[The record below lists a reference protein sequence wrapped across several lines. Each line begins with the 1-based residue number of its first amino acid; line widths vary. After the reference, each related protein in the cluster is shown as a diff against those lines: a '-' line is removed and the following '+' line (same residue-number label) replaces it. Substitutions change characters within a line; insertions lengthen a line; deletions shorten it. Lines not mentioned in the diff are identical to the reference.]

1 MKATLS
7 YKSKRNI
14 IIASVIVALLAG
26 ISTAGYFYIKG
37 NDETARAF
45 TQDNIT
51 NGEQTQTEGGQ
62 QGNPEQNPEQPLTPD
77 SQGDNNG
84 DQSQGNQNQGN
95 QPNTNN
101 NGTPNQENGQV
112 PSGEFVTEEVEER
125 TVLVSEDYMVEWTP
139 TNILAN
145 TTTSNLGI
153 VRPIITASKTADKT
167 AVVEGEIIT
176 YTITATNSGRADGK
190 AVIKDTIPTG
200 TTFVEGSIKVNNE
213 NTNYTA
219 EDLQNGIEVNVSKQN
234 EQGDGK
240 TELVFQVR
248 VNGLKSDENDKKE
261 LVGVVENKATV
272 NEIPTEEVKTPVI
285 IFFKNAEQSTVKA
298 GEKILYTITLVNS
311 SEVSGKVI
319 VKDKAPENTT
329 FVDGSIKVN
338 GVEKAELTEENLKNG
353 IEVEVKENSE
363 VTLIFEVTVN
373 EQNSLNDGDIIKNT
387 AYVNEKPSE
396 ETETE
401 FNKPVISS
409 EKIANKTAV
418 VEGEELTYIINVT
431 NTGKADGKA
440 IIKDE
445 APKGTKFVE
454 GSITV
459 NGVEKAELTEKDLK
473 EGIEVDVP
481 KTSDNGAGTATVSFR
496 VIVEKGTIGKLTNE
510 AKVNETPTEEVKTPV
525 ITFNKEVNKQ
535 VVKAGERLIYTIT
548 LKNTSEVLGKVTVRD
563 NIPAETTFVDGSIE
577 LNEVQLKDKEN
588 NVLTKQD
595 LEQGIEIEVA
605 ANSTVKLSFEVRV
618 NSENNLND
626 GDIIKNT
633 AYVNEKPSNEEETEF
648 NKPIISSEKE
658 ANKTA
663 VVAGEKLTY
672 TIKVT
677 NTGKAD
683 GTATV
688 KDEVPTGTELVEGS
702 IAING
707 SIKSS
712 LTEKDLKEGI
722 EVDVSKANENEAGT
736 ATVSFEVIVK
746 QGTTG
751 MLTNKAT
758 VNEIPTDEVKTPVI
772 TFSKKAEQSTVK
784 AGEKILYTITL
795 VNSSEVSGKVIVK
808 DKAPE
813 NTTFVDGSIKVNG
826 VEKAELTEENLKN
839 GIEVEV
845 KENSEVTLIFEV
857 TVNEQNSL
865 NDGDIIKNTAYVN
878 EKPSEETE
886 TEFNKPVISSEKIA
900 NKTAVVEGEELTYII
915 NVTNTGKADG
925 KAIIKDEAPKGT
937 KFVEGS
943 ITVNGVEKAELTEK
957 DLKEGIEVDVPKT
970 SDNGAGTATV
980 SFRVIVEKGTIGK
993 LTNEAKVNETP
1004 TEEVKTP
1011 VITFNKEV
1019 NKQVVKAGERLIY
1032 TITLKNTS
1040 EVLGK
1045 VTVRDNIPAE
1055 TTFVDGS
1062 IELNEVQLKDKENNV
1077 LTKQDLEQGIEIE
1090 VAANS
1095 TVKLSF
1101 EVRVNS
1107 ENNLNDGDII
1117 KNTAYVNEK
1126 PSNEEETEF
1135 NKPIISSEKEANKT
1149 AVVAG
1154 EKLTYTIK
1162 VTNTGKA
1169 DGTATVKDEV
1179 PTGTEFV
1186 KGSIKVNGVEKAEL
1200 TEKDLKEGIKVD
1212 VPKASTNGAGT
1223 ATVSFEVIVKEGT
1236 TGMLTNKATVNEIPT
1251 DEVKTPVITF
1261 SKEADKETV
1270 KVGENILYTITLVN
1284 SSEVSGKVI
1293 VKDSAP
1299 TGTEF
1304 VKGSIKVN
1312 GVEKAELTEKD
1323 LKEGIKVDVPK
1334 ASTNGAGTATVSF
1347 EVTVN
1352 KNIELSSVINKAKV
1366 NDKDSNEVTT
1376 KVITYYTIEHYYNNV
1391 LDSSETVTS
1400 EEKEIGTVINGGY
1413 ELKEKGKFKF
1423 VRDTGLPLTLRADPS
1438 ENVIRIYYEEPNIT
1452 ATKTNNSKGKKLV
1465 EGDKV
1470 EYTINVTNNGNVSGD
1485 ATITDEIPEGL
1496 KDISFATTQI
1506 GENDTVQLNG
1516 RTITWNVKELGKD
1529 ETRTIKITATISEV
1543 EKETT
1548 ITNEVKVDGN
1558 KTDETDIIVTKPI
1571 IESSK
1576 TATTILKRDNK
1587 GNVIPGQDS
1596 TKAEVGDTIIYT
1608 ITATNKS
1615 DVKSDI
1621 EISDDLS
1628 NLPVTF
1634 VDGSIKVNG
1643 SASTKAKYE
1652 NGKVTYKSTLA
1663 AGATVTLEFK
1673 VKVNEGTP
1681 VKTVIKNVAV
1691 VNGENKEAITTVVK
1705 KVCVKT
1711 TAETV
1716 NSLDM
1721 ILVLDISG
1729 SMDENN
1735 RLADLKTAAKNL
1747 TNKLFSAQ
1755 TDSTL
1760 TLIKYST
1767 TASNP
1772 TTYQYDQKDQAL
1784 KAIKNLKADGG
1795 TNFYKALDTTINTI
1809 GNNPNRNT
1817 IVVFLTDGAPTF
1829 YRKDNEP
1836 GNKLIET
1843 NSSNDNSYKDN
1854 LRPQIIQKA
1863 QELKSKPNTTIY
1875 SIGVGISGK
1884 KVQYVERDVP
1894 AELQG
1899 IFDGTKDVEDGKGK
1913 NKQTITY
1920 HYMKVKT
1927 YAEYLL
1933 NNIASSGSY
1942 INTKDINSTFDDI
1955 FKQATSSEHIYMT
1968 EDVPVTI
1975 NIPETKTIISDIQ
1988 VKIGNGTPT
1997 AYTLNELRNGIDG
2010 LKYTDGVGFTWTI
2023 TDINTLNKEL
2033 YISYTVQGI
2042 ANN

>member
-51 NGEQTQTEGGQ
+51 TGEQTQTEGGQ

-213 NTNYTA
+213 NTDYTA

-248 VNGLKSDENDKKE
+248 VNGLESDENDKKE

-272 NEIPTEEVKTPVI
+272 NEIPTEEVKTPAI

-319 VKDKAPENTT
+319 VKDEAPENTT
-329 FVDGSIKVN
+329 FVEGSIKVN

-363 VTLIFEVTVN
+363 VTVTFEVTVN

-387 AYVNEKPSE
+387 AYVNEKLSN

-401 FNKPVISS
+401 FNKPVINS
-409 EKIANKTAV
+409 EKI
-418 VEGEELTYIINVT
+418 
-431 NTGKADGKA
+431 
-440 IIKDE
+440 
-445 APKGTKFVE
+445 
-454 GSITV
+454 
-459 NGVEKAELTEKDLK
+459 
-473 EGIEVDVP
+473 
-481 KTSDNGAGTATVSFR
+481 
-496 VIVEKGTIGKLTNE
+496 
-510 AKVNETPTEEVKTPV
+510 
-525 ITFNKEVNKQ
+525 
-535 VVKAGERLIYTIT
+535 
-548 LKNTSEVLGKVTVRD
+548 
-563 NIPAETTFVDGSIE
+563 
-577 LNEVQLKDKEN
+577 
-588 NVLTKQD
+588 
-595 LEQGIEIEVA
+595 
-605 ANSTVKLSFEVRV
+605 
-618 NSENNLND
+618 
-626 GDIIKNT
+626 
-633 AYVNEKPSNEEETEF
+633 
-648 NKPIISSEKE
+648 

-688 KDEVPTGTELVEGS
+688 KDEVPTGTEFVEGS
-702 IAING
+702 IKVNG
-707 SIKSS
+707 VEKAE

-722 EVDVSKANENEAGT
+722 EVDVPKANENEAGT
-736 ATVSFEVIVK
+736 TTVSFEVTVK
-746 QGTTG
+746 EGTIG

-758 VNEIPTDEVKTPVI
+758 VNEIPTEEVKTPVI
-772 TFSKKAEQSTVK
+772 TFFKKAEQSTVK

-808 DKAPE
+808 DEAPE
-813 NTTFVDGSIKVNG
+813 NTTFVEGSIKVNG

-845 KENSEVTLIFEV
+845 KENSEVTVTFEV
-857 TVNEQNSL
+857 TVNEQNRL

-878 EKPSEETE
+878 EKPSNETE
-886 TEFNKPVISSEKIA
+886 TEFNKPVINSEKVA
-900 NKTAVVEGEELTYII
+900 DKTAVVAREKLTYTIK
-915 NVTNTGKADG
+915 VTNTGKADG
-925 KAIIKDEAPKGT
+925 TATVKDEVPTGT
-937 KFVEGS
+937 EFVEGS
-943 ITVNGVEKAELTEK
+943 IKVNGVEKAELTEK
-957 DLKEGIEVDVPKT
+957 DLKEGIEVDVPKA
-970 SDNGAGTATV
+970 NENEAGTATV
-980 SFRVIVEKGTIGK
+980 SFEVIVKEGTTGM
-993 LTNEAKVNETP
+993 LTNKATVNEIP
-1004 TEEVKTP
+1004 TDEVKTP
-1011 VITFNKEV
+1011 VITFSKKVDKET
-1019 NKQVVKAGERLIY
+1019 VKAGERLKY

-1186 KGSIKVNGVEKAEL
+1186 EGSIKVNGVEKAEL

>member
-51 NGEQTQTEGGQ
+51 TGEQTQTEGGQ

-213 NTNYTA
+213 NTDYTA

-248 VNGLKSDENDKKE
+248 VNGLESDENDKKE

-285 IFFKNAEQSTVKA
+285 TFFKKAEQSTVKA
-298 GEKILYTITLVNS
+298 GERILYTITLVNS

-319 VKDKAPENTT
+319 VKDEAPENTT
-329 FVDGSIKVN
+329 FVEGSIKVN

-363 VTLIFEVTVN
+363 VTVTFEVTVN
-373 EQNSLNDGDIIKNT
+373 EQNRLNDGDIIKNT
-387 AYVNEKPSE
+387 AYVNEKPSNE
-396 ETETE
+396 TETEFNKPVINSEKVADKTAVVAGEKLTYTIKVTNTGKADGTATVKDEVPTGTEFVEGSIAINGSIKSSLTEKDLKEGIKVDVPKVSTNGAGTATVSFEVIVKEETTGMLTNKATVNEIPTDEVKTPVITFFKKAEQSTVKAGEKILYTITLVNSSEVSGKIIVKDEAPENTTFVEGSIKVNGVEKAELTEENLKNGIEVEVKENSEVTVTFEVTVNEQNRLNDGDIIKNTAYVNEKPSNETETE

-481 KTSDNGAGTATVSFR
+481 KANENEAGTATVSFE
-496 VIVEKGTIGKLTNE
+496 VIVKEGTTGMLTNK
-510 AKVNETPTEEVKTPV
+510 ATVNEIPTDEVKTPV
-525 ITFNKEVNKQ
+525 ITFSKKVDKET
-535 VVKAGERLIYTIT
+535 VKAGERLKYTIT
-548 LKNTSEVLGKVTVRD
+548 LKNTSEVLGKVTVKD

-605 ANSTVKLSFEVRV
+605 TNSTVKLSFEVRV

-633 AYVNEKPSNEEETEF
+633 AYVNEKPSNETETEF
-648 NKPIISSEKE
+648 NKPVINSEKV
-658 ANKTA
+658 ADKTA

-683 GTATV
+683 G
-688 KDEVPTGTELVEGS
+688 
-702 IAING
+702 I
-707 SIKSS
+707 
-712 LTEKDLKEGI
+712 
-722 EVDVSKANENEAGT
+722 
-736 ATVSFEVIVK
+736 
-746 QGTTG
+746 
-751 MLTNKAT
+751 
-758 VNEIPTDEVKTPVI
+758 
-772 TFSKKAEQSTVK
+772 
-784 AGEKILYTITL
+784 
-795 VNSSEVSGKVIVK
+795 
-808 DKAPE
+808 
-813 NTTFVDGSIKVNG
+813 
-826 VEKAELTEENLKN
+826 
-839 GIEVEV
+839 
-845 KENSEVTLIFEV
+845 
-857 TVNEQNSL
+857 
-865 NDGDIIKNTAYVN
+865 
-878 EKPSEETE
+878 
-886 TEFNKPVISSEKIA
+886 
-900 NKTAVVEGEELTYII
+900 
-915 NVTNTGKADG
+915 
-925 KAIIKDEAPKGT
+925 
-937 KFVEGS
+937 
-943 ITVNGVEKAELTEK
+943 
-957 DLKEGIEVDVPKT
+957 
-970 SDNGAGTATV
+970 
-980 SFRVIVEKGTIGK
+980 
-993 LTNEAKVNETP
+993 
-1004 TEEVKTP
+1004 
-1011 VITFNKEV
+1011 
-1019 NKQVVKAGERLIY
+1019 
-1032 TITLKNTS
+1032 
-1040 EVLGK
+1040 
-1045 VTVRDNIPAE
+1045 
-1055 TTFVDGS
+1055 
-1062 IELNEVQLKDKENNV
+1062 
-1077 LTKQDLEQGIEIE
+1077 
-1090 VAANS
+1090 
-1095 TVKLSF
+1095 
-1101 EVRVNS
+1101 
-1107 ENNLNDGDII
+1107 
-1117 KNTAYVNEK
+1117 
-1126 PSNEEETEF
+1126 
-1135 NKPIISSEKEANKT
+1135 
-1149 AVVAG
+1149 
-1154 EKLTYTIK
+1154 
-1162 VTNTGKA
+1162 
-1169 DGTATVKDEV
+1169 ATVKDEV

-1223 ATVSFEVIVKEGT
+1223 VTVSFEVIVKEGT
-1236 TGMLTNKATVNEIPT
+1236 TGMLTNEATVNEIPT

-1270 KVGENILYTITLVN
+1270 KVGENILYTIKLVN

-1323 LKEGIKVDVPK
+1323 LKNGIEVEVK
-1334 ASTNGAGTATVSF
+1334 ANSEATVSF

-1352 KNIELSSVINKAKV
+1352 KNIESSNVINTAKV
-1366 NDKDSNEVTT
+1366 NDKDSNEEIT
-1376 KVITYYTIEHYYNNV
+1376 KVVTYYTVEHYYNNK
-1391 LDSSETVTS
+1391 LGLTETSSEMD
-1400 EEKEIGTVINGGY
+1400 IGKIIRSY
-1413 ELKEKGKFKF
+1413 ILREQGKFKF
-1423 VRDTGLPLTLRADPS
+1423 VSDEGLPLTLVADPTQ
-1438 ENVIRIYYEEPNIT
+1438 NVIKVYYEEPDIT
-1452 ATKTNNSKGKKLV
+1452 ATKKDDSNGKKLI

-1470 EYTINVTNNGNVSGD
+1470 EYTIDVKNNGNVVGD
-1485 ATITDEIPEGL
+1485 ATVTDEIPEGL
-1496 KDISFATTQI
+1496 KDISFVTTNI
-1506 GENDTVQLNG
+1506 GENDTVQLNE
-1516 RTITWNVKELGKD
+1516 RTITWNVKDLKAG
-1529 ETRTIKITATISEV
+1529 ETRTIKITATVVAV
-1543 EKETT
+1543 EEETKITNTVKVDGKPTDETT
-1548 ITNEVKVDGN
+1548 IT
-1558 KTDETDIIVTKPI
+1558 VTKPI

-1615 DVKSDI
+1615 DVESDI

-1643 SASTKAKYE
+1643 STSTKAKYE

-1663 AGATVTLEFK
+1663 AKTTVTLEFR
-1673 VKVNEGTP
+1673 VTVNKGTT
-1681 VKTVIKNVAV
+1681 VKTVIRNVAI
-1691 VNGENKEAITTVVK
+1691 VNGEEKDATTTVVK

>member
-26 ISTAGYFYIKG
+26 ISTVGYFYIKG

-51 NGEQTQTEGGQ
+51 TGEQTQTEGGQ

-77 SQGDNNG
+77 NQGDNNG
-84 DQSQGNQNQGN
+84 NQSQGNQNQGN

-248 VNGLKSDENDKKE
+248 VNGLESDENDKKE

-298 GEKILYTITLVNS
+298 GERILYTITLVNS

-319 VKDKAPENTT
+319 VKDEAPENTT
-329 FVDGSIKVN
+329 FVEGSIKVN

-363 VTLIFEVTVN
+363 VTLTFEVTVN

-387 AYVNEKPSE
+387 AYVNEEPSE
-396 ETETE
+396 EIETE
-401 FNKPVISS
+401 FNKPVINS
-409 EKIANKTAV
+409 EKIA
-418 VEGEELTYIINVT
+418 
-431 NTGKADGKA
+431 D
-440 IIKDE
+440 
-445 APKGTKFVE
+445 
-454 GSITV
+454 
-459 NGVEKAELTEKDLK
+459 
-473 EGIEVDVP
+473 
-481 KTSDNGAGTATVSFR
+481 
-496 VIVEKGTIGKLTNE
+496 
-510 AKVNETPTEEVKTPV
+510 
-525 ITFNKEVNKQ
+525 
-535 VVKAGERLIYTIT
+535 
-548 LKNTSEVLGKVTVRD
+548 
-563 NIPAETTFVDGSIE
+563 
-577 LNEVQLKDKEN
+577 
-588 NVLTKQD
+588 
-595 LEQGIEIEVA
+595 
-605 ANSTVKLSFEVRV
+605 
-618 NSENNLND
+618 
-626 GDIIKNT
+626 
-633 AYVNEKPSNEEETEF
+633 
-648 NKPIISSEKE
+648 
-658 ANKTA
+658 KTA

-808 DKAPE
+808 DEAPE
-813 NTTFVDGSIKVNG
+813 NTTFVEGSIKVNG

-845 KENSEVTLIFEV
+845 KENSEVTVTFEV
-857 TVNEQNSL
+857 TVNEQNRL

-943 ITVNGVEKAELTEK
+943 IKVNGVEKAELTEK

-1032 TITLKNTS
+1032 TITLENTS
-1040 EVLGK
+1040 EVSGK

-1062 IELNEVQLKDKENNV
+1062 IELNEVQLKDKDNNV
-1077 LTKQDLEQGIEIE
+1077 LTEQNLKDGIEVE
-1090 VAANS
+1090 VSANS

-1101 EVRVNS
+1101 EVRVNT
-1107 ENNLNDGDII
+1107 ENSLNDGDII

-1126 PSNEEETEF
+1126 PSNETKTEF
-1135 NKPIISSEKEANKT
+1135 NKPIISSEKVANKT

-1154 EKLTYTIK
+1154 EKLTYTINA
-1162 VTNTGKA
+1162 TNTGKA
-1169 DGTATVKDEV
+1169 DGKAIIKDEV

-1223 ATVSFEVIVKEGT
+1223 ATVSFEV
-1236 TGMLTNKATVNEIPT
+1236 TVNE
-1251 DEVKTPVITF
+1251 
-1261 SKEADKETV
+1261 
-1270 KVGENILYTITLVN
+1270 
-1284 SSEVSGKVI
+1284 
-1293 VKDSAP
+1293 
-1299 TGTEF
+1299 
-1304 VKGSIKVN
+1304 
-1312 GVEKAELTEKD
+1312 
-1323 LKEGIKVDVPK
+1323 
-1334 ASTNGAGTATVSF
+1334 
-1347 EVTVN
+1347 
-1352 KNIELSSVINKAKV
+1352 NIELSSVINKAKV

-1376 KVITYYTIEHYYNNV
+1376 KVVTYYTIEHYYNNV

-1423 VRDTGLPLTLRADPS
+1423 VRDTGLPLTLVADS
-1438 ENVIRIYYEEPNIT
+1438 AQNVIKVYYEEPNIT

-1470 EYTINVTNNGNVSGD
+1470 EYIINVTNNGNVSGD
-1485 ATITDEIPEGL
+1485 ATITDEIPKGL
-1496 KDISFATTQI
+1496 KDVSFVETET
-1506 GENDTVQLNG
+1506 GKNDTVQLNET
-1516 RTITWNVKELGKD
+1516 TITWNVKELGKD
-1529 ETRTIKITATISEV
+1529 ETRRIKITATISEV

-1558 KTDETDIIVTKPI
+1558 KTDETTITVTKPI

-1615 DVKSDI
+1615 DVESDI

-1643 SASTKAKYE
+1643 STSTKAKYE

-1663 AGATVTLEFK
+1663 ANATVTLEFR
-1673 VKVNEGTP
+1673 VTVNEGTS
-1681 VKTVIKNVAV
+1681 VKTVIRNVAI
-1691 VNGENKEAITTVVK
+1691 VNGEEKDATTTVVK

-1721 ILVLDISG
+1721 ILVLDVSG
-1729 SMDENN
+1729 SMKENS
-1735 RLADLKTAAKNL
+1735 RLTNLKSAAKNL
-1747 TNKLFSAQ
+1747 TNKLFSVQ

-1760 TLIKYST
+1760 TLITYSK
-1767 TASNP
+1767 TASEP
-1772 TTYQYDQKDQAL
+1772 TTYQYNQKAQAL

-1795 TNFYKALDTTINTI
+1795 TNFYKALEKTIDAV
-1809 GNNPNRNT
+1809 GDNPNRNT

-1829 YRKDNEP
+1829 YTKDGEP
-1836 GNKLIET
+1836 GNHLVT
-1843 NSSNDNSYKDN
+1843 SSNRSDDKNYENN

-1863 QELKSKPNTTIY
+1863 QELKAKPNTTIY
-1875 SIGVGISGK
+1875 SIGVGIAGNE
-1884 KVQYVERDVP
+1884 VQYVERDVP

-1899 IFDGTKDVEDGKGK
+1899 IFDGTKYVKDR
-1913 NKQTITY
+1913 TITY

-1955 FKQATSSEHIYMT
+1955 FKQATSSEHIYMA

-1997 AYTLNELRNGIDG
+1997 AYTLNKLRNGIDG

>member
-26 ISTAGYFYIKG
+26 ISTVGYFYIKG

-51 NGEQTQTEGGQ
+51 TGEQTQTEGGQ

-77 SQGDNNG
+77 NQGDNNG
-84 DQSQGNQNQGN
+84 NQSQGNQNQGN

-213 NTNYTA
+213 NTDYTA

-248 VNGLKSDENDKKE
+248 VNGLESDENDKKE

-272 NEIPTEEVKTPVI
+272 NEIPTEEVKTPAI

-319 VKDKAPENTT
+319 VKDEAPENTT
-329 FVDGSIKVN
+329 FVEGSIKIN

-363 VTLIFEVTVN
+363 VTVTFEVTVN

-387 AYVNEKPSE
+387 AYVNEKSSN

-401 FNKPVISS
+401 FNKPVINS
-409 EKIANKTAV
+409 EKV
-418 VEGEELTYIINVT
+418 
-431 NTGKADGKA
+431 AD
-440 IIKDE
+440 
-445 APKGTKFVE
+445 
-454 GSITV
+454 
-459 NGVEKAELTEKDLK
+459 
-473 EGIEVDVP
+473 
-481 KTSDNGAGTATVSFR
+481 
-496 VIVEKGTIGKLTNE
+496 
-510 AKVNETPTEEVKTPV
+510 
-525 ITFNKEVNKQ
+525 
-535 VVKAGERLIYTIT
+535 
-548 LKNTSEVLGKVTVRD
+548 
-563 NIPAETTFVDGSIE
+563 
-577 LNEVQLKDKEN
+577 
-588 NVLTKQD
+588 
-595 LEQGIEIEVA
+595 
-605 ANSTVKLSFEVRV
+605 
-618 NSENNLND
+618 
-626 GDIIKNT
+626 
-633 AYVNEKPSNEEETEF
+633 
-648 NKPIISSEKE
+648 
-658 ANKTA
+658 KTA

-688 KDEVPTGTELVEGS
+688 KDEVPTGTEFVEGS

-722 EVDVSKANENEAGT
+722 EVDVPKANENDAGT

-795 VNSSEVSGKVIVK
+795 VNSSEVTGKVIVK
-808 DKAPE
+808 DEAPE
-813 NTTFVDGSIKVNG
+813 NTTFVDGSIELNKVQLKDKDNN
-826 VEKAELTEENLKN
+826 VLTEQNLKD

-845 KENSEVTLIFEV
+845 TANSEVTLTFEV

-1223 ATVSFEVIVKEGT
+1223 ATVSFEVIVNEGT
-1236 TGMLTNKATVNEIPT
+1236 TGMLTNEATVNEIPT

-1270 KVGENILYTITLVN
+1270 KVGENILYTITLIN

-1352 KNIELSSVINKAKV
+1352 ENIELSSVINKAKV

-1376 KVITYYTIEHYYNNV
+1376 KVVTYYTIEHYYNNV

-1423 VRDTGLPLTLRADPS
+1423 VRDTGLPLTLVADS
-1438 ENVIRIYYEEPNIT
+1438 AQNVIKVYYEEPNIT

-1496 KDISFATTQI
+1496 KDVSFVETET
-1506 GENDTVQLNG
+1506 GKNDTVQFNET
-1516 RTITWNVKELGKD
+1516 TITWNVKELGKD
-1529 ETRTIKITATISEV
+1529 ETRRIKITATISEV

-1558 KTDETDIIVTKPI
+1558 KTDETTITVTKPI

-1615 DVKSDI
+1615 DVESDI

-1643 SASTKAKYE
+1643 IASTKAKYE

-1721 ILVLDISG
+1721 ILVLDVSG
-1729 SMDENN
+1729 SMKENS
-1735 RLADLKTAAKNL
+1735 RLTNLKSAAKNL

-1767 TASNP
+1767 TASEP
-1772 TTYQYDQKDQAL
+1772 TTYQYNQKAQAL

-1795 TNFYKALDTTINTI
+1795 TNFYKALEKTIDAV
-1809 GNNPNRNT
+1809 GDNPNRNT

-1829 YRKDNEP
+1829 YTKDGEP
-1836 GNKLIET
+1836 GNHLVT
-1843 NSSNDNSYKDN
+1843 SSNRSDNKNYENN

-1863 QELKSKPNTTIY
+1863 QELKAKPNTTIY
-1875 SIGVGISGK
+1875 SIGVGIAGNE
-1884 KVQYVERDVP
+1884 VQYVERDVP

-1899 IFDGTKDVEDGKGK
+1899 IFDGTREVEIGEYWS
-1913 NKQTITY
+1913 KQTITY

-1955 FKQATSSEHIYMT
+1955 FKQATSSEHIYMA

-1997 AYTLNELRNGIDG
+1997 AYTLNKLRNGIDG

>member
-26 ISTAGYFYIKG
+26 ISTVGYFYIKG

-51 NGEQTQTEGGQ
+51 TGEQTQTEGGQ

-77 SQGDNNG
+77 NQGDNNG

-101 NGTPNQENGQV
+101 NGTPNQGNGQV

-145 TTTSNLGI
+145 ITTSNLGI

-213 NTNYTA
+213 NTAYTA

-248 VNGLKSDENDKKE
+248 VNGLESDENDKKE
-261 LVGVVENKATV
+261 LVGIVENKATV

-329 FVDGSIKVN
+329 FVEGSIKVN

-363 VTLIFEVTVN
+363 VTVTFEVTVN

-387 AYVNEKPSE
+387 AYVNEKSSN

-401 FNKPVISS
+401 FNKPVINS
-409 EKIANKTAV
+409 EKIADKTAV
-418 VEGEELTYIINVT
+418 VAGEKLTYTIKVT
-431 NTGKADGKA
+431 NTGKADGTA
-440 IIKDE
+440 TVKDE
-445 APKGTKFVE
+445 VPTGTEFVE
-454 GSITV
+454 GSIAINGSIKSSLTEKNLKEGIEVDVSKANENEAGTATVSFEVIVKQGTTGMLTNKATVNEIPTDEVKTPVITFSKKAEQSTVKAGERILYTITLVNSSEVSGKVIVKDEAPENTTFVEGSIKVNGVEKAELTEENLKNGIEVEVKENSEVTVTFEVTVNEQNSLNDGDIIKNTAYVNEKSSNETETEFNKPVINSEKIADKTAVVAGEKLTYTIKVTNTGKADGTATVKDEVPTGTTFVEGSIKV

-473 EGIEVDVP
+473 EGIKVDVP
-481 KTSDNGAGTATVSFR
+481 KASTNGAGTATVSFE
-496 VIVEKGTIGKLTNE
+496 VIVKEGTTGMLTNK
-510 AKVNETPTEEVKTPV
+510 ATVNEIPTDEVKTPV
-525 ITFNKEVNKQ
+525 ITFSKKVDKET
-535 VVKAGERLIYTIT
+535 VKAGERLKYTIT

-672 TIKVT
+672 TI
-677 NTGKAD
+677 NA
-683 GTATV
+683 
-688 KDEVPTGTELVEGS
+688 
-702 IAING
+702 
-707 SIKSS
+707 
-712 LTEKDLKEGI
+712 
-722 EVDVSKANENEAGT
+722 
-736 ATVSFEVIVK
+736 
-746 QGTTG
+746 
-751 MLTNKAT
+751 
-758 VNEIPTDEVKTPVI
+758 
-772 TFSKKAEQSTVK
+772 
-784 AGEKILYTITL
+784 
-795 VNSSEVSGKVIVK
+795 
-808 DKAPE
+808 
-813 NTTFVDGSIKVNG
+813 
-826 VEKAELTEENLKN
+826 
-839 GIEVEV
+839 
-845 KENSEVTLIFEV
+845 
-857 TVNEQNSL
+857 
-865 NDGDIIKNTAYVN
+865 
-878 EKPSEETE
+878 
-886 TEFNKPVISSEKIA
+886 
-900 NKTAVVEGEELTYII
+900 
-915 NVTNTGKADG
+915 TNTGKADG
-925 KAIIKDEAPKGT
+925 KAII
-937 KFVEGS
+937 
-943 ITVNGVEKAELTEK
+943 
-957 DLKEGIEVDVPKT
+957 
-970 SDNGAGTATV
+970 
-980 SFRVIVEKGTIGK
+980 
-993 LTNEAKVNETP
+993 
-1004 TEEVKTP
+1004 
-1011 VITFNKEV
+1011 
-1019 NKQVVKAGERLIY
+1019 
-1032 TITLKNTS
+1032 
-1040 EVLGK
+1040 
-1045 VTVRDNIPAE
+1045 
-1055 TTFVDGS
+1055 
-1062 IELNEVQLKDKENNV
+1062 
-1077 LTKQDLEQGIEIE
+1077 
-1090 VAANS
+1090 
-1095 TVKLSF
+1095 
-1101 EVRVNS
+1101 
-1107 ENNLNDGDII
+1107 
-1117 KNTAYVNEK
+1117 
-1126 PSNEEETEF
+1126 
-1135 NKPIISSEKEANKT
+1135 
-1149 AVVAG
+1149 
-1154 EKLTYTIK
+1154 
-1162 VTNTGKA
+1162 
-1169 DGTATVKDEV
+1169 KDEV

-1236 TGMLTNKATVNEIPT
+1236 TGMLTNEATVNEIPT

-1270 KVGENILYTITLVN
+1270 KVGENILYTITLIN

-1352 KNIELSSVINKAKV
+1352 ENIELSSVINKAKV

-1376 KVITYYTIEHYYNNV
+1376 KVVTYYTIEHYYNNV

-1423 VRDTGLPLTLRADPS
+1423 VRDTGLPLTLVADS
-1438 ENVIRIYYEEPNIT
+1438 AQNVIKVYYEEPNIT
-1452 ATKTNNSKGKKLV
+1452 ATKTNNSKGKKLI

-1470 EYTINVTNNGNVSGD
+1470 EYTIDAINNGNVVGD
-1485 ATITDEIPEGL
+1485 ATVTDEIPEGL
-1496 KDISFATTQI
+1496 KDISFATTKI

-1516 RTITWNVKELGKD
+1516 RTITWNVKDLKVGEREK
-1529 ETRTIKITATISEV
+1529 RTIKITATVVAV

-1548 ITNEVKVDGN
+1548 ITNTVKVDG
-1558 KTDETDIIVTKPI
+1558 KPTDETTITVTKPI

-1587 GNVIPGQDS
+1587 GNVIPDQDS

-1615 DVKSDI
+1615 DVESDI

-1634 VDGSIKVNG
+1634 IDGSIKVNG
-1643 SASTKAKYE
+1643 STSTKAKYE

-1663 AGATVTLEFK
+1663 ANATVTLEFR
-1673 VKVNEGTP
+1673 VTVNEGTS
-1681 VKTVIKNVAV
+1681 VKTVIRNVAI
-1691 VNGENKEAITTVVK
+1691 VNGEEKDATTTVVK

-1721 ILVLDISG
+1721 ILVLDVSG
-1729 SMDENN
+1729 SMKENS
-1735 RLADLKTAAKNL
+1735 RLTNLKSAAKNL
-1747 TNKLFSAQ
+1747 TNKLFSVQ

-1760 TLIKYST
+1760 TLITYSK
-1767 TASNP
+1767 TASEP
-1772 TTYQYDQKDQAL
+1772 TTYQYNQKAQAL

-1795 TNFYKALDTTINTI
+1795 TNFYKALEKTIDAV
-1809 GNNPNRNT
+1809 GDNPNRNT

-1829 YRKDNEP
+1829 YTKDGEP
-1836 GNKLIET
+1836 GNHLVT
-1843 NSSNDNSYKDN
+1843 SSNRSDDKNYENN

-1863 QELKSKPNTTIY
+1863 QELKAKPNTTIY
-1875 SIGVGISGK
+1875 SIGVGIAGNE
-1884 KVQYVERDVP
+1884 VQYVERDVP

-1899 IFDGTKDVEDGKGK
+1899 IFDGTKYVKDR
-1913 NKQTITY
+1913 TITY

-1955 FKQATSSEHIYMT
+1955 FKQATSSEHIYMA

-1997 AYTLNELRNGIDG
+1997 AYTLNKLRNGIDG

>member
-401 FNKPVISS
+401 FNKPLINS
-409 EKIANKTAV
+409 EKIA
-418 VEGEELTYIINVT
+418 
-431 NTGKADGKA
+431 D
-440 IIKDE
+440 
-445 APKGTKFVE
+445 
-454 GSITV
+454 
-459 NGVEKAELTEKDLK
+459 
-473 EGIEVDVP
+473 
-481 KTSDNGAGTATVSFR
+481 
-496 VIVEKGTIGKLTNE
+496 
-510 AKVNETPTEEVKTPV
+510 
-525 ITFNKEVNKQ
+525 
-535 VVKAGERLIYTIT
+535 
-548 LKNTSEVLGKVTVRD
+548 
-563 NIPAETTFVDGSIE
+563 
-577 LNEVQLKDKEN
+577 
-588 NVLTKQD
+588 
-595 LEQGIEIEVA
+595 
-605 ANSTVKLSFEVRV
+605 
-618 NSENNLND
+618 
-626 GDIIKNT
+626 
-633 AYVNEKPSNEEETEF
+633 
-648 NKPIISSEKE
+648 
-658 ANKTA
+658 KTA

-795 VNSSEVSGKVIVK
+795 VNSSEVTGKVIVK
-808 DKAPE
+808 DEAPE
-813 NTTFVDGSIKVNG
+813 NTTFVDGSIELNKVQLKDKDNN
-826 VEKAELTEENLKN
+826 VLTEQNLKD
-839 GIEVEV
+839 GIEIEV
-845 KENSEVTLIFEV
+845 TANSEVTLTFEV

-1179 PTGTEFV
+1179 PTGTE
-1186 KGSIKVNGVEKAEL
+1186 
-1200 TEKDLKEGIKVD
+1200 
-1212 VPKASTNGAGT
+1212 
-1223 ATVSFEVIVKEGT
+1223 
-1236 TGMLTNKATVNEIPT
+1236 
-1251 DEVKTPVITF
+1251 
-1261 SKEADKETV
+1261 
-1270 KVGENILYTITLVN
+1270 
-1284 SSEVSGKVI
+1284 
-1293 VKDSAP
+1293 
-1299 TGTEF
+1299 
-1304 VKGSIKVN
+1304 
-1312 GVEKAELTEKD
+1312 
-1323 LKEGIKVDVPK
+1323 
-1334 ASTNGAGTATVSF
+1334 
-1347 EVTVN
+1347 
-1352 KNIELSSVINKAKV
+1352 
-1366 NDKDSNEVTT
+1366 
-1376 KVITYYTIEHYYNNV
+1376 
-1391 LDSSETVTS
+1391 
-1400 EEKEIGTVINGGY
+1400 
-1413 ELKEKGKFKF
+1413 
-1423 VRDTGLPLTLRADPS
+1423 
-1438 ENVIRIYYEEPNIT
+1438 
-1452 ATKTNNSKGKKLV
+1452 
-1465 EGDKV
+1465 
-1470 EYTINVTNNGNVSGD
+1470 
-1485 ATITDEIPEGL
+1485 
-1496 KDISFATTQI
+1496 
-1506 GENDTVQLNG
+1506 
-1516 RTITWNVKELGKD
+1516 
-1529 ETRTIKITATISEV
+1529 
-1543 EKETT
+1543 
-1548 ITNEVKVDGN
+1548 
-1558 KTDETDIIVTKPI
+1558 
-1571 IESSK
+1571 
-1576 TATTILKRDNK
+1576 
-1587 GNVIPGQDS
+1587 
-1596 TKAEVGDTIIYT
+1596 
-1608 ITATNKS
+1608 
-1615 DVKSDI
+1615 
-1621 EISDDLS
+1621 
-1628 NLPVTF
+1628 
-1634 VDGSIKVNG
+1634 
-1643 SASTKAKYE
+1643 
-1652 NGKVTYKSTLA
+1652 
-1663 AGATVTLEFK
+1663 
-1673 VKVNEGTP
+1673 
-1681 VKTVIKNVAV
+1681 
-1691 VNGENKEAITTVVK
+1691 
-1705 KVCVKT
+1705 
-1711 TAETV
+1711 
-1716 NSLDM
+1716 
-1721 ILVLDISG
+1721 
-1729 SMDENN
+1729 
-1735 RLADLKTAAKNL
+1735 
-1747 TNKLFSAQ
+1747 
-1755 TDSTL
+1755 
-1760 TLIKYST
+1760 
-1767 TASNP
+1767 
-1772 TTYQYDQKDQAL
+1772 
-1784 KAIKNLKADGG
+1784 
-1795 TNFYKALDTTINTI
+1795 
-1809 GNNPNRNT
+1809 
-1817 IVVFLTDGAPTF
+1817 
-1829 YRKDNEP
+1829 
-1836 GNKLIET
+1836 
-1843 NSSNDNSYKDN
+1843 
-1854 LRPQIIQKA
+1854 
-1863 QELKSKPNTTIY
+1863 
-1875 SIGVGISGK
+1875 
-1884 KVQYVERDVP
+1884 
-1894 AELQG
+1894 
-1899 IFDGTKDVEDGKGK
+1899 
-1913 NKQTITY
+1913 
-1920 HYMKVKT
+1920 
-1927 YAEYLL
+1927 
-1933 NNIASSGSY
+1933 
-1942 INTKDINSTFDDI
+1942 
-1955 FKQATSSEHIYMT
+1955 
-1968 EDVPVTI
+1968 
-1975 NIPETKTIISDIQ
+1975 
-1988 VKIGNGTPT
+1988 
-1997 AYTLNELRNGIDG
+1997 
-2010 LKYTDGVGFTWTI
+2010 
-2023 TDINTLNKEL
+2023 
-2033 YISYTVQGI
+2033 
-2042 ANN
+2042 

>member
-26 ISTAGYFYIKG
+26 ISTVGYFYIKG

-51 NGEQTQTEGGQ
+51 TGEQTQTEGGQ
-62 QGNPEQNPEQPLTPD
+62 QENPEQNPEQPLTPD

-213 NTNYTA
+213 NTDYTA

-234 EQGDGK
+234 KQGDGK

-248 VNGLKSDENDKKE
+248 VNGLESDENDKKE

-319 VKDKAPENTT
+319 VKDEAPENTT
-329 FVDGSIKVN
+329 FVEGSIKVN

-363 VTLIFEVTVN
+363 VTVTFEVTVN

-481 KTSDNGAGTATVSFR
+481 K
-496 VIVEKGTIGKLTNE
+496 
-510 AKVNETPTEEVKTPV
+510 
-525 ITFNKEVNKQ
+525 
-535 VVKAGERLIYTIT
+535 
-548 LKNTSEVLGKVTVRD
+548 
-563 NIPAETTFVDGSIE
+563 
-577 LNEVQLKDKEN
+577 
-588 NVLTKQD
+588 
-595 LEQGIEIEVA
+595 
-605 ANSTVKLSFEVRV
+605 
-618 NSENNLND
+618 
-626 GDIIKNT
+626 
-633 AYVNEKPSNEEETEF
+633 
-648 NKPIISSEKE
+648 
-658 ANKTA
+658 
-663 VVAGEKLTY
+663 
-672 TIKVT
+672 
-677 NTGKAD
+677 
-683 GTATV
+683 
-688 KDEVPTGTELVEGS
+688 
-702 IAING
+702 
-707 SIKSS
+707 
-712 LTEKDLKEGI
+712 
-722 EVDVSKANENEAGT
+722 ANENE
-736 ATVSFEVIVK
+736 
-746 QGTTG
+746 
-751 MLTNKAT
+751 
-758 VNEIPTDEVKTPVI
+758 
-772 TFSKKAEQSTVK
+772 
-784 AGEKILYTITL
+784 
-795 VNSSEVSGKVIVK
+795 
-808 DKAPE
+808 
-813 NTTFVDGSIKVNG
+813 
-826 VEKAELTEENLKN
+826 
-839 GIEVEV
+839 
-845 KENSEVTLIFEV
+845 
-857 TVNEQNSL
+857 
-865 NDGDIIKNTAYVN
+865 
-878 EKPSEETE
+878 
-886 TEFNKPVISSEKIA
+886 
-900 NKTAVVEGEELTYII
+900 
-915 NVTNTGKADG
+915 
-925 KAIIKDEAPKGT
+925 
-937 KFVEGS
+937 
-943 ITVNGVEKAELTEK
+943 
-957 DLKEGIEVDVPKT
+957 
-970 SDNGAGTATV
+970 
-980 SFRVIVEKGTIGK
+980 
-993 LTNEAKVNETP
+993 
-1004 TEEVKTP
+1004 
-1011 VITFNKEV
+1011 
-1019 NKQVVKAGERLIY
+1019 
-1032 TITLKNTS
+1032 
-1040 EVLGK
+1040 
-1045 VTVRDNIPAE
+1045 
-1055 TTFVDGS
+1055 
-1062 IELNEVQLKDKENNV
+1062 
-1077 LTKQDLEQGIEIE
+1077 
-1090 VAANS
+1090 
-1095 TVKLSF
+1095 
-1101 EVRVNS
+1101 
-1107 ENNLNDGDII
+1107 
-1117 KNTAYVNEK
+1117 
-1126 PSNEEETEF
+1126 
-1135 NKPIISSEKEANKT
+1135 
-1149 AVVAG
+1149 
-1154 EKLTYTIK
+1154 
-1162 VTNTGKA
+1162 
-1169 DGTATVKDEV
+1169 
-1179 PTGTEFV
+1179 
-1186 KGSIKVNGVEKAEL
+1186 
-1200 TEKDLKEGIKVD
+1200 
-1212 VPKASTNGAGT
+1212 AGT

-1304 VKGSIKVN
+1304 VKESIKVN

-1352 KNIELSSVINKAKV
+1352 ENIELSSVINKAKV

-1496 KDISFATTQI
+1496 KDVSFVETKT

-1516 RTITWNVKELGKD
+1516 RTITWNVKDLKVGEREK
-1529 ETRTIKITATISEV
+1529 RTIKITATVVAV

-1548 ITNEVKVDGN
+1548 ITNTVKVDG
-1558 KTDETDIIVTKPI
+1558 KPTDETTITVTKPI

-1587 GNVIPGQDS
+1587 GNVIPDQDS

-1615 DVKSDI
+1615 DVESDI

-1634 VDGSIKVNG
+1634 IDGSIKVNG
-1643 SASTKAKYE
+1643 STSTKAKYE

-1663 AGATVTLEFK
+1663 AKTTVTLEFR
-1673 VKVNEGTP
+1673 VTVNKGTT
-1681 VKTVIKNVAV
+1681 VKTVIRNVAI
-1691 VNGENKEAITTVVK
+1691 VNGEEKDATTTVVK

>member
-26 ISTAGYFYIKG
+26 ISTVGYFYIKG

-51 NGEQTQTEGGQ
+51 TGEQTQTEGGQ

-77 SQGDNNG
+77 NQGDNNG
-84 DQSQGNQNQGN
+84 NQSQGNQNQGN

-213 NTNYTA
+213 NTDYTA

-248 VNGLKSDENDKKE
+248 VNGLESDENDKKE

-319 VKDKAPENTT
+319 VKDEAPENTT
-329 FVDGSIKVN
+329 FVEGSIKVN

-363 VTLIFEVTVN
+363 VTVTFEVTVN

-387 AYVNEKPSE
+387 AYVNEKSSN

-401 FNKPVISS
+401 FNKPVINS
-409 EKIANKTAV
+409 EKIA
-418 VEGEELTYIINVT
+418 
-431 NTGKADGKA
+431 D
-440 IIKDE
+440 
-445 APKGTKFVE
+445 
-454 GSITV
+454 
-459 NGVEKAELTEKDLK
+459 
-473 EGIEVDVP
+473 
-481 KTSDNGAGTATVSFR
+481 
-496 VIVEKGTIGKLTNE
+496 
-510 AKVNETPTEEVKTPV
+510 
-525 ITFNKEVNKQ
+525 
-535 VVKAGERLIYTIT
+535 
-548 LKNTSEVLGKVTVRD
+548 
-563 NIPAETTFVDGSIE
+563 
-577 LNEVQLKDKEN
+577 
-588 NVLTKQD
+588 
-595 LEQGIEIEVA
+595 
-605 ANSTVKLSFEVRV
+605 
-618 NSENNLND
+618 
-626 GDIIKNT
+626 
-633 AYVNEKPSNEEETEF
+633 
-648 NKPIISSEKE
+648 
-658 ANKTA
+658 KTA

-751 MLTNKAT
+751 MLTNKAA

-795 VNSSEVSGKVIVK
+795 VNSSEVTGKVIVK
-808 DKAPE
+808 DEAPE
-813 NTTFVDGSIKVNG
+813 NTTFVDGSIELNKVQLKDKDNN
-826 VEKAELTEENLKN
+826 VLTEQNLKD
-839 GIEVEV
+839 GIEIEV
-845 KENSEVTLIFEV
+845 TANSEVTVTFEV
-857 TVNEQNSL
+857 TVNEQNRL

-878 EKPSEETE
+878 EKPSNETE
-886 TEFNKPVISSEKIA
+886 TEFNKPVINSEKVA
-900 NKTAVVEGEELTYII
+900 DKTAVVAREKLTYTIK
-915 NVTNTGKADG
+915 VTNTGKADG
-925 KAIIKDEAPKGT
+925 TATVKDEVPTGT
-937 KFVEGS
+937 EFVKGS
-943 ITVNGVEKAELTEK
+943 IKVNGVEKAELTEK
-957 DLKEGIEVDVPKT
+957 DLKEGIKVDVPKAST
-970 SDNGAGTATV
+970 NGAGTATV
-980 SFRVIVEKGTIGK
+980 SFEVIVKEGTTGM
-993 LTNEAKVNETP
+993 LTNEATVNEIP
-1004 TEEVKTP
+1004 TDEVKTP
-1011 VITFNKEV
+1011 VITFSKKVDKET
-1019 NKQVVKAGERLIY
+1019 VKAGERLKY

-1236 TGMLTNKATVNEIPT
+1236 TGMLTNEATVNEIPT

-1352 KNIELSSVINKAKV
+1352 ENIELSSVINKAKV

-1496 KDISFATTQI
+1496 KDVSFVETKT
-1506 GENDTVQLNG
+1506 GKNDTVQLNET
-1516 RTITWNVKELGKD
+1516 TITWNVKELGKD
-1529 ETRTIKITATISEV
+1529 ETRTIKITATVVAV

-1548 ITNEVKVDGN
+1548 ITNTVKVDG
-1558 KTDETDIIVTKPI
+1558 KPTDETTITVTKPI

-1587 GNVIPGQDS
+1587 GNVIPDQDS

-1615 DVKSDI
+1615 DVESDI

-1634 VDGSIKVNG
+1634 IDGSIKVNG
-1643 SASTKAKYE
+1643 STSTKAKYE

-1663 AGATVTLEFK
+1663 ANATVTLEFR
-1673 VKVNEGTP
+1673 VTVNEGTS
-1681 VKTVIKNVAV
+1681 VKTVIRNVAI
-1691 VNGENKEAITTVVK
+1691 VNGEEKDATTTVVK

-1721 ILVLDISG
+1721 ILVLDVSG
-1729 SMDENN
+1729 SMKENS
-1735 RLADLKTAAKNL
+1735 RLTNLKSAAKNL
-1747 TNKLFSAQ
+1747 TNKLFSVQ

-1760 TLIKYST
+1760 TLITYSK
-1767 TASNP
+1767 TASEP
-1772 TTYQYDQKDQAL
+1772 TTYQYNQKAQAL

-1795 TNFYKALDTTINTI
+1795 TNFYKALEKTIDAV
-1809 GNNPNRNT
+1809 GDNPNRNT

-1829 YRKDNEP
+1829 YTKDGEP
-1836 GNKLIET
+1836 GNHLVT
-1843 NSSNDNSYKDN
+1843 SSNRSDDKNYENN

-1863 QELKSKPNTTIY
+1863 QELKAKPNTTIY
-1875 SIGVGISGK
+1875 SIGVGIAGNE
-1884 KVQYVERDVP
+1884 VQYVERDVP

-1899 IFDGTKDVEDGKGK
+1899 IFDGTKYVKDR
-1913 NKQTITY
+1913 TITY

-1955 FKQATSSEHIYMT
+1955 FKQATSSEHIYMA

-1997 AYTLNELRNGIDG
+1997 AYTLNKLRNGIDG

>member
-26 ISTAGYFYIKG
+26 ISTVGYFYIKG

-51 NGEQTQTEGGQ
+51 TGEQTQTEGGQ

-77 SQGDNNG
+77 NQGDNNG
-84 DQSQGNQNQGN
+84 NQSQGNQNQGN

-213 NTNYTA
+213 NTDYTA

-248 VNGLKSDENDKKE
+248 VNGLESDENDKKE

-272 NEIPTEEVKTPVI
+272 NEIPTEEVKTPAI

-319 VKDKAPENTT
+319 VKDEAPENTT
-329 FVDGSIKVN
+329 FVEGSIKVN

-363 VTLIFEVTVN
+363 VTLTFEVTVN

-387 AYVNEKPSE
+387 AYVNEKLSN

-401 FNKPVISS
+401 FNKPVINS

-418 VEGEELTYIINVT
+418 VAGEKLTYTIKVT
-431 NTGKADGKA
+431 NTGKADGTA
-440 IIKDE
+440 TVKDE
-445 APKGTKFVE
+445 VPTGTEFVK
-454 GSITV
+454 GSIKV

-481 KTSDNGAGTATVSFR
+481 KANENEAGTATVSFE
-496 VIVEKGTIGKLTNE
+496 VIVKQGTTGMLTNK
-510 AKVNETPTEEVKTPV
+510 ATVNEIPTDEVKTPV
-525 ITFNKEVNKQ
+525 ITFSKKAEQSTVKAGEKILYTITLVNSSEVSGKVIVKDEAPENTTFVEGSIKVNGVEKAELTEENLKNGIEVEVKENSEVTVTFEVTVNEQNRLNDGDIIKNTAYVNEKPSNETETEFNKPVINSEKVADKTAVVAREKLTYTIKVTNTGKADGTATVKDEVPTGTEFVKGSIKVNGVEKAELTEKDLKEGIEVDVPKANENEAGTATVSFEVIVKQGTTGMLTNKAT
-535 VVKAGERLIYTIT
+535 VNEIPTDEVKTPVITFSKKVDKETVKAGERLKYTIT

-688 KDEVPTGTELVEGS
+688 KDEV
-702 IAING
+702 
-707 SIKSS
+707 
-712 LTEKDLKEGI
+712 
-722 EVDVSKANENEAGT
+722 
-736 ATVSFEVIVK
+736 
-746 QGTTG
+746 
-751 MLTNKAT
+751 
-758 VNEIPTDEVKTPVI
+758 
-772 TFSKKAEQSTVK
+772 
-784 AGEKILYTITL
+784 
-795 VNSSEVSGKVIVK
+795 
-808 DKAPE
+808 
-813 NTTFVDGSIKVNG
+813 
-826 VEKAELTEENLKN
+826 
-839 GIEVEV
+839 
-845 KENSEVTLIFEV
+845 
-857 TVNEQNSL
+857 
-865 NDGDIIKNTAYVN
+865 
-878 EKPSEETE
+878 
-886 TEFNKPVISSEKIA
+886 
-900 NKTAVVEGEELTYII
+900 
-915 NVTNTGKADG
+915 
-925 KAIIKDEAPKGT
+925 
-937 KFVEGS
+937 
-943 ITVNGVEKAELTEK
+943 
-957 DLKEGIEVDVPKT
+957 
-970 SDNGAGTATV
+970 
-980 SFRVIVEKGTIGK
+980 
-993 LTNEAKVNETP
+993 
-1004 TEEVKTP
+1004 
-1011 VITFNKEV
+1011 
-1019 NKQVVKAGERLIY
+1019 
-1032 TITLKNTS
+1032 
-1040 EVLGK
+1040 
-1045 VTVRDNIPAE
+1045 
-1055 TTFVDGS
+1055 
-1062 IELNEVQLKDKENNV
+1062 
-1077 LTKQDLEQGIEIE
+1077 
-1090 VAANS
+1090 
-1095 TVKLSF
+1095 
-1101 EVRVNS
+1101 
-1107 ENNLNDGDII
+1107 
-1117 KNTAYVNEK
+1117 
-1126 PSNEEETEF
+1126 
-1135 NKPIISSEKEANKT
+1135 
-1149 AVVAG
+1149 
-1154 EKLTYTIK
+1154 
-1162 VTNTGKA
+1162 
-1169 DGTATVKDEV
+1169 
-1179 PTGTEFV
+1179 
-1186 KGSIKVNGVEKAEL
+1186 
-1200 TEKDLKEGIKVD
+1200 
-1212 VPKASTNGAGT
+1212 
-1223 ATVSFEVIVKEGT
+1223 
-1236 TGMLTNKATVNEIPT
+1236 
-1251 DEVKTPVITF
+1251 
-1261 SKEADKETV
+1261 
-1270 KVGENILYTITLVN
+1270 
-1284 SSEVSGKVI
+1284 
-1293 VKDSAP
+1293 P

-1643 SASTKAKYE
+1643 IASTKAKYE

-1721 ILVLDISG
+1721 ILVLDVSG
-1729 SMDENN
+1729 SMKENS
-1735 RLADLKTAAKNL
+1735 RLTNLKSAAKNL

-1767 TASNP
+1767 TASEP
-1772 TTYQYDQKDQAL
+1772 TTYQYNQKAQAL

-1795 TNFYKALDTTINTI
+1795 TNFYKALEKTIDAV
-1809 GNNPNRNT
+1809 GDNPNRNT

-1829 YRKDNEP
+1829 YTKDGEP
-1836 GNKLIET
+1836 GNHLVT
-1843 NSSNDNSYKDN
+1843 SSNRSDNKNYENN

-1863 QELKSKPNTTIY
+1863 QELKAKPNTTIY
-1875 SIGVGISGK
+1875 SIGVGIAGNE
-1884 KVQYVERDVP
+1884 VQYVERDVP

-1899 IFDGTKDVEDGKGK
+1899 IFDGTREVEIGEYWS
-1913 NKQTITY
+1913 KQTITY

-1955 FKQATSSEHIYMT
+1955 FKQATSSEHIYMA

-1997 AYTLNELRNGIDG
+1997 AYTLNKLRNGIDG

>member
-26 ISTAGYFYIKG
+26 ISTVGYFYIKG

-51 NGEQTQTEGGQ
+51 TGEQTQTEGGQ

-77 SQGDNNG
+77 NQGDNNG
-84 DQSQGNQNQGN
+84 NQSQGNQNQGN

-248 VNGLKSDENDKKE
+248 VNGLESDENDKKE

-298 GEKILYTITLVNS
+298 GERILYTITLVNS

-363 VTLIFEVTVN
+363 VTVTFEVTVN
-373 EQNSLNDGDIIKNT
+373 EQNRLNDGDIIKNT

-454 GSITV
+454 GSIKV

-548 LKNTSEVLGKVTVRD
+548 LENTSEVSGKVTVRD

-577 LNEVQLKDKEN
+577 LNEVQLKDKDN
-588 NVLTKQD
+588 NVLT
-595 LEQGIEIEVA
+595 EQNLKDGIEVEVS

-618 NSENNLND
+618 NTENSLND

-633 AYVNEKPSNEEETEF
+633 AYVNEKPSNETKTEF
-648 NKPIISSEKE
+648 NKPIISSEKV

-672 TIKVT
+672 TI
-677 NTGKAD
+677 NA
-683 GTATV
+683 
-688 KDEVPTGTELVEGS
+688 
-702 IAING
+702 
-707 SIKSS
+707 
-712 LTEKDLKEGI
+712 
-722 EVDVSKANENEAGT
+722 
-736 ATVSFEVIVK
+736 
-746 QGTTG
+746 
-751 MLTNKAT
+751 
-758 VNEIPTDEVKTPVI
+758 
-772 TFSKKAEQSTVK
+772 
-784 AGEKILYTITL
+784 
-795 VNSSEVSGKVIVK
+795 
-808 DKAPE
+808 
-813 NTTFVDGSIKVNG
+813 
-826 VEKAELTEENLKN
+826 
-839 GIEVEV
+839 
-845 KENSEVTLIFEV
+845 
-857 TVNEQNSL
+857 
-865 NDGDIIKNTAYVN
+865 
-878 EKPSEETE
+878 
-886 TEFNKPVISSEKIA
+886 
-900 NKTAVVEGEELTYII
+900 
-915 NVTNTGKADG
+915 TNTGKADG
-925 KAIIKDEAPKGT
+925 KAII
-937 KFVEGS
+937 
-943 ITVNGVEKAELTEK
+943 
-957 DLKEGIEVDVPKT
+957 
-970 SDNGAGTATV
+970 
-980 SFRVIVEKGTIGK
+980 
-993 LTNEAKVNETP
+993 
-1004 TEEVKTP
+1004 
-1011 VITFNKEV
+1011 
-1019 NKQVVKAGERLIY
+1019 
-1032 TITLKNTS
+1032 
-1040 EVLGK
+1040 
-1045 VTVRDNIPAE
+1045 
-1055 TTFVDGS
+1055 
-1062 IELNEVQLKDKENNV
+1062 
-1077 LTKQDLEQGIEIE
+1077 
-1090 VAANS
+1090 
-1095 TVKLSF
+1095 
-1101 EVRVNS
+1101 
-1107 ENNLNDGDII
+1107 
-1117 KNTAYVNEK
+1117 
-1126 PSNEEETEF
+1126 
-1135 NKPIISSEKEANKT
+1135 
-1149 AVVAG
+1149 
-1154 EKLTYTIK
+1154 
-1162 VTNTGKA
+1162 
-1169 DGTATVKDEV
+1169 KDEV

-1223 ATVSFEVIVKEGT
+1223 ATVSFEV
-1236 TGMLTNKATVNEIPT
+1236 TVNE
-1251 DEVKTPVITF
+1251 
-1261 SKEADKETV
+1261 
-1270 KVGENILYTITLVN
+1270 
-1284 SSEVSGKVI
+1284 
-1293 VKDSAP
+1293 
-1299 TGTEF
+1299 
-1304 VKGSIKVN
+1304 
-1312 GVEKAELTEKD
+1312 
-1323 LKEGIKVDVPK
+1323 
-1334 ASTNGAGTATVSF
+1334 
-1347 EVTVN
+1347 
-1352 KNIELSSVINKAKV
+1352 NIELSSVINKAKV

-1376 KVITYYTIEHYYNNV
+1376 KVVTYYTIEHYYNNV

-1423 VRDTGLPLTLRADPS
+1423 VRDTGLPLTLVADS
-1438 ENVIRIYYEEPNIT
+1438 AQNVIKVYYEEPNIT

-1470 EYTINVTNNGNVSGD
+1470 EYIINVTNNGNVSGD
-1485 ATITDEIPEGL
+1485 ATITDEIPKGL
-1496 KDISFATTQI
+1496 KDVSFVETET
-1506 GENDTVQLNG
+1506 GKNDTVQLNET
-1516 RTITWNVKELGKD
+1516 TITWNVKELGKD
-1529 ETRTIKITATISEV
+1529 ETRRIKITATISEV

-1558 KTDETDIIVTKPI
+1558 KTDETTITVTKPI

-1615 DVKSDI
+1615 DVESDI

-1643 SASTKAKYE
+1643 STSTKAKYE

-1663 AGATVTLEFK
+1663 ANATVTLEFR
-1673 VKVNEGTP
+1673 VTVNEGTS
-1681 VKTVIKNVAV
+1681 VKTVIRNVAI
-1691 VNGENKEAITTVVK
+1691 VNGEEKDATTTVVK

-1721 ILVLDISG
+1721 ILVLDVSG
-1729 SMDENN
+1729 SMKENS
-1735 RLADLKTAAKNL
+1735 RLTNLKSAAKNL
-1747 TNKLFSAQ
+1747 TNKLFSVQ

-1760 TLIKYST
+1760 TLITYSK
-1767 TASNP
+1767 TASEP
-1772 TTYQYDQKDQAL
+1772 TTYQYNQKAQAL

-1795 TNFYKALDTTINTI
+1795 TNFYKALEKTIDAV
-1809 GNNPNRNT
+1809 GDNPNRNT

-1829 YRKDNEP
+1829 YTKDGEP
-1836 GNKLIET
+1836 GNHLVT
-1843 NSSNDNSYKDN
+1843 SSNRSDDKNYENN

-1863 QELKSKPNTTIY
+1863 QELKAKPNTTIY
-1875 SIGVGISGK
+1875 SIGVGIAGNE
-1884 KVQYVERDVP
+1884 VQYVERDVP

-1899 IFDGTKDVEDGKGK
+1899 IFDGTKYVKDR
-1913 NKQTITY
+1913 TITY

-1955 FKQATSSEHIYMT
+1955 FKQATSSEHIYMA

-1997 AYTLNELRNGIDG
+1997 AYTLNKLRNGIDG

>member
-51 NGEQTQTEGGQ
+51 TGEQTQTEGGQ

-248 VNGLKSDENDKKE
+248 VNGLESDENDKKE

-298 GEKILYTITLVNS
+298 GERILYTITLVNS

-363 VTLIFEVTVN
+363 VTLTFEVTVN

-387 AYVNEKPSE
+387 AYVNEEPSE
-396 ETETE
+396 EIETE
-401 FNKPVISS
+401 FNKPVINS
-409 EKIANKTAV
+409 EKIA
-418 VEGEELTYIINVT
+418 
-431 NTGKADGKA
+431 D
-440 IIKDE
+440 
-445 APKGTKFVE
+445 
-454 GSITV
+454 
-459 NGVEKAELTEKDLK
+459 
-473 EGIEVDVP
+473 
-481 KTSDNGAGTATVSFR
+481 
-496 VIVEKGTIGKLTNE
+496 
-510 AKVNETPTEEVKTPV
+510 
-525 ITFNKEVNKQ
+525 
-535 VVKAGERLIYTIT
+535 
-548 LKNTSEVLGKVTVRD
+548 
-563 NIPAETTFVDGSIE
+563 
-577 LNEVQLKDKEN
+577 
-588 NVLTKQD
+588 
-595 LEQGIEIEVA
+595 
-605 ANSTVKLSFEVRV
+605 
-618 NSENNLND
+618 
-626 GDIIKNT
+626 
-633 AYVNEKPSNEEETEF
+633 
-648 NKPIISSEKE
+648 
-658 ANKTA
+658 KTA

-758 VNEIPTDEVKTPVI
+758 VNKIPTDEVKTPVI

-808 DKAPE
+808 DEAPE
-813 NTTFVDGSIKVNG
+813 NTTFVEGSIKVNG

-845 KENSEVTLIFEV
+845 KENSEVTVTFEV
-857 TVNEQNSL
+857 TVNEQNRL

-943 ITVNGVEKAELTEK
+943 IKVNGVEKAELTEK

-980 SFRVIVEKGTIGK
+980 SFRVIVEKGTIGN

-1032 TITLKNTS
+1032 TITLENTS
-1040 EVLGK
+1040 EVSGK

-1062 IELNEVQLKDKENNV
+1062 IELNEVQLKDKDNNV
-1077 LTKQDLEQGIEIE
+1077 LTEQNLKDGIEVE
-1090 VAANS
+1090 VSANS

-1101 EVRVNS
+1101 EVRVNT
-1107 ENNLNDGDII
+1107 ENSLNDGDII

-1126 PSNEEETEF
+1126 PSNETKTEF
-1135 NKPIISSEKEANKT
+1135 NKPIISSEKVANKT

-1154 EKLTYTIK
+1154 EKLTYTINA
-1162 VTNTGKA
+1162 TNTGKA
-1169 DGTATVKDEV
+1169 DGKAIIKDEV

-1236 TGMLTNKATVNEIPT
+1236 TGMLTNEATVNEIPT

-1270 KVGENILYTITLVN
+1270 KVGENILYTITLIN

-1352 KNIELSSVINKAKV
+1352 ENIELSSVINKAKV

-1376 KVITYYTIEHYYNNV
+1376 KVVTYYTIEHYYNNV

-1423 VRDTGLPLTLRADPS
+1423 VRDTGLPLTLVADS
-1438 ENVIRIYYEEPNIT
+1438 AQNVIKVYYEEPNIT

-1470 EYTINVTNNGNVSGD
+1470 EYIINVTNNGNVSGD
-1485 ATITDEIPEGL
+1485 ATITDEIPKGL
-1496 KDISFATTQI
+1496 KDVSFVETET
-1506 GENDTVQLNG
+1506 GKNDTVQLNET
-1516 RTITWNVKELGKD
+1516 TITWNVKELGKD
-1529 ETRTIKITATISEV
+1529 ETRRIKITATISEV

-1558 KTDETDIIVTKPI
+1558 KTDETTITVTKPI

-1615 DVKSDI
+1615 DVESDI

-1634 VDGSIKVNG
+1634 IDGSIKVNG
-1643 SASTKAKYE
+1643 STSTKAKYE

-1663 AGATVTLEFK
+1663 ANATVTLEFR
-1673 VKVNEGTP
+1673 VTVNEGTS
-1681 VKTVIKNVAV
+1681 VKTVIRNVAI
-1691 VNGENKEAITTVVK
+1691 VNGEEKDATTTVVK

-1721 ILVLDISG
+1721 ILVLDVSG
-1729 SMDENN
+1729 SMKENS
-1735 RLADLKTAAKNL
+1735 RLTNLKSAAKNL
-1747 TNKLFSAQ
+1747 TNKLFSVQ

-1760 TLIKYST
+1760 TLITYSK
-1767 TASNP
+1767 TASEP
-1772 TTYQYDQKDQAL
+1772 TTYQYNQKAQAL

-1795 TNFYKALDTTINTI
+1795 TNFYKALEKTIDAV
-1809 GNNPNRNT
+1809 GDNPNRNT

-1829 YRKDNEP
+1829 YTKDGEP
-1836 GNKLIET
+1836 GNHLVT
-1843 NSSNDNSYKDN
+1843 SSNRSDNKNYENN

-1863 QELKSKPNTTIY
+1863 QELKAKPNTTIY
-1875 SIGVGISGK
+1875 SIGVGIAGNE
-1884 KVQYVERDVP
+1884 VQYVERDVP

-1899 IFDGTKDVEDGKGK
+1899 IFDGTREVEIGEYWS
-1913 NKQTITY
+1913 KQTITY

-1955 FKQATSSEHIYMT
+1955 FKQATSSEHIYMA

-1997 AYTLNELRNGIDG
+1997 AYTLNKLRNGIDG

>member
-26 ISTAGYFYIKG
+26 ISTVGYFYIKG

-51 NGEQTQTEGGQ
+51 TGEQTQTEGGQ

-77 SQGDNNG
+77 NQGDNNG
-84 DQSQGNQNQGN
+84 NQSQGNQNQGN

-213 NTNYTA
+213 NTDYTA

-248 VNGLKSDENDKKE
+248 VNGLESDENDKKE

-319 VKDKAPENTT
+319 VKDEAPENTT
-329 FVDGSIKVN
+329 FVEGSIKVN

-363 VTLIFEVTVN
+363 VTVTFEVTVN

-387 AYVNEKPSE
+387 AYVNEKLSN

-401 FNKPVISS
+401 FNKPVINS
-409 EKIANKTAV
+409 EKIADKTAV
-418 VEGEELTYIINVT
+418 VAGEKLTYTIKVT
-431 NTGKADGKA
+431 NTGKADGTA
-440 IIKDE
+440 TVKDE
-445 APKGTKFVE
+445 VPTGTTFVE
-454 GSITV
+454 GSIKV

-481 KTSDNGAGTATVSFR
+481 KANENEAGTTTVSFE
-496 VIVEKGTIGKLTNE
+496 VTVKEGTIGMLTNK
-510 AKVNETPTEEVKTPV
+510 ATVNEIPTEEVKTPV
-525 ITFNKEVNKQ
+525 ITFFKKAEQSTVKAGEKILYTITLVNSSEVTGKVIVKDEAPENTTFVEGSIKVNGVEKAELTEENLKNGIEVEVKENSEVTVTFEVTVNEQNRLNDGDIIKNTAYVNEKPSNETETEFNKPVINSEKVADKTAVVAREKLTYTIKVTNTGKADGTATVKDEVPTGTTFVEGSIKVNGVEKAELTEKDLKEGIEVDVPKANENEAGTATVSFEVIVKEGTTGMLTNKAT
-535 VVKAGERLIYTIT
+535 VNEIPTDEVKTPVITFSKKVDKETVKAGERLKYTIT

-688 KDEVPTGTELVEGS
+688 KDEVPTGT
-702 IAING
+702 
-707 SIKSS
+707 
-712 LTEKDLKEGI
+712 
-722 EVDVSKANENEAGT
+722 
-736 ATVSFEVIVK
+736 
-746 QGTTG
+746 
-751 MLTNKAT
+751 
-758 VNEIPTDEVKTPVI
+758 
-772 TFSKKAEQSTVK
+772 
-784 AGEKILYTITL
+784 
-795 VNSSEVSGKVIVK
+795 
-808 DKAPE
+808 
-813 NTTFVDGSIKVNG
+813 TFV
-826 VEKAELTEENLKN
+826 E
-839 GIEVEV
+839 
-845 KENSEVTLIFEV
+845 
-857 TVNEQNSL
+857 
-865 NDGDIIKNTAYVN
+865 
-878 EKPSEETE
+878 
-886 TEFNKPVISSEKIA
+886 
-900 NKTAVVEGEELTYII
+900 
-915 NVTNTGKADG
+915 
-925 KAIIKDEAPKGT
+925 
-937 KFVEGS
+937 
-943 ITVNGVEKAELTEK
+943 
-957 DLKEGIEVDVPKT
+957 
-970 SDNGAGTATV
+970 
-980 SFRVIVEKGTIGK
+980 
-993 LTNEAKVNETP
+993 
-1004 TEEVKTP
+1004 
-1011 VITFNKEV
+1011 
-1019 NKQVVKAGERLIY
+1019 
-1032 TITLKNTS
+1032 
-1040 EVLGK
+1040 
-1045 VTVRDNIPAE
+1045 
-1055 TTFVDGS
+1055 
-1062 IELNEVQLKDKENNV
+1062 
-1077 LTKQDLEQGIEIE
+1077 
-1090 VAANS
+1090 
-1095 TVKLSF
+1095 
-1101 EVRVNS
+1101 
-1107 ENNLNDGDII
+1107 
-1117 KNTAYVNEK
+1117 
-1126 PSNEEETEF
+1126 
-1135 NKPIISSEKEANKT
+1135 
-1149 AVVAG
+1149 
-1154 EKLTYTIK
+1154 
-1162 VTNTGKA
+1162 
-1169 DGTATVKDEV
+1169 
-1179 PTGTEFV
+1179 
-1186 KGSIKVNGVEKAEL
+1186 GSIKVNGVEKAEL

-1304 VKGSIKVN
+1304 VKESIKVN

-1352 KNIELSSVINKAKV
+1352 ENIELSSVINKAKV

-1496 KDISFATTQI
+1496 KDVSFVETKT
-1506 GENDTVQLNG
+1506 GKNDTVQLNET
-1516 RTITWNVKELGKD
+1516 TITWNVKELGKD
-1529 ETRTIKITATISEV
+1529 ETRTIKITATVVAV

-1548 ITNEVKVDGN
+1548 ITNTVKVDG
-1558 KTDETDIIVTKPI
+1558 KPTDETTITVTKPI
-1571 IESSK
+1571 IESNK

>member
-26 ISTAGYFYIKG
+26 ISTVGYFYIKG

-51 NGEQTQTEGGQ
+51 TGEQTQTEGGQ

-77 SQGDNNG
+77 NQGDNNG
-84 DQSQGNQNQGN
+84 NQSQGNQNQGN

-213 NTNYTA
+213 NTDYTA

-248 VNGLKSDENDKKE
+248 VNGLESDENDKKE

-272 NEIPTEEVKTPVI
+272 NEIPTEEVKTPAI

-319 VKDKAPENTT
+319 VKDEAPENTT
-329 FVDGSIKVN
+329 FVEGSIKVN

-363 VTLIFEVTVN
+363 VTLTFEVTVN

-387 AYVNEKPSE
+387 AYVNEKLSN

-401 FNKPVISS
+401 FNKPVINS
-409 EKIANKTAV
+409 EKI
-418 VEGEELTYIINVT
+418 
-431 NTGKADGKA
+431 
-440 IIKDE
+440 
-445 APKGTKFVE
+445 
-454 GSITV
+454 
-459 NGVEKAELTEKDLK
+459 
-473 EGIEVDVP
+473 
-481 KTSDNGAGTATVSFR
+481 
-496 VIVEKGTIGKLTNE
+496 
-510 AKVNETPTEEVKTPV
+510 
-525 ITFNKEVNKQ
+525 
-535 VVKAGERLIYTIT
+535 
-548 LKNTSEVLGKVTVRD
+548 
-563 NIPAETTFVDGSIE
+563 
-577 LNEVQLKDKEN
+577 
-588 NVLTKQD
+588 
-595 LEQGIEIEVA
+595 
-605 ANSTVKLSFEVRV
+605 
-618 NSENNLND
+618 
-626 GDIIKNT
+626 
-633 AYVNEKPSNEEETEF
+633 
-648 NKPIISSEKE
+648 

-688 KDEVPTGTELVEGS
+688 KDEVPTGTEFVEGS
-702 IAING
+702 IKVNG
-707 SIKSS
+707 VEKAE

-722 EVDVSKANENEAGT
+722 EVDVPKANENEAGT

-746 QGTTG
+746 EGTTG

-772 TFSKKAEQSTVK
+772 TFSKKV
-784 AGEKILYTITL
+784 
-795 VNSSEVSGKVIVK
+795 
-808 DKAPE
+808 DK
-813 NTTFVDGSIKVNG
+813 
-826 VEKAELTEENLKN
+826 
-839 GIEVEV
+839 
-845 KENSEVTLIFEV
+845 
-857 TVNEQNSL
+857 
-865 NDGDIIKNTAYVN
+865 
-878 EKPSEETE
+878 ET
-886 TEFNKPVISSEKIA
+886 
-900 NKTAVVEGEELTYII
+900 
-915 NVTNTGKADG
+915 
-925 KAIIKDEAPKGT
+925 
-937 KFVEGS
+937 
-943 ITVNGVEKAELTEK
+943 
-957 DLKEGIEVDVPKT
+957 
-970 SDNGAGTATV
+970 
-980 SFRVIVEKGTIGK
+980 
-993 LTNEAKVNETP
+993 
-1004 TEEVKTP
+1004 
-1011 VITFNKEV
+1011 
-1019 NKQVVKAGERLIY
+1019 VKAGERLKY

-1186 KGSIKVNGVEKAEL
+1186 E
-1200 TEKDLKEGIKVD
+1200 
-1212 VPKASTNGAGT
+1212 
-1223 ATVSFEVIVKEGT
+1223 
-1236 TGMLTNKATVNEIPT
+1236 
-1251 DEVKTPVITF
+1251 
-1261 SKEADKETV
+1261 
-1270 KVGENILYTITLVN
+1270 
-1284 SSEVSGKVI
+1284 
-1293 VKDSAP
+1293 
-1299 TGTEF
+1299 
-1304 VKGSIKVN
+1304 GSIKVN

-1516 RTITWNVKELGKD
+1516 RTITWNVKELDKD

>member
-51 NGEQTQTEGGQ
+51 TGEQTQTEGGQ

-248 VNGLKSDENDKKE
+248 VNGLESDENDKKE

-298 GEKILYTITLVNS
+298 GERILYTITLVNS

-319 VKDKAPENTT
+319 VKDEAPENTT
-329 FVDGSIKVN
+329 FVEGSIKVN

-363 VTLIFEVTVN
+363 VTLTFEVTVN

-387 AYVNEKPSE
+387 AYVNEEPSE
-396 ETETE
+396 EIETE
-401 FNKPVISS
+401 FNKPVINS
-409 EKIANKTAV
+409 EKIA
-418 VEGEELTYIINVT
+418 
-431 NTGKADGKA
+431 D
-440 IIKDE
+440 
-445 APKGTKFVE
+445 
-454 GSITV
+454 
-459 NGVEKAELTEKDLK
+459 
-473 EGIEVDVP
+473 
-481 KTSDNGAGTATVSFR
+481 
-496 VIVEKGTIGKLTNE
+496 
-510 AKVNETPTEEVKTPV
+510 
-525 ITFNKEVNKQ
+525 
-535 VVKAGERLIYTIT
+535 
-548 LKNTSEVLGKVTVRD
+548 
-563 NIPAETTFVDGSIE
+563 
-577 LNEVQLKDKEN
+577 
-588 NVLTKQD
+588 
-595 LEQGIEIEVA
+595 
-605 ANSTVKLSFEVRV
+605 
-618 NSENNLND
+618 
-626 GDIIKNT
+626 
-633 AYVNEKPSNEEETEF
+633 
-648 NKPIISSEKE
+648 
-658 ANKTA
+658 KTA

-808 DKAPE
+808 DEAPE
-813 NTTFVDGSIKVNG
+813 NTTFVEGSIKVNG

-845 KENSEVTLIFEV
+845 KENSEVTVTFEV
-857 TVNEQNSL
+857 TVNEQNRL

-943 ITVNGVEKAELTEK
+943 IKVNGVEKAELTEK

-1032 TITLKNTS
+1032 TITLENTS
-1040 EVLGK
+1040 EVSGK

-1062 IELNEVQLKDKENNV
+1062 IELNEVQLKDKDNNV
-1077 LTKQDLEQGIEIE
+1077 LTEQNLKDGIEVE
-1090 VAANS
+1090 VSANS

-1101 EVRVNS
+1101 EVRVNT
-1107 ENNLNDGDII
+1107 ENSLNDGDII

-1126 PSNEEETEF
+1126 PSNETKTEF
-1135 NKPIISSEKEANKT
+1135 NKPIISSEKVANKT

-1154 EKLTYTIK
+1154 EKLTYTINA
-1162 VTNTGKA
+1162 TNTGKA
-1169 DGTATVKDEV
+1169 DGKAIIKDEV

-1223 ATVSFEVIVKEGT
+1223 ATVSFEV
-1236 TGMLTNKATVNEIPT
+1236 TVNE
-1251 DEVKTPVITF
+1251 
-1261 SKEADKETV
+1261 
-1270 KVGENILYTITLVN
+1270 
-1284 SSEVSGKVI
+1284 
-1293 VKDSAP
+1293 
-1299 TGTEF
+1299 
-1304 VKGSIKVN
+1304 
-1312 GVEKAELTEKD
+1312 
-1323 LKEGIKVDVPK
+1323 
-1334 ASTNGAGTATVSF
+1334 
-1347 EVTVN
+1347 
-1352 KNIELSSVINKAKV
+1352 NIELSSVINKAKV

-1376 KVITYYTIEHYYNNV
+1376 KVVTYYTIEHYYNNV

-1423 VRDTGLPLTLRADPS
+1423 VRDTGLPLTLVADS
-1438 ENVIRIYYEEPNIT
+1438 AQNVIKVYYEEPNIT

-1470 EYTINVTNNGNVSGD
+1470 EYIINVTNNGNVSGD
-1485 ATITDEIPEGL
+1485 ATITDEIPKGL
-1496 KDISFATTQI
+1496 KDVSFVETET
-1506 GENDTVQLNG
+1506 GKNDTVQLNET
-1516 RTITWNVKELGKD
+1516 TITWNVKELGKD
-1529 ETRTIKITATISEV
+1529 ETRRIKITATISEV

-1558 KTDETDIIVTKPI
+1558 KTDETTITVTKPI

-1615 DVKSDI
+1615 DVESDI

-1643 SASTKAKYE
+1643 STSTKAKYE

-1663 AGATVTLEFK
+1663 ANATVTLEFR
-1673 VKVNEGTP
+1673 VTVNEGTS
-1681 VKTVIKNVAV
+1681 VKTVIRNVAI
-1691 VNGENKEAITTVVK
+1691 VNGEEKDATTTVVK

-1721 ILVLDISG
+1721 ILVLDVSG
-1729 SMDENN
+1729 SMKENS
-1735 RLADLKTAAKNL
+1735 RLTNLKSAAKNL
-1747 TNKLFSAQ
+1747 TNKLFSVQ

-1760 TLIKYST
+1760 TLITYSK
-1767 TASNP
+1767 TASEP
-1772 TTYQYDQKDQAL
+1772 TTYQYNQKAQAL

-1795 TNFYKALDTTINTI
+1795 TNFYKALEKTIDAV
-1809 GNNPNRNT
+1809 GDNPNRNT

-1829 YRKDNEP
+1829 YTKDGEP
-1836 GNKLIET
+1836 GNHLVT
-1843 NSSNDNSYKDN
+1843 SSNRSDDKNYENN

-1863 QELKSKPNTTIY
+1863 QELKAKPNTTIY
-1875 SIGVGISGK
+1875 SIGVGIAGNE
-1884 KVQYVERDVP
+1884 VQYVERDVP

-1899 IFDGTKDVEDGKGK
+1899 IFDGTKYVKDR
-1913 NKQTITY
+1913 TITY

-1955 FKQATSSEHIYMT
+1955 FKQATSSEHIYMA

-1997 AYTLNELRNGIDG
+1997 AYTLNKLRNGIDG

>member
-26 ISTAGYFYIKG
+26 ISTVGYFYIKG

-51 NGEQTQTEGGQ
+51 TGEQTQTEGGQ
-62 QGNPEQNPEQPLTPD
+62 QENPEQNPEQPLTPD

-213 NTNYTA
+213 NTDYTA

-234 EQGDGK
+234 KQGDGK

-248 VNGLKSDENDKKE
+248 VNGLESDENDKKE

-319 VKDKAPENTT
+319 VKDEAPENTT
-329 FVDGSIKVN
+329 FVEGSIKVN

-363 VTLIFEVTVN
+363 VTVTFEVTVN
-373 EQNSLNDGDIIKNT
+373 EQNSLNDGDIIKNTAYVNEKSSNETETEFNKPVINSEKIADKTAVVAGEKLTYTIKVTNTGKADGTATVKDEVPTGTEFVEGSIAINGSIKSSLTEKDLKEGIEVDVPKANENEAGTATVSFEVIVKQGTTGMLTNKATVNEIPTDEVKTPVITFFKKAEQSTVKAGEKILYTITLVNSSEVTGKVIVKDEAPENTTFVDGSIELNKVQLKDKDNNVLTEQNLKDGIEIEVTANSEVTLTFEVTVNEQNRLNDGDIIKNT

-481 KTSDNGAGTATVSFR
+481 K
-496 VIVEKGTIGKLTNE
+496 
-510 AKVNETPTEEVKTPV
+510 
-525 ITFNKEVNKQ
+525 
-535 VVKAGERLIYTIT
+535 
-548 LKNTSEVLGKVTVRD
+548 
-563 NIPAETTFVDGSIE
+563 
-577 LNEVQLKDKEN
+577 
-588 NVLTKQD
+588 
-595 LEQGIEIEVA
+595 
-605 ANSTVKLSFEVRV
+605 
-618 NSENNLND
+618 
-626 GDIIKNT
+626 
-633 AYVNEKPSNEEETEF
+633 
-648 NKPIISSEKE
+648 
-658 ANKTA
+658 
-663 VVAGEKLTY
+663 
-672 TIKVT
+672 
-677 NTGKAD
+677 
-683 GTATV
+683 
-688 KDEVPTGTELVEGS
+688 
-702 IAING
+702 
-707 SIKSS
+707 
-712 LTEKDLKEGI
+712 
-722 EVDVSKANENEAGT
+722 ANENEAGT

-746 QGTTG
+746 EGTTG
-751 MLTNKAT
+751 MLTNEAT

-772 TFSKKAEQSTVK
+772 TFNKKV
-784 AGEKILYTITL
+784 
-795 VNSSEVSGKVIVK
+795 
-808 DKAPE
+808 DK
-813 NTTFVDGSIKVNG
+813 
-826 VEKAELTEENLKN
+826 
-839 GIEVEV
+839 
-845 KENSEVTLIFEV
+845 
-857 TVNEQNSL
+857 
-865 NDGDIIKNTAYVN
+865 
-878 EKPSEETE
+878 ET
-886 TEFNKPVISSEKIA
+886 
-900 NKTAVVEGEELTYII
+900 
-915 NVTNTGKADG
+915 
-925 KAIIKDEAPKGT
+925 
-937 KFVEGS
+937 
-943 ITVNGVEKAELTEK
+943 
-957 DLKEGIEVDVPKT
+957 
-970 SDNGAGTATV
+970 
-980 SFRVIVEKGTIGK
+980 
-993 LTNEAKVNETP
+993 
-1004 TEEVKTP
+1004 
-1011 VITFNKEV
+1011 
-1019 NKQVVKAGERLIY
+1019 VKAGERLKY

-1186 KGSIKVNGVEKAEL
+1186 KGSIKVNGVEKDEL

-1236 TGMLTNKATVNEIPT
+1236 TGMLTNEATVNEIPT

-1304 VKGSIKVN
+1304 VKESIKVN

-1352 KNIELSSVINKAKV
+1352 ENIELSSVINKAKV

-1496 KDISFATTQI
+1496 KDVSFVETKT

-1516 RTITWNVKELGKD
+1516 RTITWNVKDLKVGEREK
-1529 ETRTIKITATISEV
+1529 RTIKITATVVAV

-1548 ITNEVKVDGN
+1548 ITNTVKVDG
-1558 KTDETDIIVTKPI
+1558 KPTDETTITVTKPI

-1587 GNVIPGQDS
+1587 GNVIPDQDS

-1615 DVKSDI
+1615 DVESDI

-1634 VDGSIKVNG
+1634 IDGSIKVNG
-1643 SASTKAKYE
+1643 STSTKAKYE

-1663 AGATVTLEFK
+1663 AKTTVTLEFR
-1673 VKVNEGTP
+1673 VTVNKGTT
-1681 VKTVIKNVAV
+1681 VKTVIRNVAI
-1691 VNGENKEAITTVVK
+1691 VNGEEKDATTTVVK

>member
-26 ISTAGYFYIKG
+26 ISTVGYFYIKG

-51 NGEQTQTEGGQ
+51 TGEQTQTEGGQ

-77 SQGDNNG
+77 NQGDNNG
-84 DQSQGNQNQGN
+84 NQSQGNQNQGN

-213 NTNYTA
+213 NTDYTA

-248 VNGLKSDENDKKE
+248 VNGLESDENDKKE

-272 NEIPTEEVKTPVI
+272 NEIPTEEVKTPAI

-319 VKDKAPENTT
+319 VKDEAPENTT
-329 FVDGSIKVN
+329 FVEGSIKVN

-363 VTLIFEVTVN
+363 VTLTFEVTVN
-373 EQNSLNDGDIIKNT
+373 EQNSLNDGNIIKNT
-387 AYVNEKPSE
+387 AYVNEKLSN

-401 FNKPVISS
+401 FNKPVINS
-409 EKIANKTAV
+409 EKI
-418 VEGEELTYIINVT
+418 
-431 NTGKADGKA
+431 
-440 IIKDE
+440 
-445 APKGTKFVE
+445 
-454 GSITV
+454 
-459 NGVEKAELTEKDLK
+459 
-473 EGIEVDVP
+473 
-481 KTSDNGAGTATVSFR
+481 
-496 VIVEKGTIGKLTNE
+496 
-510 AKVNETPTEEVKTPV
+510 
-525 ITFNKEVNKQ
+525 
-535 VVKAGERLIYTIT
+535 
-548 LKNTSEVLGKVTVRD
+548 
-563 NIPAETTFVDGSIE
+563 
-577 LNEVQLKDKEN
+577 
-588 NVLTKQD
+588 
-595 LEQGIEIEVA
+595 
-605 ANSTVKLSFEVRV
+605 
-618 NSENNLND
+618 
-626 GDIIKNT
+626 
-633 AYVNEKPSNEEETEF
+633 
-648 NKPIISSEKE
+648 

-688 KDEVPTGTELVEGS
+688 KDEVPTGTEFVK
-702 IAING
+702 G
-707 SIKSS
+707 SIKVNGVEKAE

-722 EVDVSKANENEAGT
+722 KVDVPKASTNGAGT

-746 QGTTG
+746 EGTTG

-808 DKAPE
+808 DEAPE
-813 NTTFVDGSIKVNG
+813 NTTFVEGSIKVNG

-845 KENSEVTLIFEV
+845 KENSEVTVTFEV
-857 TVNEQNSL
+857 TVNEQNRL

-878 EKPSEETE
+878 EKPSNETE
-886 TEFNKPVISSEKIA
+886 TEFNKPVINSEKVA
-900 NKTAVVEGEELTYII
+900 DKTAVVAREKLTYTIK
-915 NVTNTGKADG
+915 VTNTGKADG
-925 KAIIKDEAPKGT
+925 TATVKDEVPTGT
-937 KFVEGS
+937 EFVKGS
-943 ITVNGVEKAELTEK
+943 IKVNGVEKAELTEK
-957 DLKEGIEVDVPKT
+957 DLKEGIKVDVPKAST
-970 SDNGAGTATV
+970 NGAGTATV
-980 SFRVIVEKGTIGK
+980 SFEVIVKEGTTGM
-993 LTNEAKVNETP
+993 LTNKATVNEIP
-1004 TEEVKTP
+1004 TDEVKTP
-1011 VITFNKEV
+1011 VITFSKKVDKET
-1019 NKQVVKAGERLIY
+1019 VKAGERLKY

>member
-26 ISTAGYFYIKG
+26 ISTVGYFYIKG

-51 NGEQTQTEGGQ
+51 TGEQTQTEGGQ

-77 SQGDNNG
+77 NQGDNNG
-84 DQSQGNQNQGN
+84 NQSQGNQNQGN

-213 NTNYTA
+213 NTDYTA

-248 VNGLKSDENDKKE
+248 VNGLESDENDKKE

-272 NEIPTEEVKTPVI
+272 NEIPTEEVKTPAI

-319 VKDKAPENTT
+319 VKDEAPENTT
-329 FVDGSIKVN
+329 FVEGSIKIN

-363 VTLIFEVTVN
+363 VTVTFEVTVN

-387 AYVNEKPSE
+387 AYVNEKSSN

-401 FNKPVISS
+401 FNKPVINS
-409 EKIANKTAV
+409 EKV
-418 VEGEELTYIINVT
+418 
-431 NTGKADGKA
+431 AD
-440 IIKDE
+440 
-445 APKGTKFVE
+445 
-454 GSITV
+454 
-459 NGVEKAELTEKDLK
+459 
-473 EGIEVDVP
+473 
-481 KTSDNGAGTATVSFR
+481 
-496 VIVEKGTIGKLTNE
+496 
-510 AKVNETPTEEVKTPV
+510 
-525 ITFNKEVNKQ
+525 
-535 VVKAGERLIYTIT
+535 
-548 LKNTSEVLGKVTVRD
+548 
-563 NIPAETTFVDGSIE
+563 
-577 LNEVQLKDKEN
+577 
-588 NVLTKQD
+588 
-595 LEQGIEIEVA
+595 
-605 ANSTVKLSFEVRV
+605 
-618 NSENNLND
+618 
-626 GDIIKNT
+626 
-633 AYVNEKPSNEEETEF
+633 
-648 NKPIISSEKE
+648 
-658 ANKTA
+658 KTA

-688 KDEVPTGTELVEGS
+688 KDEVPTGTEFVK
-702 IAING
+702 G
-707 SIKSS
+707 SIKVNGVEKAE

-722 EVDVSKANENEAGT
+722 KVDVPKASTNGAGT

-746 QGTTG
+746 EGTTG
-751 MLTNKAT
+751 MLTNEAT

-795 VNSSEVSGKVIVK
+795 VNSSEVTGKVIVK
-808 DKAPE
+808 DEAPE
-813 NTTFVDGSIKVNG
+813 NTTFVDGSIELNKVQLKDKDNN
-826 VEKAELTEENLKN
+826 VLTEQNLKD

-845 KENSEVTLIFEV
+845 TANSEVTLTFEV

-1223 ATVSFEVIVKEGT
+1223 ATVSFEV
-1236 TGMLTNKATVNEIPT
+1236 TVNE
-1251 DEVKTPVITF
+1251 
-1261 SKEADKETV
+1261 
-1270 KVGENILYTITLVN
+1270 
-1284 SSEVSGKVI
+1284 
-1293 VKDSAP
+1293 
-1299 TGTEF
+1299 
-1304 VKGSIKVN
+1304 
-1312 GVEKAELTEKD
+1312 
-1323 LKEGIKVDVPK
+1323 
-1334 ASTNGAGTATVSF
+1334 
-1347 EVTVN
+1347 
-1352 KNIELSSVINKAKV
+1352 NIELSSVINKAKV

-1496 KDISFATTQI
+1496 KDVSFVETKT
-1506 GENDTVQLNG
+1506 GKNDTVQLNET
-1516 RTITWNVKELGKD
+1516 TITWNVKELGKD

-1558 KTDETDIIVTKPI
+1558 KTDETTITVTKPI

>member
-26 ISTAGYFYIKG
+26 ISTVGYFYIKG

-51 NGEQTQTEGGQ
+51 TGEQTQTEGGQ

-77 SQGDNNG
+77 NQGDNNG
-84 DQSQGNQNQGN
+84 NQSQGNQNQGN

-213 NTNYTA
+213 NTDYTA

-248 VNGLKSDENDKKE
+248 VNGLESDENDKKE

-272 NEIPTEEVKTPVI
+272 NEIPTEEVKTPAI

-319 VKDKAPENTT
+319 VKDEAPENTT
-329 FVDGSIKVN
+329 FVEGSIKVN

-363 VTLIFEVTVN
+363 VTVTFEVTVN

-387 AYVNEKPSE
+387 AYVNEKSSN

-401 FNKPVISS
+401 FNKPVINS
-409 EKIANKTAV
+409 EKV
-418 VEGEELTYIINVT
+418 
-431 NTGKADGKA
+431 AD
-440 IIKDE
+440 
-445 APKGTKFVE
+445 
-454 GSITV
+454 
-459 NGVEKAELTEKDLK
+459 
-473 EGIEVDVP
+473 
-481 KTSDNGAGTATVSFR
+481 
-496 VIVEKGTIGKLTNE
+496 
-510 AKVNETPTEEVKTPV
+510 
-525 ITFNKEVNKQ
+525 
-535 VVKAGERLIYTIT
+535 
-548 LKNTSEVLGKVTVRD
+548 
-563 NIPAETTFVDGSIE
+563 
-577 LNEVQLKDKEN
+577 
-588 NVLTKQD
+588 
-595 LEQGIEIEVA
+595 
-605 ANSTVKLSFEVRV
+605 
-618 NSENNLND
+618 
-626 GDIIKNT
+626 
-633 AYVNEKPSNEEETEF
+633 
-648 NKPIISSEKE
+648 
-658 ANKTA
+658 KTA

-688 KDEVPTGTELVEGS
+688 KDEVPTGTEFVEGS

-722 EVDVSKANENEAGT
+722 EVDVPKANENDAGT

-795 VNSSEVSGKVIVK
+795 VNSSEVTGKVIVK
-808 DKAPE
+808 DEAPE
-813 NTTFVDGSIKVNG
+813 NTTFVDGSIELNKVQLKDKDNN
-826 VEKAELTEENLKN
+826 VLTEQNLKD

-845 KENSEVTLIFEV
+845 TANSEVTLTFEV

-1223 ATVSFEVIVKEGT
+1223 ATVSFEVIVNEGT
-1236 TGMLTNKATVNEIPT
+1236 TGMLTNEATVNEIPT

-1270 KVGENILYTITLVN
+1270 KVGENILYTITLIN

-1352 KNIELSSVINKAKV
+1352 ENIELSSVINKAKV

-1376 KVITYYTIEHYYNNV
+1376 KVVTYYTIEHYYNNV

-1423 VRDTGLPLTLRADPS
+1423 VRDTGLPLTLVADS
-1438 ENVIRIYYEEPNIT
+1438 AQNVIKVYYEEPNIT

-1496 KDISFATTQI
+1496 KDVSFVETET
-1506 GENDTVQLNG
+1506 GKNDTVQLNET
-1516 RTITWNVKELGKD
+1516 TITWNVKELGKD
-1529 ETRTIKITATISEV
+1529 ETRRIKITATISEV

-1558 KTDETDIIVTKPI
+1558 KTDETTITVTKPI

-1615 DVKSDI
+1615 DVESDI

-1643 SASTKAKYE
+1643 IASTKAKYE

-1721 ILVLDISG
+1721 ILVLDVSG
-1729 SMDENN
+1729 SMKENS
-1735 RLADLKTAAKNL
+1735 RLTNLKSAAKNL

-1767 TASNP
+1767 TASEP
-1772 TTYQYDQKDQAL
+1772 TTYQYNQKAQAL

-1795 TNFYKALDTTINTI
+1795 TNFYKALEKTIDAV
-1809 GNNPNRNT
+1809 GDNPNRNT

-1829 YRKDNEP
+1829 YTKDGEP
-1836 GNKLIET
+1836 GNHLVT
-1843 NSSNDNSYKDN
+1843 SSNRSDNKNYENN

-1863 QELKSKPNTTIY
+1863 QELKAKPNTTIY
-1875 SIGVGISGK
+1875 SIGVGIAGNE
-1884 KVQYVERDVP
+1884 VQYVERDVP

-1899 IFDGTKDVEDGKGK
+1899 IFDGTREVEIGEYWS
-1913 NKQTITY
+1913 KQTITY

-1955 FKQATSSEHIYMT
+1955 FKQATSSEHIYMA

-1997 AYTLNELRNGIDG
+1997 AYTLNKLRNGIDG

>member
-26 ISTAGYFYIKG
+26 ISTVGYFYIKG

-51 NGEQTQTEGGQ
+51 TGEQTQTEGGQ

-77 SQGDNNG
+77 NQGDNNG
-84 DQSQGNQNQGN
+84 NQSQGNQNQGN

-213 NTNYTA
+213 NTDYTA

-248 VNGLKSDENDKKE
+248 VNGLESDENDKKE

-285 IFFKNAEQSTVKA
+285 TFFKKAEQSTVKA
-298 GEKILYTITLVNS
+298 GERILYTITLVNS

-319 VKDKAPENTT
+319 VKDEAPENTT
-329 FVDGSIKVN
+329 FVEGSIKVN

-363 VTLIFEVTVN
+363 VTVTFEVTVN
-373 EQNSLNDGDIIKNT
+373 EQN
-387 AYVNEKPSE
+387 
-396 ETETE
+396 
-401 FNKPVISS
+401 
-409 EKIANKTAV
+409 
-418 VEGEELTYIINVT
+418 
-431 NTGKADGKA
+431 
-440 IIKDE
+440 
-445 APKGTKFVE
+445 
-454 GSITV
+454 
-459 NGVEKAELTEKDLK
+459 
-473 EGIEVDVP
+473 
-481 KTSDNGAGTATVSFR
+481 R
-496 VIVEKGTIGKLTNE
+496 
-510 AKVNETPTEEVKTPV
+510 
-525 ITFNKEVNKQ
+525 
-535 VVKAGERLIYTIT
+535 
-548 LKNTSEVLGKVTVRD
+548 
-563 NIPAETTFVDGSIE
+563 
-577 LNEVQLKDKEN
+577 
-588 NVLTKQD
+588 
-595 LEQGIEIEVA
+595 
-605 ANSTVKLSFEVRV
+605 
-618 NSENNLND
+618 LND

-633 AYVNEKPSNEEETEF
+633 AYVNEKPSNETETEF
-648 NKPIISSEKE
+648 NKPVINSEKV
-658 ANKTA
+658 ADKTA

-688 KDEVPTGTELVEGS
+688 KDEVPTGTEFVEGS

-784 AGEKILYTITL
+784 AGERILYTITL

-808 DKAPE
+808 DEAPE
-813 NTTFVDGSIKVNG
+813 NTTFVEGSIKVNG

-845 KENSEVTLIFEV
+845 KENSEVTVTFEV
-857 TVNEQNSL
+857 TVNEQNRL

-878 EKPSEETE
+878 EKPSNETE
-886 TEFNKPVISSEKIA
+886 TEFNKPVINSEKVA
-900 NKTAVVEGEELTYII
+900 DKTAVVAGEKLTYTIK
-915 NVTNTGKADG
+915 VTNTGKADG
-925 KAIIKDEAPKGT
+925 TATVKDEVPTGT
-937 KFVEGS
+937 EFVKGS
-943 ITVNGVEKAELTEK
+943 IKVNGVEKAELTEK
-957 DLKEGIEVDVPKT
+957 DLKEGIEVDVPKA
-970 SDNGAGTATV
+970 NENEAGTATV
-980 SFRVIVEKGTIGK
+980 SFEVIVKEGTTGM
-993 LTNEAKVNETP
+993 LTNKATVNEIP
-1004 TEEVKTP
+1004 TDEVKTP
-1011 VITFNKEV
+1011 VITFSKKVDKET
-1019 NKQVVKAGERLIY
+1019 VKAGERLKY

-1223 ATVSFEVIVKEGT
+1223 ATVSFEVIVKDGT

-1438 ENVIRIYYEEPNIT
+1438 ENVIRIYYEEPDIT
-1452 ATKTNNSKGKKLV
+1452 ATKKDDSNGKKLI

-1470 EYTINVTNNGNVSGD
+1470 EYTIDAINNGNVVGD
-1485 ATITDEIPEGL
+1485 ATVTDEIPEGL
-1496 KDISFATTQI
+1496 KDISFATTKI

-1516 RTITWNVKELGKD
+1516 RTITWNVKDLKVGEREK
-1529 ETRTIKITATISEV
+1529 RTIKITATVVAV

-1548 ITNEVKVDGN
+1548 ITNTVKVDG
-1558 KTDETDIIVTKPI
+1558 KPTDETTITVTKPI

-1587 GNVIPGQDS
+1587 GNVIPDQDS

-1615 DVKSDI
+1615 DVESDI

-1634 VDGSIKVNG
+1634 IDGSIKVNG
-1643 SASTKAKYE
+1643 STSTKAKYE

-1663 AGATVTLEFK
+1663 ANATVTLEFR
-1673 VKVNEGTP
+1673 VTVNEGTS
-1681 VKTVIKNVAV
+1681 VKTVIRNVAI
-1691 VNGENKEAITTVVK
+1691 VNGEEKDATTTVVK

-1721 ILVLDISG
+1721 ILVLDVSG
-1729 SMDENN
+1729 SMKENS
-1735 RLADLKTAAKNL
+1735 RLTNLKSAAENL
-1747 TNKLFSAQ
+1747 TNKLFSVQ

-1760 TLIKYST
+1760 TLITYSK
-1767 TASNP
+1767 TASEP
-1772 TTYQYDQKDQAL
+1772 TTYQYNQKAQAL

-1795 TNFYKALDTTINTI
+1795 TNFYKALEKTIDAV
-1809 GNNPNRNT
+1809 GDNPNRNT

-1829 YRKDNEP
+1829 YTKDGEP
-1836 GNKLIET
+1836 GNHLVT
-1843 NSSNDNSYKDN
+1843 SSNRSDDKNYENN

-1863 QELKSKPNTTIY
+1863 QELKAKPNTTIY
-1875 SIGVGISGK
+1875 SIGVGIAGNE
-1884 KVQYVERDVP
+1884 VQYVERDVP

-1899 IFDGTKDVEDGKGK
+1899 IFDGTKYVKDR
-1913 NKQTITY
+1913 TITY

-1955 FKQATSSEHIYMT
+1955 FKQATSSEHIYMA

-1997 AYTLNELRNGIDG
+1997 AYTLNKLRNGIDG

>member
-51 NGEQTQTEGGQ
+51 TGEQTQTEGGQ

-248 VNGLKSDENDKKE
+248 VNGLESDENDKKE

-298 GEKILYTITLVNS
+298 GERILYTITLVNS

-363 VTLIFEVTVN
+363 VTLTFEVTVN

-387 AYVNEKPSE
+387 AYVNEEPSE
-396 ETETE
+396 EIETE
-401 FNKPVISS
+401 FNKPVINS
-409 EKIANKTAV
+409 EKIA
-418 VEGEELTYIINVT
+418 
-431 NTGKADGKA
+431 D
-440 IIKDE
+440 
-445 APKGTKFVE
+445 
-454 GSITV
+454 
-459 NGVEKAELTEKDLK
+459 
-473 EGIEVDVP
+473 
-481 KTSDNGAGTATVSFR
+481 
-496 VIVEKGTIGKLTNE
+496 
-510 AKVNETPTEEVKTPV
+510 
-525 ITFNKEVNKQ
+525 
-535 VVKAGERLIYTIT
+535 
-548 LKNTSEVLGKVTVRD
+548 
-563 NIPAETTFVDGSIE
+563 
-577 LNEVQLKDKEN
+577 
-588 NVLTKQD
+588 
-595 LEQGIEIEVA
+595 
-605 ANSTVKLSFEVRV
+605 
-618 NSENNLND
+618 
-626 GDIIKNT
+626 
-633 AYVNEKPSNEEETEF
+633 
-648 NKPIISSEKE
+648 
-658 ANKTA
+658 KTA

-772 TFSKKAEQSTVK
+772 TFSK
-784 AGEKILYTITL
+784 
-795 VNSSEVSGKVIVK
+795 
-808 DKAPE
+808 
-813 NTTFVDGSIKVNG
+813 
-826 VEKAELTEENLKN
+826 
-839 GIEVEV
+839 
-845 KENSEVTLIFEV
+845 
-857 TVNEQNSL
+857 
-865 NDGDIIKNTAYVN
+865 
-878 EKPSEETE
+878 
-886 TEFNKPVISSEKIA
+886 
-900 NKTAVVEGEELTYII
+900 
-915 NVTNTGKADG
+915 
-925 KAIIKDEAPKGT
+925 
-937 KFVEGS
+937 
-943 ITVNGVEKAELTEK
+943 
-957 DLKEGIEVDVPKT
+957 
-970 SDNGAGTATV
+970 
-980 SFRVIVEKGTIGK
+980 
-993 LTNEAKVNETP
+993 
-1004 TEEVKTP
+1004 
-1011 VITFNKEV
+1011 
-1019 NKQVVKAGERLIY
+1019 
-1032 TITLKNTS
+1032 
-1040 EVLGK
+1040 
-1045 VTVRDNIPAE
+1045 
-1055 TTFVDGS
+1055 
-1062 IELNEVQLKDKENNV
+1062 
-1077 LTKQDLEQGIEIE
+1077 
-1090 VAANS
+1090 
-1095 TVKLSF
+1095 
-1101 EVRVNS
+1101 
-1107 ENNLNDGDII
+1107 
-1117 KNTAYVNEK
+1117 
-1126 PSNEEETEF
+1126 
-1135 NKPIISSEKEANKT
+1135 
-1149 AVVAG
+1149 
-1154 EKLTYTIK
+1154 
-1162 VTNTGKA
+1162 
-1169 DGTATVKDEV
+1169 
-1179 PTGTEFV
+1179 
-1186 KGSIKVNGVEKAEL
+1186 
-1200 TEKDLKEGIKVD
+1200 
-1212 VPKASTNGAGT
+1212 
-1223 ATVSFEVIVKEGT
+1223 
-1236 TGMLTNKATVNEIPT
+1236 
-1251 DEVKTPVITF
+1251 
-1261 SKEADKETV
+1261 EADKETV
-1270 KVGENILYTITLVN
+1270 KVGENILYTITLIN

-1352 KNIELSSVINKAKV
+1352 ENIELSSVINKAKV

-1376 KVITYYTIEHYYNNV
+1376 KVVTYYTIEHYYNNV

-1423 VRDTGLPLTLRADPS
+1423 VRDTGLPLTLVADS
-1438 ENVIRIYYEEPNIT
+1438 AQNVIKVYYEEPNIT

-1470 EYTINVTNNGNVSGD
+1470 EYIINVTNNGNVSGD
-1485 ATITDEIPEGL
+1485 ATITDEIPKGL
-1496 KDISFATTQI
+1496 KDVSFVETET
-1506 GENDTVQLNG
+1506 GKNDTVQLNET
-1516 RTITWNVKELGKD
+1516 TITWNVKELGKD
-1529 ETRTIKITATISEV
+1529 ETRRIKITATISEV

-1558 KTDETDIIVTKPI
+1558 KTDETTITVTKPI

-1615 DVKSDI
+1615 DVESDI

-1634 VDGSIKVNG
+1634 IDGSIKVNG
-1643 SASTKAKYE
+1643 STSTKAKYE

-1663 AGATVTLEFK
+1663 ANATVTLEFR
-1673 VKVNEGTP
+1673 VTVNEGTS
-1681 VKTVIKNVAV
+1681 VKTVIRNVAI
-1691 VNGENKEAITTVVK
+1691 VNGEEKDATTTVVK

-1721 ILVLDISG
+1721 ILVLDVSG
-1729 SMDENN
+1729 SMKENS
-1735 RLADLKTAAKNL
+1735 RLTNLKSAAKNL
-1747 TNKLFSAQ
+1747 TNKLFSVQ

-1760 TLIKYST
+1760 TLITYSK
-1767 TASNP
+1767 TASEP
-1772 TTYQYDQKDQAL
+1772 TTYQYNQKAQAL

-1795 TNFYKALDTTINTI
+1795 TNFYKALEKTIDAV
-1809 GNNPNRNT
+1809 GDNPNRNT

-1829 YRKDNEP
+1829 YTKDGEP
-1836 GNKLIET
+1836 GNHLVT
-1843 NSSNDNSYKDN
+1843 SSNRSDNKNYENN

-1863 QELKSKPNTTIY
+1863 QELKAKPNTTIY
-1875 SIGVGISGK
+1875 SIGVGIAGNE
-1884 KVQYVERDVP
+1884 VQYVERDVP

-1899 IFDGTKDVEDGKGK
+1899 IFDGTREVEIGEYWS
-1913 NKQTITY
+1913 KQTITY

-1955 FKQATSSEHIYMT
+1955 FKQATSSEHIYMA

-1997 AYTLNELRNGIDG
+1997 AYTLNKLRNGIDG

>member
-26 ISTAGYFYIKG
+26 ISTVGYFYIKG

-51 NGEQTQTEGGQ
+51 TGEQTQTEGGQ

-77 SQGDNNG
+77 NQGDNNG
-84 DQSQGNQNQGN
+84 NQSQGNQNQGN

-213 NTNYTA
+213 NTDYTA

-248 VNGLKSDENDKKE
+248 VNGLESDENDKKE

-272 NEIPTEEVKTPVI
+272 NEIPTEEVKTPAI

-311 SEVSGKVI
+311 SEVTGKVI
-319 VKDKAPENTT
+319 VKDEAPENTT
-329 FVDGSIKVN
+329 FVDGSIELNKVQLKDKDN
-338 GVEKAELTEENLKNG
+338 NVLTEQNLKDG
-353 IEVEVKENSE
+353 IEVEVTANSE
-363 VTLIFEVTVN
+363 VTLT
-373 EQNSLNDGDIIKNT
+373 
-387 AYVNEKPSE
+387 
-396 ETETE
+396 
-401 FNKPVISS
+401 
-409 EKIANKTAV
+409 
-418 VEGEELTYIINVT
+418 
-431 NTGKADGKA
+431 
-440 IIKDE
+440 
-445 APKGTKFVE
+445 
-454 GSITV
+454 
-459 NGVEKAELTEKDLK
+459 
-473 EGIEVDVP
+473 
-481 KTSDNGAGTATVSFR
+481 
-496 VIVEKGTIGKLTNE
+496 
-510 AKVNETPTEEVKTPV
+510 
-525 ITFNKEVNKQ
+525 
-535 VVKAGERLIYTIT
+535 
-548 LKNTSEVLGKVTVRD
+548 
-563 NIPAETTFVDGSIE
+563 
-577 LNEVQLKDKEN
+577 
-588 NVLTKQD
+588 
-595 LEQGIEIEVA
+595 
-605 ANSTVKLSFEVRV
+605 
-618 NSENNLND
+618 
-626 GDIIKNT
+626 
-633 AYVNEKPSNEEETEF
+633 
-648 NKPIISSEKE
+648 
-658 ANKTA
+658 
-663 VVAGEKLTY
+663 
-672 TIKVT
+672 
-677 NTGKAD
+677 
-683 GTATV
+683 
-688 KDEVPTGTELVEGS
+688 
-702 IAING
+702 
-707 SIKSS
+707 
-712 LTEKDLKEGI
+712 
-722 EVDVSKANENEAGT
+722 
-736 ATVSFEVIVK
+736 
-746 QGTTG
+746 
-751 MLTNKAT
+751 
-758 VNEIPTDEVKTPVI
+758 
-772 TFSKKAEQSTVK
+772 
-784 AGEKILYTITL
+784 
-795 VNSSEVSGKVIVK
+795 
-808 DKAPE
+808 
-813 NTTFVDGSIKVNG
+813 
-826 VEKAELTEENLKN
+826 
-839 GIEVEV
+839 
-845 KENSEVTLIFEV
+845 FEV

-1236 TGMLTNKATVNEIPT
+1236 TGMLTNEATVNEIPT

-1352 KNIELSSVINKAKV
+1352 ENIELSSVINKAKV

-1496 KDISFATTQI
+1496 KDVSFVETKT
-1506 GENDTVQLNG
+1506 GKNDTVQLNET
-1516 RTITWNVKELGKD
+1516 TITWNVKELGKD

-1558 KTDETDIIVTKPI
+1558 KTDETTITVTKPI

>member
-26 ISTAGYFYIKG
+26 ISTVGYFYIKG

-51 NGEQTQTEGGQ
+51 TGEQTQTEGGQ

-77 SQGDNNG
+77 NQGDNNG
-84 DQSQGNQNQGN
+84 NQSQGNQNQGN

-213 NTNYTA
+213 NTDYTA

-248 VNGLKSDENDKKE
+248 VNGLESDENDKKE

-272 NEIPTEEVKTPVI
+272 NEIPTEEVKTPAI

-319 VKDKAPENTT
+319 VKDEAPENTT
-329 FVDGSIKVN
+329 FVEGSIKVN

-363 VTLIFEVTVN
+363 VTLTFEVTVN

-387 AYVNEKPSE
+387 AYVNEKLSN

-401 FNKPVISS
+401 FNKPVINS
-409 EKIANKTAV
+409 EKI
-418 VEGEELTYIINVT
+418 
-431 NTGKADGKA
+431 
-440 IIKDE
+440 
-445 APKGTKFVE
+445 
-454 GSITV
+454 
-459 NGVEKAELTEKDLK
+459 
-473 EGIEVDVP
+473 
-481 KTSDNGAGTATVSFR
+481 
-496 VIVEKGTIGKLTNE
+496 
-510 AKVNETPTEEVKTPV
+510 
-525 ITFNKEVNKQ
+525 
-535 VVKAGERLIYTIT
+535 
-548 LKNTSEVLGKVTVRD
+548 
-563 NIPAETTFVDGSIE
+563 
-577 LNEVQLKDKEN
+577 
-588 NVLTKQD
+588 
-595 LEQGIEIEVA
+595 
-605 ANSTVKLSFEVRV
+605 
-618 NSENNLND
+618 
-626 GDIIKNT
+626 
-633 AYVNEKPSNEEETEF
+633 
-648 NKPIISSEKE
+648 

-688 KDEVPTGTELVEGS
+688 KDEVPTGTEFVK
-702 IAING
+702 G
-707 SIKSS
+707 SIKVNGVEKAE

-722 EVDVSKANENEAGT
+722 KVDVPKASTNGAGT

-746 QGTTG
+746 EGTTG

-808 DKAPE
+808 DEAPE
-813 NTTFVDGSIKVNG
+813 NTTFVEGSIKVNG

-845 KENSEVTLIFEV
+845 KENSEVTVTFEV
-857 TVNEQNSL
+857 TVNEQNRL

-878 EKPSEETE
+878 EKPSNETE
-886 TEFNKPVISSEKIA
+886 TEFNKPVINSEKVA
-900 NKTAVVEGEELTYII
+900 DKTAVVAREKLTYTIK
-915 NVTNTGKADG
+915 VTNTGKADG
-925 KAIIKDEAPKGT
+925 TATVKDEVPTGT
-937 KFVEGS
+937 EFVKGS
-943 ITVNGVEKAELTEK
+943 IKVNGVEKAELTEK
-957 DLKEGIEVDVPKT
+957 DLKEGIKVDVPKAST
-970 SDNGAGTATV
+970 NGAGTATV
-980 SFRVIVEKGTIGK
+980 SFEVIVKEGTTGM
-993 LTNEAKVNETP
+993 LTNKATVNEIP
-1004 TEEVKTP
+1004 TDEVKTP
-1011 VITFNKEV
+1011 VITFSKKVDKET
-1019 NKQVVKAGERLIY
+1019 VKAGERLKY

-1347 EVTVN
+1347 EVIVKEGTTGMLTNKATVNEIPTDEVKTPVITFSKEADKETVKVGENILYTITLVNSSEVSGKVIVKDSAPTGTEFVKGSIKVNGVEKAELTEKDLKEGIKVDVPKASTNGAGTATVSFEVTVN

-1470 EYTINVTNNGNVSGD
+1470 EYTINVTNKGNVSGD

>member
-51 NGEQTQTEGGQ
+51 TGEQTQTEGGQ

-213 NTNYTA
+213 NTDYTA

-248 VNGLKSDENDKKE
+248 VNGLESDENDKKE

-272 NEIPTEEVKTPVI
+272 NEIPTEEVKTPAI

-319 VKDKAPENTT
+319 VKDEAPENTT
-329 FVDGSIKVN
+329 FVEGSIKIN

-363 VTLIFEVTVN
+363 VTVTFEVTVN

-387 AYVNEKPSE
+387 AYVNEKSSK

-401 FNKPVISS
+401 FNKPVINS
-409 EKIANKTAV
+409 EKV
-418 VEGEELTYIINVT
+418 
-431 NTGKADGKA
+431 AD
-440 IIKDE
+440 
-445 APKGTKFVE
+445 
-454 GSITV
+454 
-459 NGVEKAELTEKDLK
+459 
-473 EGIEVDVP
+473 
-481 KTSDNGAGTATVSFR
+481 
-496 VIVEKGTIGKLTNE
+496 
-510 AKVNETPTEEVKTPV
+510 
-525 ITFNKEVNKQ
+525 
-535 VVKAGERLIYTIT
+535 
-548 LKNTSEVLGKVTVRD
+548 
-563 NIPAETTFVDGSIE
+563 
-577 LNEVQLKDKEN
+577 
-588 NVLTKQD
+588 
-595 LEQGIEIEVA
+595 
-605 ANSTVKLSFEVRV
+605 
-618 NSENNLND
+618 
-626 GDIIKNT
+626 
-633 AYVNEKPSNEEETEF
+633 
-648 NKPIISSEKE
+648 
-658 ANKTA
+658 KTA

-688 KDEVPTGTELVEGS
+688 KDEVPTGTEFVEGS
-702 IAING
+702 IKVNG
-707 SIKSS
+707 VEKAE

-722 EVDVSKANENEAGT
+722 KVDVPKASTNGAGT

-746 QGTTG
+746 EGTTG

-795 VNSSEVSGKVIVK
+795 VNSSEVTGKVIVK
-808 DKAPE
+808 DEAPE
-813 NTTFVDGSIKVNG
+813 NTTFVDGSIELNKVQLKDKDNN
-826 VEKAELTEENLKN
+826 VLTEQNLKD

-845 KENSEVTLIFEV
+845 TANSEVTVTFEV

-878 EKPSEETE
+878 EKSSKETE
-886 TEFNKPVISSEKIA
+886 TEFNKPVINSEKVA
-900 NKTAVVEGEELTYII
+900 DKTAVVAGEKLTYTIK
-915 NVTNTGKADG
+915 VTNTGKADG
-925 KAIIKDEAPKGT
+925 TATVKDEVPTGT
-937 KFVEGS
+937 EFVEGS
-943 ITVNGVEKAELTEK
+943 IKVNGVEKAELTEK
-957 DLKEGIEVDVPKT
+957 DLKEGIKVDVPKAST
-970 SDNGAGTATV
+970 NGAGTATV
-980 SFRVIVEKGTIGK
+980 SFEVIVKEGTTGM
-993 LTNEAKVNETP
+993 LTNKATVNEIP

-1011 VITFNKEV
+1011 VITFSKKVDKET
-1019 NKQVVKAGERLIY
+1019 VKAGERLKY

-1186 KGSIKVNGVEKAEL
+1186 EGSIKVNGVEKAEL

-1261 SKEADKETV
+1261 SKETDKETV

-1352 KNIELSSVINKAKV
+1352 ENIELSSVINKAKV

-1438 ENVIRIYYEEPNIT
+1438 ENVIRIYYEKPNIT

-1496 KDISFATTQI
+1496 KDVSFVETKT
-1506 GENDTVQLNG
+1506 GKNDTVQLNET
-1516 RTITWNVKELGKD
+1516 TITWNVKELGKD

-1558 KTDETDIIVTKPI
+1558 KTDETTITVTKPI

>member
-26 ISTAGYFYIKG
+26 ISTVGYFYIKG

-51 NGEQTQTEGGQ
+51 TGEQTQTEGGQ

-77 SQGDNNG
+77 NQGDNNG
-84 DQSQGNQNQGN
+84 NQSQGNQNQGN

-213 NTNYTA
+213 NTDYTA

-248 VNGLKSDENDKKE
+248 VNGLESDENDKKE

-272 NEIPTEEVKTPVI
+272 NEIPTEEVKTPAI

-319 VKDKAPENTT
+319 VKDEAPENTT
-329 FVDGSIKVN
+329 FVEGSIKVN

-363 VTLIFEVTVN
+363 VTLTFEVTVN

-387 AYVNEKPSE
+387 AYVNEKLSN

-401 FNKPVISS
+401 FNKPVINS
-409 EKIANKTAV
+409 EKIA
-418 VEGEELTYIINVT
+418 
-431 NTGKADGKA
+431 D
-440 IIKDE
+440 
-445 APKGTKFVE
+445 
-454 GSITV
+454 
-459 NGVEKAELTEKDLK
+459 
-473 EGIEVDVP
+473 
-481 KTSDNGAGTATVSFR
+481 
-496 VIVEKGTIGKLTNE
+496 
-510 AKVNETPTEEVKTPV
+510 
-525 ITFNKEVNKQ
+525 
-535 VVKAGERLIYTIT
+535 
-548 LKNTSEVLGKVTVRD
+548 
-563 NIPAETTFVDGSIE
+563 
-577 LNEVQLKDKEN
+577 
-588 NVLTKQD
+588 
-595 LEQGIEIEVA
+595 
-605 ANSTVKLSFEVRV
+605 
-618 NSENNLND
+618 
-626 GDIIKNT
+626 
-633 AYVNEKPSNEEETEF
+633 
-648 NKPIISSEKE
+648 
-658 ANKTA
+658 KTA

-808 DKAPE
+808 DEAPE
-813 NTTFVDGSIKVNG
+813 NTTFVEGSIKVNG

-845 KENSEVTLIFEV
+845 KENSEVTVTFEV
-857 TVNEQNSL
+857 TVNEQNRL

-943 ITVNGVEKAELTEK
+943 IKVNGVEKAELTEK

-1032 TITLKNTS
+1032 TITLENTS
-1040 EVLGK
+1040 EVSGK

-1062 IELNEVQLKDKENNV
+1062 IELNEVQLKDKDNNV
-1077 LTKQDLEQGIEIE
+1077 LTEQNLKDGIEVE
-1090 VAANS
+1090 VSANS

-1101 EVRVNS
+1101 EVRVNT
-1107 ENNLNDGDII
+1107 ENSLNDGDII

-1126 PSNEEETEF
+1126 PSNETKTEF
-1135 NKPIISSEKEANKT
+1135 NKPIISSEKVANKT

-1154 EKLTYTIK
+1154 EKLTYTINA
-1162 VTNTGKA
+1162 TNTGKA
-1169 DGTATVKDEV
+1169 DGKAIIKDEV

-1223 ATVSFEVIVKEGT
+1223 ATVSFEV
-1236 TGMLTNKATVNEIPT
+1236 TVNE
-1251 DEVKTPVITF
+1251 
-1261 SKEADKETV
+1261 
-1270 KVGENILYTITLVN
+1270 
-1284 SSEVSGKVI
+1284 
-1293 VKDSAP
+1293 
-1299 TGTEF
+1299 
-1304 VKGSIKVN
+1304 
-1312 GVEKAELTEKD
+1312 
-1323 LKEGIKVDVPK
+1323 
-1334 ASTNGAGTATVSF
+1334 
-1347 EVTVN
+1347 
-1352 KNIELSSVINKAKV
+1352 NIELSSVINKAKV
-1366 NDKDSNEVTT
+1366 NEKDSNEVTT
-1376 KVITYYTIEHYYNNV
+1376 KVVTYYTIEHYYNNV

-1423 VRDTGLPLTLRADPS
+1423 VRDTGLPLTLVADS
-1438 ENVIRIYYEEPNIT
+1438 AQNVIKVYYEEPNIT

-1470 EYTINVTNNGNVSGD
+1470 EYIINVTNNGNVSGD
-1485 ATITDEIPEGL
+1485 ATITDEIPKGL
-1496 KDISFATTQI
+1496 KDVSFVETET
-1506 GENDTVQLNG
+1506 GKNDTVQLNET
-1516 RTITWNVKELGKD
+1516 TITWNVKELGKD
-1529 ETRTIKITATISEV
+1529 ETRRIKITATISEV

-1558 KTDETDIIVTKPI
+1558 KTDETTITVTKPI

-1615 DVKSDI
+1615 DVESDI

-1643 SASTKAKYE
+1643 STSTKAKYE

-1663 AGATVTLEFK
+1663 ANATVTLEFR
-1673 VKVNEGTP
+1673 VTVNEGTS
-1681 VKTVIKNVAV
+1681 VKTVIRNVAI
-1691 VNGENKEAITTVVK
+1691 VNGEEKDATTTVVK

-1721 ILVLDISG
+1721 ILVLDVSG
-1729 SMDENN
+1729 SMKENS
-1735 RLADLKTAAKNL
+1735 RLTNLKSAAKNL
-1747 TNKLFSAQ
+1747 TNKLFSVQ

-1760 TLIKYST
+1760 TLITYSK
-1767 TASNP
+1767 TASEP
-1772 TTYQYDQKDQAL
+1772 TTYQYNQKAQAL

-1795 TNFYKALDTTINTI
+1795 TNFYKALEKTIDAV
-1809 GNNPNRNT
+1809 GDNPNRNT

-1829 YRKDNEP
+1829 YTKDGEP
-1836 GNKLIET
+1836 GNHLVT
-1843 NSSNDNSYKDN
+1843 SSNRSDDKNYENN

-1863 QELKSKPNTTIY
+1863 QELKAKPNTTIY
-1875 SIGVGISGK
+1875 SIGVGIAGNE
-1884 KVQYVERDVP
+1884 VQYVERDVP

-1899 IFDGTKDVEDGKGK
+1899 IFDGTKYVKDR
-1913 NKQTITY
+1913 TITY

-1955 FKQATSSEHIYMT
+1955 FKQATSSEHIYMA

-1997 AYTLNELRNGIDG
+1997 AYTLNKLRNGIDG

>member
-26 ISTAGYFYIKG
+26 ISTVGYFYIKG

-51 NGEQTQTEGGQ
+51 TGEQTQTEGGQ

-77 SQGDNNG
+77 NQGDNNG
-84 DQSQGNQNQGN
+84 NQSQGNQNQGN

-213 NTNYTA
+213 NTDYTA

-248 VNGLKSDENDKKE
+248 VNGLESDENDKKE
-261 LVGVVENKATV
+261 LVGVVENKATVNEIPTEEVKTPAIIFFKNAEQSTVKAGEKILYTITLVNSSEVSGKVIVKDEAPENTTFVEGSIKVNGVEKAELTEENLKNGIEVEVKENSEVTVTFEVTVNEQNRLNDGDIIKNTAYVNEKPSNETETEFNKPVINSEKVADKTAVVAGEKLTYTIKVTNTGKADGTATVKDEVPTGTTFVEGSIAINGSIKSSLTEKDLKEGIEVDVPKTNENEAGTATVSFEVIVKEGTTGMLTNRATV

-319 VKDKAPENTT
+319 VKDEAPENTT
-329 FVDGSIKVN
+329 FVEGSIKVN

-363 VTLIFEVTVN
+363 VTVTFEVTVN
-373 EQNSLNDGDIIKNT
+373 EQNRLNDGDIIKNT
-387 AYVNEKPSE
+387 AYVNEKPSN

-401 FNKPVISS
+401 FNKPVINS
-409 EKIANKTAV
+409 EKVADKTAV
-418 VEGEELTYIINVT
+418 VAGEKLTYTIKVT
-431 NTGKADGKA
+431 NTGKADGTA
-440 IIKDE
+440 TVKDE
-445 APKGTKFVE
+445 VPTGTTFVE
-454 GSITV
+454 GSIKV

-481 KTSDNGAGTATVSFR
+481 KANENEAGTATVSFE
-496 VIVEKGTIGKLTNE
+496 VIVKEGTTGMLTNK
-510 AKVNETPTEEVKTPV
+510 ATVNEIPTDEVKTPV
-525 ITFNKEVNKQ
+525 ITFSKKVDKET
-535 VVKAGERLIYTIT
+535 VKAGERLKYTIT

-688 KDEVPTGTELVEGS
+688 KDEVPTGT
-702 IAING
+702 
-707 SIKSS
+707 
-712 LTEKDLKEGI
+712 
-722 EVDVSKANENEAGT
+722 
-736 ATVSFEVIVK
+736 
-746 QGTTG
+746 
-751 MLTNKAT
+751 
-758 VNEIPTDEVKTPVI
+758 
-772 TFSKKAEQSTVK
+772 
-784 AGEKILYTITL
+784 
-795 VNSSEVSGKVIVK
+795 
-808 DKAPE
+808 
-813 NTTFVDGSIKVNG
+813 TFV
-826 VEKAELTEENLKN
+826 E
-839 GIEVEV
+839 
-845 KENSEVTLIFEV
+845 
-857 TVNEQNSL
+857 
-865 NDGDIIKNTAYVN
+865 
-878 EKPSEETE
+878 
-886 TEFNKPVISSEKIA
+886 
-900 NKTAVVEGEELTYII
+900 
-915 NVTNTGKADG
+915 
-925 KAIIKDEAPKGT
+925 
-937 KFVEGS
+937 
-943 ITVNGVEKAELTEK
+943 
-957 DLKEGIEVDVPKT
+957 
-970 SDNGAGTATV
+970 
-980 SFRVIVEKGTIGK
+980 
-993 LTNEAKVNETP
+993 
-1004 TEEVKTP
+1004 
-1011 VITFNKEV
+1011 
-1019 NKQVVKAGERLIY
+1019 
-1032 TITLKNTS
+1032 
-1040 EVLGK
+1040 
-1045 VTVRDNIPAE
+1045 
-1055 TTFVDGS
+1055 
-1062 IELNEVQLKDKENNV
+1062 
-1077 LTKQDLEQGIEIE
+1077 
-1090 VAANS
+1090 
-1095 TVKLSF
+1095 
-1101 EVRVNS
+1101 
-1107 ENNLNDGDII
+1107 
-1117 KNTAYVNEK
+1117 
-1126 PSNEEETEF
+1126 
-1135 NKPIISSEKEANKT
+1135 
-1149 AVVAG
+1149 
-1154 EKLTYTIK
+1154 
-1162 VTNTGKA
+1162 
-1169 DGTATVKDEV
+1169 
-1179 PTGTEFV
+1179 
-1186 KGSIKVNGVEKAEL
+1186 GSIKVNGVEKAEL

-1223 ATVSFEVIVKEGT
+1223 ATVSFEVIVKDGT

-1304 VKGSIKVN
+1304 VKESIKVN

-1334 ASTNGAGTATVSF
+1334 ASTIGAGTATVSF

-1438 ENVIRIYYEEPNIT
+1438 ENVIRIYYEEPDIT
-1452 ATKTNNSKGKKLV
+1452 ATKKDDSNGKKLI

-1470 EYTINVTNNGNVSGD
+1470 EYTIDAINNGNVVGD
-1485 ATITDEIPEGL
+1485 ATVTDEIPEGL
-1496 KDISFATTQI
+1496 KDISFATTKI

-1516 RTITWNVKELGKD
+1516 RTITWNVKDLKVGEREK
-1529 ETRTIKITATISEV
+1529 RTIKITATVVAV

-1548 ITNEVKVDGN
+1548 ITNTVKVDG
-1558 KTDETDIIVTKPI
+1558 KPTDETTITVTKPI

-1587 GNVIPGQDS
+1587 GNVIPDQDS

-1615 DVKSDI
+1615 DVESDI

-1634 VDGSIKVNG
+1634 IDGSIKVNG
-1643 SASTKAKYE
+1643 STSTKAKYE

-1663 AGATVTLEFK
+1663 ANATVTLEFR
-1673 VKVNEGTP
+1673 VTVNEGTS
-1681 VKTVIKNVAV
+1681 VKTVIRNVAI
-1691 VNGENKEAITTVVK
+1691 VNGEEKDATTTVVK

-1721 ILVLDISG
+1721 ILVLDVSG
-1729 SMDENN
+1729 SMKENS
-1735 RLADLKTAAKNL
+1735 RLTNLKSAAKNL
-1747 TNKLFSAQ
+1747 TNKLFSVQ

-1760 TLIKYST
+1760 TLITYSK
-1767 TASNP
+1767 TASEP
-1772 TTYQYDQKDQAL
+1772 TTYQYNQKAQAL

-1795 TNFYKALDTTINTI
+1795 TNFYKALEKTIDAV
-1809 GNNPNRNT
+1809 GDNPNRNT

-1829 YRKDNEP
+1829 YTKDGEP
-1836 GNKLIET
+1836 GNHLVT
-1843 NSSNDNSYKDN
+1843 SSNRSDDKNYENN

-1863 QELKSKPNTTIY
+1863 QELKAKPNTTIY
-1875 SIGVGISGK
+1875 SIGVGIAGNE
-1884 KVQYVERDVP
+1884 VQYVERDVP

-1899 IFDGTKDVEDGKGK
+1899 IFDGTKYVKDR
-1913 NKQTITY
+1913 TITY

-1955 FKQATSSEHIYMT
+1955 FKQATSSEHIYMA

-1997 AYTLNELRNGIDG
+1997 AYTLNKLRNGIDG

>member
-51 NGEQTQTEGGQ
+51 TGEQTQTEGGQ

-213 NTNYTA
+213 NTDYTA

-248 VNGLKSDENDKKE
+248 VNGLESDENDKKE

-319 VKDKAPENTT
+319 VKDEAPENTTFVEGSIKVNGVEKAELTEENLKNGIEVEVKENSEVTLTFEVTVNEQNSLNDGDIIKNTAYVNEKLSNETETEFNKPVINSEKIADKTAVVAGEKLTYTIKVTNTGKADGTATVKDEVPTGTEFVKGSIKVNGVEKAELTEKDLKEGIEVDVPKANENEAGTTTVSFEVTVKEGTIGMLTNKATVNEIPTEEVKTPVITFFKKAEQSTVKAGEKIIYTITLVNSSEVTGKVIVKDEAPENTT

-363 VTLIFEVTVN
+363 VTVTFEVTVN

-401 FNKPVISS
+401 FNKPVINS
-409 EKIANKTAV
+409 EKVADKTAV
-418 VEGEELTYIINVT
+418 VAREKLTYTIKVT
-431 NTGKADGKA
+431 NTGKTDGTA
-440 IIKDE
+440 TVKDE
-445 APKGTKFVE
+445 VPTGTTFVE
-454 GSITV
+454 GSIKV

-481 KTSDNGAGTATVSFR
+481 KANENEAGTATVSFE
-496 VIVEKGTIGKLTNE
+496 VIVKEGTTGMLTNK
-510 AKVNETPTEEVKTPV
+510 ATVNEIPTDEVKTPV
-525 ITFNKEVNKQ
+525 ITFSKKVDKET
-535 VVKAGERLIYTIT
+535 VKAGERLKYTIT

-633 AYVNEKPSNEEETEF
+633 AYVNE
-648 NKPIISSEKE
+648 
-658 ANKTA
+658 
-663 VVAGEKLTY
+663 
-672 TIKVT
+672 
-677 NTGKAD
+677 
-683 GTATV
+683 
-688 KDEVPTGTELVEGS
+688 
-702 IAING
+702 
-707 SIKSS
+707 
-712 LTEKDLKEGI
+712 
-722 EVDVSKANENEAGT
+722 
-736 ATVSFEVIVK
+736 
-746 QGTTG
+746 
-751 MLTNKAT
+751 
-758 VNEIPTDEVKTPVI
+758 
-772 TFSKKAEQSTVK
+772 
-784 AGEKILYTITL
+784 
-795 VNSSEVSGKVIVK
+795 
-808 DKAPE
+808 
-813 NTTFVDGSIKVNG
+813 
-826 VEKAELTEENLKN
+826 
-839 GIEVEV
+839 
-845 KENSEVTLIFEV
+845 
-857 TVNEQNSL
+857 
-865 NDGDIIKNTAYVN
+865 
-878 EKPSEETE
+878 
-886 TEFNKPVISSEKIA
+886 
-900 NKTAVVEGEELTYII
+900 
-915 NVTNTGKADG
+915 
-925 KAIIKDEAPKGT
+925 
-937 KFVEGS
+937 
-943 ITVNGVEKAELTEK
+943 
-957 DLKEGIEVDVPKT
+957 
-970 SDNGAGTATV
+970 
-980 SFRVIVEKGTIGK
+980 R
-993 LTNEAKVNETP
+993 
-1004 TEEVKTP
+1004 
-1011 VITFNKEV
+1011 
-1019 NKQVVKAGERLIY
+1019 
-1032 TITLKNTS
+1032 
-1040 EVLGK
+1040 
-1045 VTVRDNIPAE
+1045 
-1055 TTFVDGS
+1055 
-1062 IELNEVQLKDKENNV
+1062 
-1077 LTKQDLEQGIEIE
+1077 
-1090 VAANS
+1090 
-1095 TVKLSF
+1095 
-1101 EVRVNS
+1101 
-1107 ENNLNDGDII
+1107 
-1117 KNTAYVNEK
+1117 

-1223 ATVSFEVIVKEGT
+1223 AIVSFEVIVKEGT
-1236 TGMLTNKATVNEIPT
+1236 TGMLTNEATVNEIPTDEVKTPVITFSKEADKETVKVGENILYTITLVNSSEVSGKVIVKDSAPTGTEFVKGSIKVNGVEKAELTEKDLKEGIKVDVPKASTNGAGTAIVSFEVIVKEGTTGMLTNEATVNEIPT

-1529 ETRTIKITATISEV
+1529 ETRRIKITATISEV

-1548 ITNEVKVDGN
+1548 ITNTVKVDG
-1558 KTDETDIIVTKPI
+1558 KPTDETTITVTKPI

-1615 DVKSDI
+1615 DVESDI

-1643 SASTKAKYE
+1643 STSTKAKYE

-1663 AGATVTLEFK
+1663 AKTTVTLEFR
-1673 VKVNEGTP
+1673 VTVNKGTT
-1681 VKTVIKNVAV
+1681 VKTVIRNVAI
-1691 VNGENKEAITTVVK
+1691 VNGEEKDATTTVVK

-1721 ILVLDISG
+1721 ILVLDVSG
-1729 SMDENN
+1729 SMKENN
-1735 RLADLKTAAKNL
+1735 RLTDLKTAAKNL

-1767 TASNP
+1767 TARKP
-1772 TTYQYDQKDQAL
+1772 KTYQYNEKGS
-1784 KAIKNLKADGG
+1784 AIRAIDGLKADGG

-1829 YRKDNEP
+1829 YKKDNEP
-1836 GNKLIET
+1836 GNELIET

-1863 QELKSKPNTTIY
+1863 QELKAKPNTTIY

>member
-26 ISTAGYFYIKG
+26 ISTVGYFYIKG

-51 NGEQTQTEGGQ
+51 TGEQTQTEGGQ

-77 SQGDNNG
+77 NQGDNNG

-101 NGTPNQENGQV
+101 NGTPNQGNGQV

-145 TTTSNLGI
+145 ITTSNLGI

-213 NTNYTA
+213 NTAYTA

-248 VNGLKSDENDKKE
+248 VNGLESDENDKKE
-261 LVGVVENKATV
+261 LVGIVENKATV

-329 FVDGSIKVN
+329 FVEGSIKVN

-363 VTLIFEVTVN
+363 VTVTFEVTVN

-387 AYVNEKPSE
+387 AYVNEKSSN

-401 FNKPVISS
+401 FNKPVINS
-409 EKIANKTAV
+409 EKIADKTAV
-418 VEGEELTYIINVT
+418 VAGEKLTYTIKVT
-431 NTGKADGKA
+431 NTGKADGTA
-440 IIKDE
+440 TVKDE
-445 APKGTKFVE
+445 VPTGTEFVE
-454 GSITV
+454 GSIAINGSIKSSLTEKNLKEGIEVDVSKANENEAGTATVSFEVIVKQGTTGMLTNKATVNEIPTDEVKTPVITFSKKAEQSTVKAGERILYTITLVNSSEVSGKVIVKDEAPENTTFVEGSIKVNGVEKTELTKENLKNGIEVEVKENSEVTVTFEVTVNEQNRLNDGDIIKNTAYVNEKPSNETETEFNKPVINSEKVADKTAVVAGEKLTYTIKVTNTGKADGTATVKDEVPTGTTFVEGSIKV

-481 KTSDNGAGTATVSFR
+481 KANENEAGTATVSFE
-496 VIVEKGTIGKLTNE
+496 VIVKEGTTGMLTNK
-510 AKVNETPTEEVKTPV
+510 ATVNEIPTDEVKTPV
-525 ITFNKEVNKQ
+525 ITFSKKVDKET
-535 VVKAGERLIYTIT
+535 VKAGERLKYTIT

-672 TIKVT
+672 TI
-677 NTGKAD
+677 NA
-683 GTATV
+683 
-688 KDEVPTGTELVEGS
+688 
-702 IAING
+702 
-707 SIKSS
+707 
-712 LTEKDLKEGI
+712 
-722 EVDVSKANENEAGT
+722 
-736 ATVSFEVIVK
+736 
-746 QGTTG
+746 
-751 MLTNKAT
+751 
-758 VNEIPTDEVKTPVI
+758 
-772 TFSKKAEQSTVK
+772 
-784 AGEKILYTITL
+784 
-795 VNSSEVSGKVIVK
+795 
-808 DKAPE
+808 
-813 NTTFVDGSIKVNG
+813 
-826 VEKAELTEENLKN
+826 
-839 GIEVEV
+839 
-845 KENSEVTLIFEV
+845 
-857 TVNEQNSL
+857 
-865 NDGDIIKNTAYVN
+865 
-878 EKPSEETE
+878 
-886 TEFNKPVISSEKIA
+886 
-900 NKTAVVEGEELTYII
+900 
-915 NVTNTGKADG
+915 TNTGKADG
-925 KAIIKDEAPKGT
+925 KAII
-937 KFVEGS
+937 
-943 ITVNGVEKAELTEK
+943 
-957 DLKEGIEVDVPKT
+957 
-970 SDNGAGTATV
+970 
-980 SFRVIVEKGTIGK
+980 
-993 LTNEAKVNETP
+993 
-1004 TEEVKTP
+1004 
-1011 VITFNKEV
+1011 
-1019 NKQVVKAGERLIY
+1019 
-1032 TITLKNTS
+1032 
-1040 EVLGK
+1040 
-1045 VTVRDNIPAE
+1045 
-1055 TTFVDGS
+1055 
-1062 IELNEVQLKDKENNV
+1062 
-1077 LTKQDLEQGIEIE
+1077 
-1090 VAANS
+1090 
-1095 TVKLSF
+1095 
-1101 EVRVNS
+1101 
-1107 ENNLNDGDII
+1107 
-1117 KNTAYVNEK
+1117 
-1126 PSNEEETEF
+1126 
-1135 NKPIISSEKEANKT
+1135 
-1149 AVVAG
+1149 
-1154 EKLTYTIK
+1154 
-1162 VTNTGKA
+1162 
-1169 DGTATVKDEV
+1169 KDEV

-1236 TGMLTNKATVNEIPT
+1236 TGMLTNEATVNEIPT

-1270 KVGENILYTITLVN
+1270 KVGENILYTITLIN

-1352 KNIELSSVINKAKV
+1352 ENIELSSVINKAKV

-1376 KVITYYTIEHYYNNV
+1376 KVVTYYTIEHYYNNV

-1423 VRDTGLPLTLRADPS
+1423 VRDTGLPLTLVADS
-1438 ENVIRIYYEEPNIT
+1438 AQNVIKVYYEEPNIT
-1452 ATKTNNSKGKKLV
+1452 ATKTNNSKGKKLI

-1470 EYTINVTNNGNVSGD
+1470 EYTIDAINNGNVVGD
-1485 ATITDEIPEGL
+1485 ATVTDEIPEGL
-1496 KDISFATTQI
+1496 KDISFATTKI

-1516 RTITWNVKELGKD
+1516 RTITWNVKDLKVGEREK
-1529 ETRTIKITATISEV
+1529 RTIKITATVVAV

-1548 ITNEVKVDGN
+1548 ITNTVKVDG
-1558 KTDETDIIVTKPI
+1558 KPTDETTITVTKPI

-1587 GNVIPGQDS
+1587 GNVIPDQDS

-1615 DVKSDI
+1615 DVESDI

-1634 VDGSIKVNG
+1634 IDGSIKVNG
-1643 SASTKAKYE
+1643 STSTKAKYE

-1663 AGATVTLEFK
+1663 ANATVTLEFR
-1673 VKVNEGTP
+1673 VTVNEGTS
-1681 VKTVIKNVAV
+1681 VKTVIRNVAI
-1691 VNGENKEAITTVVK
+1691 VNGEEKDATTTVVK

-1721 ILVLDISG
+1721 ILVLDVSG
-1729 SMDENN
+1729 SMKENS
-1735 RLADLKTAAKNL
+1735 RLTNLKSAAKNL
-1747 TNKLFSAQ
+1747 TNKLFSVQ

-1760 TLIKYST
+1760 TLITYSK
-1767 TASNP
+1767 TASEP
-1772 TTYQYDQKDQAL
+1772 TTYQYNQKAQAL

-1795 TNFYKALDTTINTI
+1795 TNFYKALEKTIDAV
-1809 GNNPNRNT
+1809 GDNPNRNT

-1829 YRKDNEP
+1829 YTKDGEP
-1836 GNKLIET
+1836 GNHLVT
-1843 NSSNDNSYKDN
+1843 SSNRSDDKNYENN

-1863 QELKSKPNTTIY
+1863 QELKAKPNTTIY
-1875 SIGVGISGK
+1875 SIGVGIAGNE
-1884 KVQYVERDVP
+1884 VQYVERDVP

-1899 IFDGTKDVEDGKGK
+1899 IFDGTKYVKDR
-1913 NKQTITY
+1913 TITY

-1955 FKQATSSEHIYMT
+1955 FKQATSSEHIYMA

-1997 AYTLNELRNGIDG
+1997 AYTLNKLRNGIDG

>member
-26 ISTAGYFYIKG
+26 ISTVGYFYIKG

-51 NGEQTQTEGGQ
+51 TGEQTQTEGGQ

-77 SQGDNNG
+77 NQGDNNG

-213 NTNYTA
+213 NTDYTA

-248 VNGLKSDENDKKE
+248 VNGLESDENDKKE

-319 VKDKAPENTT
+319 VKDEAPENTT
-329 FVDGSIKVN
+329 FVEGSIKVN

-363 VTLIFEVTVN
+363 VTVTFEVTVN

-409 EKIANKTAV
+409 EKIADKTAV
-418 VEGEELTYIINVT
+418 VAGEKLTYTIKVT
-431 NTGKADGKA
+431 NTGKADGTA
-440 IIKDE
+440 TVKDE
-445 APKGTKFVE
+445 VPTGTEFVE
-454 GSITV
+454 GSIAI
-459 NGVEKAELTEKDLK
+459 NGSIKSSLTEKDLK

-481 KTSDNGAGTATVSFR
+481 KANENEAGTATVSFEVIVKQGTTGMLTNKATVNEIPTDEVKTPVITFSKKAEQSTVKAGEKIIYTITLVNSSEVTGKVIVKDEAPENTTFVDGSIKVNGVEKTELTKENLKNGIEVEVKENSEVTVTFEVTVNEQNSLNDGDIIKNTAYVNEKPSEETETEFNKPVISSEKIADKTAVVAGEKLTYTIKVTNTGKADGTATVKDEVPTGTEFVEGSIAINGSIKSSLTEKDLKEGIEVDVPKANENEAGTATVSFR

-548 LKNTSEVLGKVTVRD
+548 LENTSEVSGKVTVRD

-577 LNEVQLKDKEN
+577 LNEVQLKDKDN
-588 NVLTKQD
+588 NVLT
-595 LEQGIEIEVA
+595 EQNLKDGIEVEVS

-618 NSENNLND
+618 NTENSLND

-633 AYVNEKPSNEEETEF
+633 AYVNEKPSNETKTEF
-648 NKPIISSEKE
+648 NKPIISSEKV

-672 TIKVT
+672 TI
-677 NTGKAD
+677 NA
-683 GTATV
+683 
-688 KDEVPTGTELVEGS
+688 
-702 IAING
+702 
-707 SIKSS
+707 
-712 LTEKDLKEGI
+712 
-722 EVDVSKANENEAGT
+722 
-736 ATVSFEVIVK
+736 
-746 QGTTG
+746 
-751 MLTNKAT
+751 
-758 VNEIPTDEVKTPVI
+758 
-772 TFSKKAEQSTVK
+772 
-784 AGEKILYTITL
+784 
-795 VNSSEVSGKVIVK
+795 
-808 DKAPE
+808 
-813 NTTFVDGSIKVNG
+813 
-826 VEKAELTEENLKN
+826 
-839 GIEVEV
+839 
-845 KENSEVTLIFEV
+845 
-857 TVNEQNSL
+857 
-865 NDGDIIKNTAYVN
+865 
-878 EKPSEETE
+878 
-886 TEFNKPVISSEKIA
+886 
-900 NKTAVVEGEELTYII
+900 
-915 NVTNTGKADG
+915 TNTGKADG
-925 KAIIKDEAPKGT
+925 KAII
-937 KFVEGS
+937 
-943 ITVNGVEKAELTEK
+943 
-957 DLKEGIEVDVPKT
+957 
-970 SDNGAGTATV
+970 
-980 SFRVIVEKGTIGK
+980 
-993 LTNEAKVNETP
+993 
-1004 TEEVKTP
+1004 
-1011 VITFNKEV
+1011 
-1019 NKQVVKAGERLIY
+1019 
-1032 TITLKNTS
+1032 
-1040 EVLGK
+1040 
-1045 VTVRDNIPAE
+1045 
-1055 TTFVDGS
+1055 
-1062 IELNEVQLKDKENNV
+1062 
-1077 LTKQDLEQGIEIE
+1077 
-1090 VAANS
+1090 
-1095 TVKLSF
+1095 
-1101 EVRVNS
+1101 
-1107 ENNLNDGDII
+1107 
-1117 KNTAYVNEK
+1117 
-1126 PSNEEETEF
+1126 
-1135 NKPIISSEKEANKT
+1135 
-1149 AVVAG
+1149 
-1154 EKLTYTIK
+1154 
-1162 VTNTGKA
+1162 
-1169 DGTATVKDEV
+1169 KDEV

-1223 ATVSFEVIVKEGT
+1223 ATVSFEV
-1236 TGMLTNKATVNEIPT
+1236 TVNE
-1251 DEVKTPVITF
+1251 
-1261 SKEADKETV
+1261 
-1270 KVGENILYTITLVN
+1270 
-1284 SSEVSGKVI
+1284 
-1293 VKDSAP
+1293 
-1299 TGTEF
+1299 
-1304 VKGSIKVN
+1304 
-1312 GVEKAELTEKD
+1312 
-1323 LKEGIKVDVPK
+1323 
-1334 ASTNGAGTATVSF
+1334 
-1347 EVTVN
+1347 
-1352 KNIELSSVINKAKV
+1352 NIELSSVINKAKV

-1376 KVITYYTIEHYYNNV
+1376 KVVTYYTIEHYYNNV

-1423 VRDTGLPLTLRADPS
+1423 VRDTGLPLTLVADS
-1438 ENVIRIYYEEPNIT
+1438 AQNVIKVYYEEPNIT

-1470 EYTINVTNNGNVSGD
+1470 EYIINVTNNGNVSGD
-1485 ATITDEIPEGL
+1485 ATITDEIPKGL
-1496 KDISFATTQI
+1496 KDVSFVETET
-1506 GENDTVQLNG
+1506 GKNDTVQLNET
-1516 RTITWNVKELGKD
+1516 TITWNVKELGKD
-1529 ETRTIKITATISEV
+1529 ETRRIKITATISEV

-1558 KTDETDIIVTKPI
+1558 KTDETTITVTKPI

-1615 DVKSDI
+1615 DVESDI

-1643 SASTKAKYE
+1643 STSTKAKYE

-1663 AGATVTLEFK
+1663 AKTTVTLEFR
-1673 VKVNEGTP
+1673 VTVNEGTS
-1681 VKTVIKNVAV
+1681 VKTVIRNVAI
-1691 VNGENKEAITTVVK
+1691 VNGEEKDATTTVVK

-1721 ILVLDISG
+1721 ILVLDVSG
-1729 SMDENN
+1729 SMKENS
-1735 RLADLKTAAKNL
+1735 RLTNLKSAAKNL
-1747 TNKLFSAQ
+1747 TNKLFSVQ

-1760 TLIKYST
+1760 TLITYSK
-1767 TASNP
+1767 TASEP
-1772 TTYQYDQKDQAL
+1772 TTYQYNQKAQAL

-1795 TNFYKALDTTINTI
+1795 TNFYKALEKTIDAV
-1809 GNNPNRNT
+1809 GDNPNRNT

-1829 YRKDNEP
+1829 YTKDGEP
-1836 GNKLIET
+1836 GNHLVT
-1843 NSSNDNSYKDN
+1843 SSNRSDDKNYENN

-1863 QELKSKPNTTIY
+1863 QELKAKPNTTIY
-1875 SIGVGISGK
+1875 SIGVGIAGNE
-1884 KVQYVERDVP
+1884 VQYVERDVP

-1899 IFDGTKDVEDGKGK
+1899 IFDGTKYVKDR
-1913 NKQTITY
+1913 TITY

>member
-26 ISTAGYFYIKG
+26 ISTVGYFYIKG

-51 NGEQTQTEGGQ
+51 TGEQTQTEGGQ

-77 SQGDNNG
+77 NQGDNNG
-84 DQSQGNQNQGN
+84 NQSQGNQNQGN

-213 NTNYTA
+213 NTDYTA

-248 VNGLKSDENDKKE
+248 VNGLESDENDKKE
-261 LVGVVENKATV
+261 LVGVVENKATVNEIPTEEVKTPAIIFFKNAEQSTVKAGEKILYTITLVNSSEVSGKVIVKDEAPENTTFVEGSIKVNGVEKAELTEENLKNGIEVEVKENSEVTVTFEVTVNEQNSLNDGDIIKNTAYVNEKSSNETETEFNKPVINSEKVADKTAVVAGEKLTYTIKVTNTGKADGIATVKDEVPTGTTFVEGSIAINGSIKSSLTEKDLKEGIEVDVPKTNENEAGTATVSFEVIVKEGTTGMLTNRATV

-319 VKDKAPENTT
+319 VKDEAPENTT
-329 FVDGSIKVN
+329 FVEGSIKVN

-363 VTLIFEVTVN
+363 VTVTFEVTVN

-387 AYVNEKPSE
+387 AYVNEKSSN

-401 FNKPVISS
+401 FNKPVINS
-409 EKIANKTAV
+409 EKV
-418 VEGEELTYIINVT
+418 
-431 NTGKADGKA
+431 AD
-440 IIKDE
+440 
-445 APKGTKFVE
+445 
-454 GSITV
+454 
-459 NGVEKAELTEKDLK
+459 
-473 EGIEVDVP
+473 
-481 KTSDNGAGTATVSFR
+481 
-496 VIVEKGTIGKLTNE
+496 
-510 AKVNETPTEEVKTPV
+510 
-525 ITFNKEVNKQ
+525 
-535 VVKAGERLIYTIT
+535 
-548 LKNTSEVLGKVTVRD
+548 
-563 NIPAETTFVDGSIE
+563 
-577 LNEVQLKDKEN
+577 
-588 NVLTKQD
+588 
-595 LEQGIEIEVA
+595 
-605 ANSTVKLSFEVRV
+605 
-618 NSENNLND
+618 
-626 GDIIKNT
+626 
-633 AYVNEKPSNEEETEF
+633 
-648 NKPIISSEKE
+648 
-658 ANKTA
+658 KTA

-688 KDEVPTGTELVEGS
+688 KDEVPTGTEFVK
-702 IAING
+702 G
-707 SIKSS
+707 SIKVNGVEKAE

-722 EVDVSKANENEAGT
+722 EVDVPKANENEAGT

-746 QGTTG
+746 EGTTG

-772 TFSKKAEQSTVK
+772 TFSKKV
-784 AGEKILYTITL
+784 
-795 VNSSEVSGKVIVK
+795 
-808 DKAPE
+808 DK
-813 NTTFVDGSIKVNG
+813 
-826 VEKAELTEENLKN
+826 
-839 GIEVEV
+839 
-845 KENSEVTLIFEV
+845 
-857 TVNEQNSL
+857 
-865 NDGDIIKNTAYVN
+865 
-878 EKPSEETE
+878 ET
-886 TEFNKPVISSEKIA
+886 
-900 NKTAVVEGEELTYII
+900 
-915 NVTNTGKADG
+915 
-925 KAIIKDEAPKGT
+925 
-937 KFVEGS
+937 
-943 ITVNGVEKAELTEK
+943 
-957 DLKEGIEVDVPKT
+957 
-970 SDNGAGTATV
+970 
-980 SFRVIVEKGTIGK
+980 
-993 LTNEAKVNETP
+993 
-1004 TEEVKTP
+1004 
-1011 VITFNKEV
+1011 
-1019 NKQVVKAGERLIY
+1019 VKAGERLKY

-1223 ATVSFEVIVKEGT
+1223 ATVSFEVIVKDGT

-1304 VKGSIKVN
+1304 VKESIKVN

-1334 ASTNGAGTATVSF
+1334 ASTIGAGTATVSF

-1438 ENVIRIYYEEPNIT
+1438 ENVIRIYYEEPDIT
-1452 ATKTNNSKGKKLV
+1452 ATKKDDSNGKKLI

-1470 EYTINVTNNGNVSGD
+1470 EYTIDAINNGNVVGD
-1485 ATITDEIPEGL
+1485 ATVTDEIPEGL
-1496 KDISFATTQI
+1496 KDISFATTKI

-1516 RTITWNVKELGKD
+1516 RTITWNVKDLKVGEREK
-1529 ETRTIKITATISEV
+1529 RTIKITATVVAV

-1548 ITNEVKVDGN
+1548 ITNTVKVDG
-1558 KTDETDIIVTKPI
+1558 KPTDETTITVTKPI

-1587 GNVIPGQDS
+1587 GNVIPDQDS

-1615 DVKSDI
+1615 DVESDI

-1634 VDGSIKVNG
+1634 IDGSIKVNG
-1643 SASTKAKYE
+1643 STSTKAKYE

-1663 AGATVTLEFK
+1663 ANATVTLEFR
-1673 VKVNEGTP
+1673 VTVNEGTS
-1681 VKTVIKNVAV
+1681 VKTVIRNVAI
-1691 VNGENKEAITTVVK
+1691 VNGEEKDATTTVVK

-1721 ILVLDISG
+1721 ILVLDVSG
-1729 SMDENN
+1729 SMKENS
-1735 RLADLKTAAKNL
+1735 RLTNLKSAAKNL
-1747 TNKLFSAQ
+1747 TNKLFSVQ

-1760 TLIKYST
+1760 TLITYSK
-1767 TASNP
+1767 TASEP
-1772 TTYQYDQKDQAL
+1772 TTYQYNQKAQAL

-1795 TNFYKALDTTINTI
+1795 TNFYKALEKTIDAV
-1809 GNNPNRNT
+1809 GDNPNRNT

-1829 YRKDNEP
+1829 YTKDGEP
-1836 GNKLIET
+1836 GNHLVT
-1843 NSSNDNSYKDN
+1843 SSNRSDDKNYENN

-1863 QELKSKPNTTIY
+1863 QELKAKPNTTIY
-1875 SIGVGISGK
+1875 SIGVGIAGNE
-1884 KVQYVERDVP
+1884 VQYVERDVP

-1899 IFDGTKDVEDGKGK
+1899 IFDGTKYVKDR
-1913 NKQTITY
+1913 TITY

-1955 FKQATSSEHIYMT
+1955 FKQATSSEHIYMA

-1997 AYTLNELRNGIDG
+1997 AYTLNKLRNGIDG

>member
-51 NGEQTQTEGGQ
+51 TGEQTQTEGGQ

-248 VNGLKSDENDKKE
+248 VNGLESDENDKKE

-298 GEKILYTITLVNS
+298 GERILYTITLVNS

-319 VKDKAPENTT
+319 VKDEAPENTT
-329 FVDGSIKVN
+329 FVEGSIKVN

-363 VTLIFEVTVN
+363 VTLTFEVTVN

-409 EKIANKTAV
+409 EKIA
-418 VEGEELTYIINVT
+418 
-431 NTGKADGKA
+431 D
-440 IIKDE
+440 
-445 APKGTKFVE
+445 
-454 GSITV
+454 
-459 NGVEKAELTEKDLK
+459 
-473 EGIEVDVP
+473 
-481 KTSDNGAGTATVSFR
+481 
-496 VIVEKGTIGKLTNE
+496 
-510 AKVNETPTEEVKTPV
+510 
-525 ITFNKEVNKQ
+525 
-535 VVKAGERLIYTIT
+535 
-548 LKNTSEVLGKVTVRD
+548 
-563 NIPAETTFVDGSIE
+563 
-577 LNEVQLKDKEN
+577 
-588 NVLTKQD
+588 
-595 LEQGIEIEVA
+595 
-605 ANSTVKLSFEVRV
+605 
-618 NSENNLND
+618 
-626 GDIIKNT
+626 
-633 AYVNEKPSNEEETEF
+633 
-648 NKPIISSEKE
+648 
-658 ANKTA
+658 KTA

-688 KDEVPTGTELVEGS
+688 KDEVPTGTEFVEGS

-722 EVDVSKANENEAGT
+722 EVDVPKANENEAGT

-784 AGEKILYTITL
+784 AGEKIIYTITL
-795 VNSSEVSGKVIVK
+795 VNSSEVTGKVIVK
-808 DKAPE
+808 DEAPE
-813 NTTFVDGSIKVNG
+813 NTIFVDGSIELNKVQLKDKDNN
-826 VEKAELTEENLKN
+826 VLTEQNLKD
-839 GIEVEV
+839 GIEIEV
-845 KENSEVTLIFEV
+845 TANSEVTLTFEV
-857 TVNEQNSL
+857 TVNEQNRL

-878 EKPSEETE
+878 EKPSNETE
-886 TEFNKPVISSEKIA
+886 TEFNKPVINSEKVA
-900 NKTAVVEGEELTYII
+900 DKTAVVAREKLTYTIK
-915 NVTNTGKADG
+915 VTNTGKADG
-925 KAIIKDEAPKGT
+925 TATVKDEVPTGT
-937 KFVEGS
+937 EFVEGS
-943 ITVNGVEKAELTEK
+943 IAINGSIKSSLTEK
-957 DLKEGIEVDVPKT
+957 DLKEGIEVDVPKA
-970 SDNGAGTATV
+970 NENEAGTATV
-980 SFRVIVEKGTIGK
+980 SFEVIVKQGTTGM
-993 LTNEAKVNETP
+993 LTNKATVNEIP
-1004 TEEVKTP
+1004 TDEVKTP
-1011 VITFNKEV
+1011 VITFSKKVDKET
-1019 NKQVVKAGERLIY
+1019 VKAGERLKY

-1090 VAANS
+1090 VATNS

-1223 ATVSFEVIVKEGT
+1223 ATVSFEVIVKDGT

-1438 ENVIRIYYEEPNIT
+1438 ENVIRIYYEEPDIT
-1452 ATKTNNSKGKKLV
+1452 ATKKDDSNGKKLI

-1470 EYTINVTNNGNVSGD
+1470 EYTIDAINNGNVVGD
-1485 ATITDEIPEGL
+1485 ATVTDEIPEGL
-1496 KDISFATTQI
+1496 KDISFATTKI

-1516 RTITWNVKELGKD
+1516 RTITWNVKDLKVGEREK
-1529 ETRTIKITATISEV
+1529 RTIKITATVVAV

-1548 ITNEVKVDGN
+1548 ITNTVKVDG
-1558 KTDETDIIVTKPI
+1558 KPTDETTITVTKPI

-1587 GNVIPGQDS
+1587 GNVIPDQDS

-1615 DVKSDI
+1615 DVESDI

-1634 VDGSIKVNG
+1634 IDGSIKVNG
-1643 SASTKAKYE
+1643 STSTKAKYE

-1663 AGATVTLEFK
+1663 ANATVTLEFR
-1673 VKVNEGTP
+1673 VTVNEGTS
-1681 VKTVIKNVAV
+1681 VKTVIRNVAI
-1691 VNGENKEAITTVVK
+1691 VNGEEKDATTTVVK

-1721 ILVLDISG
+1721 ILVLDVSG
-1729 SMDENN
+1729 SMKENS
-1735 RLADLKTAAKNL
+1735 RLTNLKSAAKNL
-1747 TNKLFSAQ
+1747 TNKLFSVQ

-1760 TLIKYST
+1760 TLITYSK
-1767 TASNP
+1767 TASEP
-1772 TTYQYDQKDQAL
+1772 TTYQYNQKAQAL

-1795 TNFYKALDTTINTI
+1795 TNFYKALEKTIDAV
-1809 GNNPNRNT
+1809 GDNPNRNT

-1829 YRKDNEP
+1829 YTKDGEP
-1836 GNKLIET
+1836 GNHLVT
-1843 NSSNDNSYKDN
+1843 SSNRSDDKNYENN

-1863 QELKSKPNTTIY
+1863 QELKAKPNTTIY
-1875 SIGVGISGK
+1875 SIGVGIAGNE
-1884 KVQYVERDVP
+1884 VQYVERDVP

-1899 IFDGTKDVEDGKGK
+1899 IFDGTKYVKDR
-1913 NKQTITY
+1913 TITY

-1955 FKQATSSEHIYMT
+1955 FKQATSSEHIYMA

-1997 AYTLNELRNGIDG
+1997 AYTLNKLRNGIDG

>member
-26 ISTAGYFYIKG
+26 ISTVGYFYIKG

-51 NGEQTQTEGGQ
+51 TGEQTQTEGGQ

-77 SQGDNNG
+77 NQGDNNG
-84 DQSQGNQNQGN
+84 NQSQGNQNQGN

-248 VNGLKSDENDKKE
+248 VNGLESDENDKKE

-319 VKDKAPENTT
+319 VKDEAPENTT
-329 FVDGSIKVN
+329 FVEGSIKVN

-363 VTLIFEVTVN
+363 VTVTFEVTVN
-373 EQNSLNDGDIIKNT
+373 EQNRLNDGDIIKNT

-454 GSITV
+454 GSIKV

-548 LKNTSEVLGKVTVRD
+548 LENTSEVSGKVTVRD

-577 LNEVQLKDKEN
+577 LNEVQLKDKDN
-588 NVLTKQD
+588 NVLT
-595 LEQGIEIEVA
+595 EQNLKDGIEVEVS

-618 NSENNLND
+618 NTENSLND

-633 AYVNEKPSNEEETEF
+633 AYVNEKPSNETKTEF
-648 NKPIISSEKE
+648 NKPIISSEKV

-672 TIKVT
+672 TI
-677 NTGKAD
+677 NA
-683 GTATV
+683 
-688 KDEVPTGTELVEGS
+688 
-702 IAING
+702 
-707 SIKSS
+707 
-712 LTEKDLKEGI
+712 
-722 EVDVSKANENEAGT
+722 
-736 ATVSFEVIVK
+736 
-746 QGTTG
+746 
-751 MLTNKAT
+751 
-758 VNEIPTDEVKTPVI
+758 
-772 TFSKKAEQSTVK
+772 
-784 AGEKILYTITL
+784 
-795 VNSSEVSGKVIVK
+795 
-808 DKAPE
+808 
-813 NTTFVDGSIKVNG
+813 
-826 VEKAELTEENLKN
+826 
-839 GIEVEV
+839 
-845 KENSEVTLIFEV
+845 
-857 TVNEQNSL
+857 
-865 NDGDIIKNTAYVN
+865 
-878 EKPSEETE
+878 
-886 TEFNKPVISSEKIA
+886 
-900 NKTAVVEGEELTYII
+900 
-915 NVTNTGKADG
+915 TNTGKADG
-925 KAIIKDEAPKGT
+925 KAIIKDE
-937 KFVEGS
+937 V
-943 ITVNGVEKAELTEK
+943 
-957 DLKEGIEVDVPKT
+957 
-970 SDNGAGTATV
+970 
-980 SFRVIVEKGTIGK
+980 
-993 LTNEAKVNETP
+993 
-1004 TEEVKTP
+1004 
-1011 VITFNKEV
+1011 
-1019 NKQVVKAGERLIY
+1019 
-1032 TITLKNTS
+1032 
-1040 EVLGK
+1040 
-1045 VTVRDNIPAE
+1045 
-1055 TTFVDGS
+1055 
-1062 IELNEVQLKDKENNV
+1062 
-1077 LTKQDLEQGIEIE
+1077 
-1090 VAANS
+1090 
-1095 TVKLSF
+1095 
-1101 EVRVNS
+1101 
-1107 ENNLNDGDII
+1107 
-1117 KNTAYVNEK
+1117 
-1126 PSNEEETEF
+1126 
-1135 NKPIISSEKEANKT
+1135 
-1149 AVVAG
+1149 
-1154 EKLTYTIK
+1154 
-1162 VTNTGKA
+1162 
-1169 DGTATVKDEV
+1169 
-1179 PTGTEFV
+1179 
-1186 KGSIKVNGVEKAEL
+1186 
-1200 TEKDLKEGIKVD
+1200 
-1212 VPKASTNGAGT
+1212 
-1223 ATVSFEVIVKEGT
+1223 
-1236 TGMLTNKATVNEIPT
+1236 
-1251 DEVKTPVITF
+1251 
-1261 SKEADKETV
+1261 
-1270 KVGENILYTITLVN
+1270 
-1284 SSEVSGKVI
+1284 
-1293 VKDSAP
+1293 P

-1784 KAIKNLKADGG
+1784 KVIKNLKADGG

>member
-26 ISTAGYFYIKG
+26 ISTVGYFYIKG

-51 NGEQTQTEGGQ
+51 TGEQTQTEGGQ

-77 SQGDNNG
+77 NQGDNNG
-84 DQSQGNQNQGN
+84 NQSQGNQNQGN

-213 NTNYTA
+213 NTDYTA

-248 VNGLKSDENDKKE
+248 VNGLESDENDKKE

-272 NEIPTEEVKTPVI
+272 NEIPTEEVKTPAI

-319 VKDKAPENTT
+319 VKDEAPENTT
-329 FVDGSIKVN
+329 FVEGSIKVN

-363 VTLIFEVTVN
+363 VTLTFEVTVN

-387 AYVNEKPSE
+387 AYVNEKLSN

-401 FNKPVISS
+401 FNKPVINS

-418 VEGEELTYIINVT
+418 VAGEKLTYTIKVT
-431 NTGKADGKA
+431 NTGKADGTA
-440 IIKDE
+440 TVKDE
-445 APKGTKFVE
+445 VPTGTEFVK
-454 GSITV
+454 GSIKV

-473 EGIEVDVP
+473 EGIKVDVP
-481 KTSDNGAGTATVSFR
+481 KASTNGAGTATVSFE
-496 VIVEKGTIGKLTNE
+496 VIVKEGTTGMLTNK
-510 AKVNETPTEEVKTPV
+510 ATVNEIPTDEVKTPV
-525 ITFNKEVNKQ
+525 ITFSKKVDKET
-535 VVKAGERLIYTIT
+535 VKAGERLKYTIT

-688 KDEVPTGTELVEGS
+688 KDEV
-702 IAING
+702 
-707 SIKSS
+707 
-712 LTEKDLKEGI
+712 
-722 EVDVSKANENEAGT
+722 
-736 ATVSFEVIVK
+736 
-746 QGTTG
+746 
-751 MLTNKAT
+751 
-758 VNEIPTDEVKTPVI
+758 
-772 TFSKKAEQSTVK
+772 
-784 AGEKILYTITL
+784 
-795 VNSSEVSGKVIVK
+795 
-808 DKAPE
+808 
-813 NTTFVDGSIKVNG
+813 
-826 VEKAELTEENLKN
+826 
-839 GIEVEV
+839 
-845 KENSEVTLIFEV
+845 
-857 TVNEQNSL
+857 
-865 NDGDIIKNTAYVN
+865 
-878 EKPSEETE
+878 
-886 TEFNKPVISSEKIA
+886 
-900 NKTAVVEGEELTYII
+900 
-915 NVTNTGKADG
+915 
-925 KAIIKDEAPKGT
+925 
-937 KFVEGS
+937 
-943 ITVNGVEKAELTEK
+943 
-957 DLKEGIEVDVPKT
+957 
-970 SDNGAGTATV
+970 
-980 SFRVIVEKGTIGK
+980 
-993 LTNEAKVNETP
+993 
-1004 TEEVKTP
+1004 
-1011 VITFNKEV
+1011 
-1019 NKQVVKAGERLIY
+1019 
-1032 TITLKNTS
+1032 
-1040 EVLGK
+1040 
-1045 VTVRDNIPAE
+1045 
-1055 TTFVDGS
+1055 
-1062 IELNEVQLKDKENNV
+1062 
-1077 LTKQDLEQGIEIE
+1077 
-1090 VAANS
+1090 
-1095 TVKLSF
+1095 
-1101 EVRVNS
+1101 
-1107 ENNLNDGDII
+1107 
-1117 KNTAYVNEK
+1117 
-1126 PSNEEETEF
+1126 
-1135 NKPIISSEKEANKT
+1135 
-1149 AVVAG
+1149 
-1154 EKLTYTIK
+1154 
-1162 VTNTGKA
+1162 
-1169 DGTATVKDEV
+1169 
-1179 PTGTEFV
+1179 
-1186 KGSIKVNGVEKAEL
+1186 
-1200 TEKDLKEGIKVD
+1200 
-1212 VPKASTNGAGT
+1212 
-1223 ATVSFEVIVKEGT
+1223 
-1236 TGMLTNKATVNEIPT
+1236 
-1251 DEVKTPVITF
+1251 
-1261 SKEADKETV
+1261 
-1270 KVGENILYTITLVN
+1270 
-1284 SSEVSGKVI
+1284 
-1293 VKDSAP
+1293 P

-1643 SASTKAKYE
+1643 IASTKAKYE

-1721 ILVLDISG
+1721 ILVLDVSG
-1729 SMDENN
+1729 SMKENS
-1735 RLADLKTAAKNL
+1735 RLTNLKSAAKNL

-1767 TASNP
+1767 TASEP
-1772 TTYQYDQKDQAL
+1772 TTYQYNQKAQAL

-1795 TNFYKALDTTINTI
+1795 TNFYKALEKTIDAV
-1809 GNNPNRNT
+1809 GDNPNRNT

-1829 YRKDNEP
+1829 YTKDGEP
-1836 GNKLIET
+1836 GNHLVT
-1843 NSSNDNSYKDN
+1843 SSNRSDNKNYENN

-1863 QELKSKPNTTIY
+1863 QELKAKPNTTIY
-1875 SIGVGISGK
+1875 SIGVGIAGNE
-1884 KVQYVERDVP
+1884 VQYVERDVP

-1899 IFDGTKDVEDGKGK
+1899 IFDGTREVEIGEYWS
-1913 NKQTITY
+1913 KQTITY

-1955 FKQATSSEHIYMT
+1955 FKQATSSEHIYMA

-1997 AYTLNELRNGIDG
+1997 AYTLNKLRNGIDG

>member
-26 ISTAGYFYIKG
+26 ISTVGYFYIKG

-51 NGEQTQTEGGQ
+51 TGEQTQTEGGQ

-77 SQGDNNG
+77 NQGDNNG
-84 DQSQGNQNQGN
+84 NQSQGNQNQGN

-213 NTNYTA
+213 NTAYTA

-248 VNGLKSDENDKKE
+248 VNGLESDENDKKE

-319 VKDKAPENTT
+319 VKDEAPENTT
-329 FVDGSIKVN
+329 FVEGSIKVN

-363 VTLIFEVTVN
+363 VTVTFEVTVNEQNSLNDGDIIKNTAYVNEKLSNETETEFNKPVINSEKIADKTAVVAGEKLTYTIKVTNTGKADGTATVKDEVPTGTEFVEGSIAINGSIKSSLTEKDLKEGIEVDVPKANENEAGTATVSFEVIVKQGTTGMLTNKAAVNEIPTDEVKTPVITFSKKAEQSTVKAGEKILYTITLVNSSEVTGKVIVKDEAPENTTFVDGSIELNKVQLKDKDNNVLTEQNLKDGIEIEVTANSEVTLTFEVTVN

-535 VVKAGERLIYTIT
+535 VVKAGERLKYTIT

-633 AYVNEKPSNEEETEF
+633 AYVNE
-648 NKPIISSEKE
+648 
-658 ANKTA
+658 
-663 VVAGEKLTY
+663 
-672 TIKVT
+672 
-677 NTGKAD
+677 
-683 GTATV
+683 
-688 KDEVPTGTELVEGS
+688 
-702 IAING
+702 
-707 SIKSS
+707 
-712 LTEKDLKEGI
+712 
-722 EVDVSKANENEAGT
+722 
-736 ATVSFEVIVK
+736 
-746 QGTTG
+746 
-751 MLTNKAT
+751 
-758 VNEIPTDEVKTPVI
+758 
-772 TFSKKAEQSTVK
+772 
-784 AGEKILYTITL
+784 
-795 VNSSEVSGKVIVK
+795 
-808 DKAPE
+808 
-813 NTTFVDGSIKVNG
+813 
-826 VEKAELTEENLKN
+826 
-839 GIEVEV
+839 
-845 KENSEVTLIFEV
+845 
-857 TVNEQNSL
+857 
-865 NDGDIIKNTAYVN
+865 
-878 EKPSEETE
+878 
-886 TEFNKPVISSEKIA
+886 
-900 NKTAVVEGEELTYII
+900 
-915 NVTNTGKADG
+915 
-925 KAIIKDEAPKGT
+925 
-937 KFVEGS
+937 
-943 ITVNGVEKAELTEK
+943 
-957 DLKEGIEVDVPKT
+957 
-970 SDNGAGTATV
+970 
-980 SFRVIVEKGTIGK
+980 R
-993 LTNEAKVNETP
+993 
-1004 TEEVKTP
+1004 
-1011 VITFNKEV
+1011 
-1019 NKQVVKAGERLIY
+1019 
-1032 TITLKNTS
+1032 
-1040 EVLGK
+1040 
-1045 VTVRDNIPAE
+1045 
-1055 TTFVDGS
+1055 
-1062 IELNEVQLKDKENNV
+1062 
-1077 LTKQDLEQGIEIE
+1077 
-1090 VAANS
+1090 
-1095 TVKLSF
+1095 
-1101 EVRVNS
+1101 
-1107 ENNLNDGDII
+1107 
-1117 KNTAYVNEK
+1117 

-1236 TGMLTNKATVNEIPT
+1236 TGMLTNEATVNEIPT

-1352 KNIELSSVINKAKV
+1352 ENIELSSVINKAKV

-1413 ELKEKGKFKF
+1413 ELKEQGKFKF
-1423 VRDTGLPLTLRADPS
+1423 VSDEGLPLTLVADPTQ
-1438 ENVIRIYYEEPNIT
+1438 NVIKVYYEEPDIT
-1452 ATKTNNSKGKKLV
+1452 ATKKDDSNGKKLV

-1470 EYTINVTNNGNVSGD
+1470 EYTIDAINNGNVVGD
-1485 ATITDEIPEGL
+1485 ATVTDEIPEGL
-1496 KDISFATTQI
+1496 KDISFATTKI

-1516 RTITWNVKELGKD
+1516 RTITWNVKDLKVGEREK
-1529 ETRTIKITATISEV
+1529 RTIKITATVVAV

-1548 ITNEVKVDGN
+1548 ITNTVKVDG
-1558 KTDETDIIVTKPI
+1558 KPTDETTITVTKPI

-1587 GNVIPGQDS
+1587 GNVIPDQDS

-1615 DVKSDI
+1615 DVESDI

-1634 VDGSIKVNG
+1634 IDGSIKVNG
-1643 SASTKAKYE
+1643 STSTKAKYE

-1663 AGATVTLEFK
+1663 ANATVTLEFR
-1673 VKVNEGTP
+1673 VTVNEGTS
-1681 VKTVIKNVAV
+1681 VKTVIRNVAI
-1691 VNGENKEAITTVVK
+1691 VNGEEKDATTTVVK

-1721 ILVLDISG
+1721 ILVLDVSG
-1729 SMDENN
+1729 SMKENS
-1735 RLADLKTAAKNL
+1735 RLTNLKSAAKNL
-1747 TNKLFSAQ
+1747 TNKLFSVQ

-1760 TLIKYST
+1760 TLITYSK
-1767 TASNP
+1767 TASEP
-1772 TTYQYDQKDQAL
+1772 TTYQYNQKAQAL

-1795 TNFYKALDTTINTI
+1795 TNFYKALEKTIDAV
-1809 GNNPNRNT
+1809 GDNPNRNT

-1829 YRKDNEP
+1829 YTKDGEP
-1836 GNKLIET
+1836 GNHLVT
-1843 NSSNDNSYKDN
+1843 SSNRSDDKNYENN

-1863 QELKSKPNTTIY
+1863 QELKAKPNTTIY
-1875 SIGVGISGK
+1875 SIGVGIAGNE
-1884 KVQYVERDVP
+1884 VQYVERDVP

-1899 IFDGTKDVEDGKGK
+1899 IFDGTKYVKDR
-1913 NKQTITY
+1913 TITY

-1955 FKQATSSEHIYMT
+1955 FKQATSSEHIYMA

-1997 AYTLNELRNGIDG
+1997 AYTLNKLRNGIDG

>member
-51 NGEQTQTEGGQ
+51 TGEQTQTEGGQ

-213 NTNYTA
+213 NTDYTA

-248 VNGLKSDENDKKE
+248 VNGLESDENDKKE

-285 IFFKNAEQSTVKA
+285 TFFKKAEQSTVKA
-298 GEKILYTITLVNS
+298 GERILYTITLVNS

-319 VKDKAPENTT
+319 VKDEAPENTT
-329 FVDGSIKVN
+329 FVEGSIKVN

-363 VTLIFEVTVN
+363 VTVTFEVTVN

-387 AYVNEKPSE
+387 AYVNEKPSN

-401 FNKPVISS
+401 FNKPVINS
-409 EKIANKTAV
+409 EKV
-418 VEGEELTYIINVT
+418 
-431 NTGKADGKA
+431 AD
-440 IIKDE
+440 
-445 APKGTKFVE
+445 
-454 GSITV
+454 
-459 NGVEKAELTEKDLK
+459 
-473 EGIEVDVP
+473 
-481 KTSDNGAGTATVSFR
+481 
-496 VIVEKGTIGKLTNE
+496 
-510 AKVNETPTEEVKTPV
+510 
-525 ITFNKEVNKQ
+525 
-535 VVKAGERLIYTIT
+535 
-548 LKNTSEVLGKVTVRD
+548 
-563 NIPAETTFVDGSIE
+563 
-577 LNEVQLKDKEN
+577 
-588 NVLTKQD
+588 
-595 LEQGIEIEVA
+595 
-605 ANSTVKLSFEVRV
+605 
-618 NSENNLND
+618 
-626 GDIIKNT
+626 
-633 AYVNEKPSNEEETEF
+633 
-648 NKPIISSEKE
+648 
-658 ANKTA
+658 KTA

-688 KDEVPTGTELVEGS
+688 KDEVPTGTEFVEGS

-736 ATVSFEVIVK
+736 TTVSFEVIVK

-795 VNSSEVSGKVIVK
+795 VNSSEVTGKVIVK
-808 DKAPE
+808 DEAPE

-845 KENSEVTLIFEV
+845 KENSEVTVTFEV
-857 TVNEQNSL
+857 TVNEQNRL

-886 TEFNKPVISSEKIA
+886 TEFNKPVISSGKIA

-943 ITVNGVEKAELTEK
+943 IKVNGVEKAELTEK

-993 LTNEAKVNETP
+993 LTIEAKVNETP

-1032 TITLKNTS
+1032 TITLENTS
-1040 EVLGK
+1040 EVSGK

-1062 IELNEVQLKDKENNV
+1062 IELNEVQLKDKDNNV
-1077 LTKQDLEQGIEIE
+1077 LTEQNLKDGIEVE
-1090 VAANS
+1090 VSANS
-1095 TVKLSF
+1095 AVKLSF
-1101 EVRVNS
+1101 EVRVNT
-1107 ENNLNDGDII
+1107 ENSLNDGDII

-1126 PSNEEETEF
+1126 PSNETKTEF

-1236 TGMLTNKATVNEIPT
+1236 TGMLTNEATVNEIPT

-1270 KVGENILYTITLVN
+1270 KVGKNILYTITLVN

-1352 KNIELSSVINKAKV
+1352 ENIELSSVINKAKV

-1423 VRDTGLPLTLRADPS
+1423 VRDTGLPLTLVADS
-1438 ENVIRIYYEEPNIT
+1438 AQNVIKVYYEEPNIT

-1470 EYTINVTNNGNVSGD
+1470 EYIINVTNNGNVSGD

-1496 KDISFATTQI
+1496 KDVSFVETKT

-1516 RTITWNVKELGKD
+1516 RTITWNVKDLKVGEREK
-1529 ETRTIKITATISEV
+1529 RTIKITATVVAV

-1548 ITNEVKVDGN
+1548 ITNTVKVDG
-1558 KTDETDIIVTKPI
+1558 KPTDETTITVTKPI

-1587 GNVIPGQDS
+1587 GNVIPDQDS

-1615 DVKSDI
+1615 DVESDI

-1634 VDGSIKVNG
+1634 IDGSIKVNG
-1643 SASTKAKYE
+1643 STSTKAKYE

-1663 AGATVTLEFK
+1663 ANATVTLEFR
-1673 VKVNEGTP
+1673 VTVNEGTS
-1681 VKTVIKNVAV
+1681 VKTVIRNVAI
-1691 VNGENKEAITTVVK
+1691 VNGEEKDATTTVVK

-1721 ILVLDISG
+1721 ILVLDVSG
-1729 SMDENN
+1729 SMKENS
-1735 RLADLKTAAKNL
+1735 RLTNLKSAAKNL
-1747 TNKLFSAQ
+1747 TNKLFSVQ

-1760 TLIKYST
+1760 TLITYSK
-1767 TASNP
+1767 TASEP
-1772 TTYQYDQKDQAL
+1772 TTYQYNQKAQAL

-1795 TNFYKALDTTINTI
+1795 TNFYKALEKTIDAV
-1809 GNNPNRNT
+1809 GDNPNRNT

-1829 YRKDNEP
+1829 YTKDGEP
-1836 GNKLIET
+1836 GNHLVT
-1843 NSSNDNSYKDN
+1843 SSNRSDDKNYENN

-1863 QELKSKPNTTIY
+1863 QELKAKPNTTIY
-1875 SIGVGISGK
+1875 SIGVGIAGNE
-1884 KVQYVERDVP
+1884 VQYVERDVP

-1899 IFDGTKDVEDGKGK
+1899 IFDGTKYVKDR
-1913 NKQTITY
+1913 TITY

-1955 FKQATSSEHIYMT
+1955 FKQATSSEHIYMA

-1997 AYTLNELRNGIDG
+1997 AYTLNKLRNGIDG

>member
-26 ISTAGYFYIKG
+26 ISTVGYFYIKG

-51 NGEQTQTEGGQ
+51 TGEQTQTEGGQ

-77 SQGDNNG
+77 NQGDNNG
-84 DQSQGNQNQGN
+84 NQSQGNQNQGN

-213 NTNYTA
+213 NTDYTA

-248 VNGLKSDENDKKE
+248 VNGLESDENDKKE

-319 VKDKAPENTT
+319 VKDEAPENTT
-329 FVDGSIKVN
+329 FVEGSIKVN
-338 GVEKAELTEENLKNG
+338 GVEKTELTKENLKNG

-363 VTLIFEVTVN
+363 VTVTFEVTVN

-387 AYVNEKPSE
+387 AYVNEKSSN

-401 FNKPVISS
+401 FNKPVINS
-409 EKIANKTAV
+409 EKIA
-418 VEGEELTYIINVT
+418 
-431 NTGKADGKA
+431 D
-440 IIKDE
+440 
-445 APKGTKFVE
+445 
-454 GSITV
+454 
-459 NGVEKAELTEKDLK
+459 
-473 EGIEVDVP
+473 
-481 KTSDNGAGTATVSFR
+481 
-496 VIVEKGTIGKLTNE
+496 
-510 AKVNETPTEEVKTPV
+510 
-525 ITFNKEVNKQ
+525 
-535 VVKAGERLIYTIT
+535 
-548 LKNTSEVLGKVTVRD
+548 
-563 NIPAETTFVDGSIE
+563 
-577 LNEVQLKDKEN
+577 
-588 NVLTKQD
+588 
-595 LEQGIEIEVA
+595 
-605 ANSTVKLSFEVRV
+605 
-618 NSENNLND
+618 
-626 GDIIKNT
+626 
-633 AYVNEKPSNEEETEF
+633 
-648 NKPIISSEKE
+648 
-658 ANKTA
+658 KTA

-688 KDEVPTGTELVEGS
+688 KDEVPTGTEFVEGS

-784 AGEKILYTITL
+784 AGERILYTITL

-808 DKAPE
+808 DEAPE
-813 NTTFVDGSIKVNG
+813 NTTFVEGSIKVNG
-826 VEKAELTEENLKN
+826 VEKTELTKENLKN

-845 KENSEVTLIFEV
+845 KENSEVTVTFEV

-878 EKPSEETE
+878 EKSSNETE
-886 TEFNKPVISSEKIA
+886 TEFNKPVINSEKIA
-900 NKTAVVEGEELTYII
+900 DKTAVVAGEKLTYTIK
-915 NVTNTGKADG
+915 VTNTGKADG
-925 KAIIKDEAPKGT
+925 TATVKDEVPTGT
-937 KFVEGS
+937 EFVKGS
-943 ITVNGVEKAELTEK
+943 IKVNGVEKAELTEK
-957 DLKEGIEVDVPKT
+957 DLKEGIEVDVPKA
-970 SDNGAGTATV
+970 NENEAGTATV
-980 SFRVIVEKGTIGK
+980 SFEVIVKEGTTGM
-993 LTNEAKVNETP
+993 LTNKATVNEIP
-1004 TEEVKTP
+1004 TDEVKTP
-1011 VITFNKEV
+1011 VITFSKKVDKET
-1019 NKQVVKAGERLIY
+1019 VKAGERLKY

-1223 ATVSFEVIVKEGT
+1223 ATVSFEVIVKDGT

-1438 ENVIRIYYEEPNIT
+1438 ENVIRIYYEEPDIT
-1452 ATKTNNSKGKKLV
+1452 ATKKDDSNGKKLI

-1470 EYTINVTNNGNVSGD
+1470 EYTIDAINNGNVVGD
-1485 ATITDEIPEGL
+1485 ATVTDEIPEGL
-1496 KDISFATTQI
+1496 KDISFATTKI

-1516 RTITWNVKELGKD
+1516 RTITWNVKDLKVGEREK
-1529 ETRTIKITATISEV
+1529 RTIKITATVVAV

-1548 ITNEVKVDGN
+1548 ITNTVKVDG
-1558 KTDETDIIVTKPI
+1558 KPTDETTITVTKPI

-1587 GNVIPGQDS
+1587 GNVIPDQDS

-1615 DVKSDI
+1615 DVESDI

-1634 VDGSIKVNG
+1634 IDGSIKVNG
-1643 SASTKAKYE
+1643 STSTKAKYE

-1663 AGATVTLEFK
+1663 ANATVTLEFR
-1673 VKVNEGTP
+1673 VTVNEGTS
-1681 VKTVIKNVAV
+1681 VKTVIRNVAI
-1691 VNGENKEAITTVVK
+1691 VNGEEKDATTTVVK

-1721 ILVLDISG
+1721 ILVLDVSG
-1729 SMDENN
+1729 SMKENS
-1735 RLADLKTAAKNL
+1735 RLTNLKSAAKNL
-1747 TNKLFSAQ
+1747 TNKLFSVQ

-1760 TLIKYST
+1760 TLITYSK
-1767 TASNP
+1767 TASEP
-1772 TTYQYDQKDQAL
+1772 TTYQYNQKAQAL

-1795 TNFYKALDTTINTI
+1795 TNFYKALEKTIDAV
-1809 GNNPNRNT
+1809 GDNPNRNT

-1829 YRKDNEP
+1829 YTKDGEP
-1836 GNKLIET
+1836 GNHLVT
-1843 NSSNDNSYKDN
+1843 SSNRSDDKNYENN

-1863 QELKSKPNTTIY
+1863 QELKAKPNTTIY
-1875 SIGVGISGK
+1875 SIGVGIAGNE
-1884 KVQYVERDVP
+1884 VQYVERDVP

-1899 IFDGTKDVEDGKGK
+1899 IFDGTKYVKDR
-1913 NKQTITY
+1913 TITY

-1955 FKQATSSEHIYMT
+1955 FKQATSSEHIYMA

-1997 AYTLNELRNGIDG
+1997 AYTLNKLRNGIDG

>member
-26 ISTAGYFYIKG
+26 ISTVGYFYIKG

-51 NGEQTQTEGGQ
+51 TGEQTQTEGGQ

-77 SQGDNNG
+77 NQGDNNG
-84 DQSQGNQNQGN
+84 NQSQGNQNQGN

-213 NTNYTA
+213 NTDYTA

-248 VNGLKSDENDKKE
+248 VNGLESDENDKKE

-272 NEIPTEEVKTPVI
+272 NEIPTEEVKTPAI

-319 VKDKAPENTT
+319 VKDEAPENTT
-329 FVDGSIKVN
+329 FVEGSIKIN

-363 VTLIFEVTVN
+363 VTVTFEVTVN

-387 AYVNEKPSE
+387 AYVNEKSSN

-401 FNKPVISS
+401 FNKPVINS
-409 EKIANKTAV
+409 EKV
-418 VEGEELTYIINVT
+418 
-431 NTGKADGKA
+431 AD
-440 IIKDE
+440 
-445 APKGTKFVE
+445 
-454 GSITV
+454 
-459 NGVEKAELTEKDLK
+459 
-473 EGIEVDVP
+473 
-481 KTSDNGAGTATVSFR
+481 
-496 VIVEKGTIGKLTNE
+496 
-510 AKVNETPTEEVKTPV
+510 
-525 ITFNKEVNKQ
+525 
-535 VVKAGERLIYTIT
+535 
-548 LKNTSEVLGKVTVRD
+548 
-563 NIPAETTFVDGSIE
+563 
-577 LNEVQLKDKEN
+577 
-588 NVLTKQD
+588 
-595 LEQGIEIEVA
+595 
-605 ANSTVKLSFEVRV
+605 
-618 NSENNLND
+618 
-626 GDIIKNT
+626 
-633 AYVNEKPSNEEETEF
+633 
-648 NKPIISSEKE
+648 
-658 ANKTA
+658 KTA

-688 KDEVPTGTELVEGS
+688 KDEVPTGTEFVEGS

-722 EVDVSKANENEAGT
+722 EVDVPKANENDAGT

-795 VNSSEVSGKVIVK
+795 VNSSEVTGKVIVK
-808 DKAPE
+808 DEAPE
-813 NTTFVDGSIKVNG
+813 NTTFVDGSIELNKVQLKDKDNN
-826 VEKAELTEENLKN
+826 VLTEQNLKD

-845 KENSEVTLIFEV
+845 TANSEVTLTFEV

-1236 TGMLTNKATVNEIPT
+1236 TGMLTNEATVNEIPT

-1352 KNIELSSVINKAKV
+1352 ENIELSSVINKAKV

-1438 ENVIRIYYEEPNIT
+1438 ENVIRIYYEEPSIT

-1496 KDISFATTQI
+1496 KDVSFVETKT
-1506 GENDTVQLNG
+1506 GKNDTVQLNET
-1516 RTITWNVKELGKD
+1516 TITWNVKELGKD

-1558 KTDETDIIVTKPI
+1558 KTDETTITVTKPI

>member
-26 ISTAGYFYIKG
+26 ISTVGYFYIKG

-51 NGEQTQTEGGQ
+51 TGEQTQTEGGQ

-77 SQGDNNG
+77 NQGDNNG
-84 DQSQGNQNQGN
+84 NQSQGNQNQGN

-213 NTNYTA
+213 NTDYTA

-248 VNGLKSDENDKKE
+248 VNGLESDENDKKE

-272 NEIPTEEVKTPVI
+272 NEIPTEEVKTPAI

-319 VKDKAPENTT
+319 VKDEAPENTT
-329 FVDGSIKVN
+329 FVEGSIKIN

-363 VTLIFEVTVN
+363 VTVTFEVTVN

-387 AYVNEKPSE
+387 AYVNEKSSN

-401 FNKPVISS
+401 FNKPVINS
-409 EKIANKTAV
+409 EKV
-418 VEGEELTYIINVT
+418 
-431 NTGKADGKA
+431 AD
-440 IIKDE
+440 
-445 APKGTKFVE
+445 
-454 GSITV
+454 
-459 NGVEKAELTEKDLK
+459 
-473 EGIEVDVP
+473 
-481 KTSDNGAGTATVSFR
+481 
-496 VIVEKGTIGKLTNE
+496 
-510 AKVNETPTEEVKTPV
+510 
-525 ITFNKEVNKQ
+525 
-535 VVKAGERLIYTIT
+535 
-548 LKNTSEVLGKVTVRD
+548 
-563 NIPAETTFVDGSIE
+563 
-577 LNEVQLKDKEN
+577 
-588 NVLTKQD
+588 
-595 LEQGIEIEVA
+595 
-605 ANSTVKLSFEVRV
+605 
-618 NSENNLND
+618 
-626 GDIIKNT
+626 
-633 AYVNEKPSNEEETEF
+633 
-648 NKPIISSEKE
+648 
-658 ANKTA
+658 KTA

-688 KDEVPTGTELVEGS
+688 KDEVPTGTEFVEGS

-722 EVDVSKANENEAGT
+722 EVDVPKANENDAGT

-795 VNSSEVSGKVIVK
+795 VNSSEVTGKVIVK
-808 DKAPE
+808 DEAPE
-813 NTTFVDGSIKVNG
+813 NTTFVDGSIELNKVQLKDTDNN
-826 VEKAELTEENLKN
+826 VLTEQNLKD

-845 KENSEVTLIFEV
+845 TANSEVTLTFEV

-1223 ATVSFEVIVKEGT
+1223 ATVSFEVIVNEGT
-1236 TGMLTNKATVNEIPT
+1236 TGMLTNEATVNEIPT

-1270 KVGENILYTITLVN
+1270 KVGENILYTITLIN

-1352 KNIELSSVINKAKV
+1352 ENIELSSVINKAKV

-1376 KVITYYTIEHYYNNV
+1376 KVVTYYTIEHYYNNV

-1423 VRDTGLPLTLRADPS
+1423 VRDTGLPLTLVADS
-1438 ENVIRIYYEEPNIT
+1438 AQNVIKVYYEEPNIT

-1496 KDISFATTQI
+1496 KDVSFVETET
-1506 GENDTVQLNG
+1506 GKNDTVQLNET
-1516 RTITWNVKELGKD
+1516 TITWNVKELGKD
-1529 ETRTIKITATISEV
+1529 ETRRIKITATISEV

-1558 KTDETDIIVTKPI
+1558 KTDETTITVTKPI

-1615 DVKSDI
+1615 DVESDI

-1643 SASTKAKYE
+1643 IASTKAKYE

-1721 ILVLDISG
+1721 ILVLDVSG
-1729 SMDENN
+1729 SMKENS
-1735 RLADLKTAAKNL
+1735 RLTNLKSAAKNL

-1767 TASNP
+1767 TASEP
-1772 TTYQYDQKDQAL
+1772 TTYQYNQKAQAL

-1795 TNFYKALDTTINTI
+1795 TNFYKALEKTIDAV
-1809 GNNPNRNT
+1809 GDNPNRNT

-1829 YRKDNEP
+1829 YTKDGEP
-1836 GNKLIET
+1836 GNHLVT
-1843 NSSNDNSYKDN
+1843 SSNRSDNKNYENN

-1863 QELKSKPNTTIY
+1863 QELKAKPNTTIY
-1875 SIGVGISGK
+1875 SIGVGIAGNE
-1884 KVQYVERDVP
+1884 VQYVERDVP

-1899 IFDGTKDVEDGKGK
+1899 IFDGTREVEIGEYWS
-1913 NKQTITY
+1913 KQTITY

-1955 FKQATSSEHIYMT
+1955 FKQATSSEHIYMA

-1997 AYTLNELRNGIDG
+1997 AYTLNKLRNGIDG